1 MKENKRIN
9 NLDKNNTRFSIRKY
23 QGYGAT
29 SVAIIGFI
37 IISCFNEAKADSDKY
52 EIRSHQQSMTN
63 HLTTLPSDNQE
74 NTSNKEINNQNHDI
88 SQLSLNK
95 SIQMDELKKLIK
107 QYKAIDLN
115 DKTEESI
122 KLFQADLV
130 QAESLMNNPQN
141 QQNVDAFYH
150 KFLNSAGKLRKKET
164 VSYKHERSESS
175 TYRSGDE
182 VRSQTY
188 SHIRHKRNAV
198 SFRSADQSN
207 LSNDPLKANETN
219 PEIQNGNFS
228 QVSGGSLPTS
238 SKRLTVVTNVDNWH
252 SYSTDPNP
260 EYPMFY
266 TTTAV
271 NYPNFMSNGNAPYG
285 VILGRT
291 TDGWNRNVIDSKVAG
306 IYQDIDVVPGSE
318 LNVNFIS
325 TSPVF
330 SDGAAG
336 AKLKISNVEQN
347 RVLFDSRLNGMGPY
361 PTGKLSAMV
370 NIPNDI
376 NRVRISFLPVSS
388 TGRVSVQR
396 SSREHGFGD
405 NSSYYHG
412 GSVSDVRINS
422 GSYVTSKVTQRE
434 YTTQPNSSNDTFARA
449 TINLSVEN
457 KGHNQSKDTYYEVV
471 LPQNSRLISTRGGSG
486 NYNNAT
492 NKLSI
497 RLDNLNPGDRKDISY
512 TVDFESLSPKLINLN
527 AHVLYKTNATFR
539 GNDGQRT
546 GDNIVDLQS
555 IALLMNKDVLETELN
570 EIDKFIRDLNEA
582 DFTIDSW
589 SALQEKMTEGRNIL
603 NEQQNQVALDNQASQ
618 KTINN
623 VTQSLEILKNNLKY
637 NTPPQPIIKSNN
649 QIPNITISPAEKA
662 DKLTITYQN
671 IDNEKASIIA
681 NKLNNQW
688 SLNNNIPG
696 IEIEMQTGLVTI
708 DYKAVY
714 PESIIGANDKTGNSD
729 ASAESRITMPRKEA
743 TPLSPIVEVNEERV
757 NVTIVPNGEATQ
769 ITVKY
774 RTPDGQEATFIA
786 SKTNQQWTL
795 NKQIDH
801 VNIDENSE
809 KVTIDYQAV
818 QPESEIIAT
827 ETNGNSDASAE
838 SRITMPRKE
847 ATPLSPIVEAN
858 EEHVNVVIAPNG
870 EATQITVKYRTPD
883 GQEATFIASKTNQ
896 QWTLNKQIDHVNVDE
911 NSGKVTM
918 GYQAVQ
924 PESEIIA
931 TETKGNSDASAENR
945 VTMPRKE
952 ATPIPPT
959 LEASVQEASVTVTPN
974 ENATKVFIKYLD
986 INDEIST
993 IIASKNESSWT
1004 LNKDNFGIKIDPL
1017 TGKVIISYVAVQP
1030 ESDVIATESQGNS
1043 DLSEESRIIMPT
1055 KEEIPEPPILE
1066 SDSIE
1071 AKVNIFPNDE
1081 ATRVVIMYTSL
1092 DGQESTLVASK
1103 NESSWTL
1110 NKQIDHVNVDENS
1123 GKVTIDYQA
1132 VQPESEIIA
1141 TETNGNSDASAESR
1155 ITMPRKEATPLS
1167 PIVEAN
1173 EERVNVTIVPNG
1185 EATQIAIKYRT
1196 PDGQEATLIA
1206 SKNESSWTLNKQIDH
1221 VNVDENSGKVTSGY
1235 QAVQP
1240 ESEIIAT
1247 ETNGNSD
1254 ASAESRITMP
1264 RKEATPLSP
1273 IVEANE
1279 ERVNVTIAPNGEATQ
1294 IAIKYRTLDGQ
1305 EATLVASKNESS
1317 WTLNKQIDHVNVDEN
1332 SGKVTIDYQAVQPE
1346 SEVIATET
1354 KGNSDVS
1361 AESRVTM
1368 PRKEATPLSPIV
1380 EANEERVNVTI
1391 APNGEATQIAIKYR
1405 TPDGQEAT
1413 LIASKN
1419 ESSWTLNKQIDHVN
1433 VDENSGKVT
1442 MGYQA
1447 VQPESE
1453 VIATETKGNSDA
1465 STENRVTMPRKE
1477 VTPLSPIVEANEEH
1491 VNVVIAPNGEATQIT
1506 VKYRTPDGQEA
1517 TFIASKNESSWTLN
1531 KQIDH
1536 VNVDENSGKVT
1547 IDYQA
1552 VQPESEIIATETNGN
1567 SDASAENRVTMP
1579 VKEKTPAPPISI
1591 VNESNASVEIIP
1603 QVKVTRLS
1611 LQYIDAKGQQ
1621 QNLIATL
1628 NQNQWTLNKNV
1639 SHITLDNNT
1648 GKILINYQAVYPE
1661 SEVIARESKGNS
1673 DSSNVSMVIMPRK
1686 EATPLSP
1693 IVEANEERVNV
1704 TIAPNGEATQI
1715 AVKYRTPDGQKAT
1728 LVASKTNQ
1736 QWTLNKQID
1745 YVNVDENSGKVTM
1758 GYQAVQPESEI
1769 IATETK
1775 GNSDASAESRV
1786 IMPRKTATPK
1796 PPIIKV
1802 DEMNASLAIIPY
1814 KNTTAINIHYIDKKG
1829 IKSMVTAIK
1838 NNDQWQLDEKI
1849 KYVKIDKK
1857 TGTVI
1862 INYQIVQENSEIIA
1876 TAINGNSDKSEEV
1889 KVLIPIKEVTP
1900 LAPLLETNYKKATVS
1915 ILPQSNAT
1923 KLDFKYRDKKG
1934 DSKVLI
1940 VKRFK
1945 NIWKANEQI
1954 SGVTINPE
1962 FGQVVINYQAVY
1974 PESDI
1979 LAAQYVGNSDAS
1991 EWAKVKMPKKEL
2003 APHSPSLTYDN
2014 RNNKILIE
2022 PNSNATEMELS
2033 YVDKNNRSLKVK
2045 ALKINNR
2052 WKFDSS
2058 VSNISIDPNTGKIVL
2073 QPQFLL
2079 TNSKIIVFAKKG
2091 NSDASISV
2099 SLRVPVVKKIELE
2112 PTSNVPVPVSL
2123 NKKRIQFDDC
2133 RGVNNSLNKQIS
2145 KTQLPDTGYS
2155 DKASKSNIL
2164 SVLLLGFGFLSYSR
2178 KRKEKQ

>member
-207 LSNDPLKANETN
+207 LSNDPLKVNETN

-570 EIDKFIRDLNEA
+570 EIDKFIRDLNKA

-769 ITVKY
+769 IDVKY
-774 RTPDGQEATFIA
+774 RT
-786 SKTNQQWTL
+786 
-795 NKQIDH
+795 
-801 VNIDENSE
+801 
-809 KVTIDYQAV
+809 
-818 QPESEIIAT
+818 
-827 ETNGNSDASAE
+827 
-838 SRITMPRKE
+838 
-847 ATPLSPIVEAN
+847 
-858 EEHVNVVIAPNG
+858 
-870 EATQITVKYRTPD
+870 
-883 GQEATFIASKTNQ
+883 
-896 QWTLNKQIDHVNVDE
+896 
-911 NSGKVTM
+911 
-918 GYQAVQ
+918 
-924 PESEIIA
+924 
-931 TETKGNSDASAENR
+931 
-945 VTMPRKE
+945 
-952 ATPIPPT
+952 
-959 LEASVQEASVTVTPN
+959 
-974 ENATKVFIKYLD
+974 
-986 INDEIST
+986 
-993 IIASKNESSWT
+993 
-1004 LNKDNFGIKIDPL
+1004 
-1017 TGKVIISYVAVQP
+1017 
-1030 ESDVIATESQGNS
+1030 
-1043 DLSEESRIIMPT
+1043 
-1055 KEEIPEPPILE
+1055 
-1066 SDSIE
+1066 
-1071 AKVNIFPNDE
+1071 
-1081 ATRVVIMYTSL
+1081 L
-1092 DGQESTLVASK
+1092 DGQETTLIASK

-1123 GKVTIDYQA
+1123 GKVTMDYQA
-1132 VQPESEIIA
+1132 VQPQSEIIA
-1141 TETNGNSDASAESR
+1141 TETKGNSDVSAESR

-1173 EERVNVTIVPNG
+1173 EERVNVTIV
-1185 EATQIAIKYRT
+1185 
-1196 PDGQEATLIA
+1196 
-1206 SKNESSWTLNKQIDH
+1206 
-1221 VNVDENSGKVTSGY
+1221 
-1235 QAVQP
+1235 
-1240 ESEIIAT
+1240 
-1247 ETNGNSD
+1247 
-1254 ASAESRITMP
+1254 
-1264 RKEATPLSP
+1264 
-1273 IVEANE
+1273 
-1279 ERVNVTIAPNGEATQ
+1279 
-1294 IAIKYRTLDGQ
+1294 
-1305 EATLVASKNESS
+1305 
-1317 WTLNKQIDHVNVDEN
+1317 
-1332 SGKVTIDYQAVQPE
+1332 
-1346 SEVIATET
+1346 
-1354 KGNSDVS
+1354 
-1361 AESRVTM
+1361 
-1368 PRKEATPLSPIV
+1368 
-1380 EANEERVNVTI
+1380 
-1391 APNGEATQIAIKYR
+1391 PNGEATQIAIKYR

-1814 KNTTAINIHYIDKKG
+1814 KNNTAINIHYIDKKG

-1849 KYVKIDKK
+1849 KYVKIDAK

-1889 KVLIPIKEVTP
+1889 KVLMPIKEITP
-1900 LAPLLETNYKKATVS
+1900 LAPLLETNFKKATVS

-1934 DSKVLI
+1934 DSKVII

-1945 NIWKANEQI
+1945 DIWKANQQI
-1954 SGVTINPE
+1954 SGVSINPE

-1991 EWAKVKMPKKEL
+1991 EWAKVKMPKKEI

-2014 RNNKILIE
+2014 IKDTILIT

-2033 YVDKNNRSLKVK
+2033 YVDKNNKSLKVK

-2058 VSNISIDPNTGKIVL
+2058 ISNISINPNTGKIIL

-2079 TNSKIIVFAKKG
+2079 TNSKIIVSAKKG

-2112 PTSNVPVPVSL
+2112 PISNVPVPVSL
-2123 NKKRIQFDDC
+2123 NKKNIQFDDC
-2133 RGVNNSLNKQIS
+2133 SGVNNSLNKQIS
-2145 KTQLPDTGYS
+2145 KTQLSNTGYS
-2155 DKASKSNIL
+2155 DKTSKWNIL

>member
-1 MKENKRIN
+1 MKENKRKN

-37 IISCFNEAKADSDKY
+37 IISCFSEAKADSDKH
-52 EIRSHQQSMTN
+52 EIKSHQQSMTN

-74 NTSNKEINNQNHDI
+74 NTSNNEFNNRNHDI
-88 SQLSLNK
+88 SHLSLNK

-107 QYKAIDLN
+107 QYKAINLN

-122 KLFQADLV
+122 KLFQSDLV
-130 QAESLMNNPQN
+130 QAESLINNPQS
-141 QQNVDAFYH
+141 QQHVDAFYH

-164 VSYKHERSESS
+164 VSIKHERSESN
-175 TYRSGDE
+175 TYRLGDE
-182 VRSQTY
+182 VRSQTF

-198 SFRSADQSN
+198 SFRNADQSN
-207 LSNDPLKANETN
+207 LSTDPLKANEIN

-228 QVSGGSLPTS
+228 QVSGGPLPTS

-422 GSYVTSKVTQRE
+422 GSYVVSKVTQRE
-434 YTTQPNSSNDTFARA
+434 YTTRPNSSNDTFARA

-457 KGHNQSKDTYYEVV
+457 KGHNQSKDTYYEVI

-497 RLDNLNPGDRKDISY
+497 RLDNLNPGDRRDISY
-512 TVDFESLSPKLINLN
+512 TVDFESSSPKLINLN
-527 AHVLYKTNATFR
+527 AHLLYKTNATFR

-589 SALQEKMTEGRNIL
+589 SALQEKMTEGGNIL
-603 NEQQNQVALDNQASQ
+603 NEQQNQVALENQASQ
-618 KTINN
+618 ETINN

-637 NTPPQPIIKSNN
+637 KTPSQPIIKSNN
-649 QIPNITISPAEKA
+649 QIPNITISPADKA

-671 IDNEKASIIA
+671 TDNESASIIG

-696 IEIEMQTGLVTI
+696 IEIDMQTGLVTI

-714 PESIIGANDKTGNSD
+714 PESVVGANDKTGNSD

-743 TPLSPIVEVNEERV
+743 IP
-757 NVTIVPNGEATQ
+757 
-769 ITVKY
+769 
-774 RTPDGQEATFIA
+774 
-786 SKTNQQWTL
+786 
-795 NKQIDH
+795 H
-801 VNIDENSE
+801 
-809 KVTIDYQAV
+809 
-818 QPESEIIAT
+818 
-827 ETNGNSDASAE
+827 
-838 SRITMPRKE
+838 
-847 ATPLSPIVEAN
+847 SPIVEAN
-858 EEHVNVVIAPNG
+858 EEH
-870 EATQITVKYRTPD
+870 
-883 GQEATFIASKTNQ
+883 
-896 QWTLNKQIDHVNVDE
+896 
-911 NSGKVTM
+911 
-918 GYQAVQ
+918 
-924 PESEIIA
+924 
-931 TETKGNSDASAENR
+931 
-945 VTMPRKE
+945 
-952 ATPIPPT
+952 
-959 LEASVQEASVTVTPN
+959 
-974 ENATKVFIKYLD
+974 
-986 INDEIST
+986 
-993 IIASKNESSWT
+993 
-1004 LNKDNFGIKIDPL
+1004 
-1017 TGKVIISYVAVQP
+1017 
-1030 ESDVIATESQGNS
+1030 
-1043 DLSEESRIIMPT
+1043 
-1055 KEEIPEPPILE
+1055 
-1066 SDSIE
+1066 
-1071 AKVNIFPNDE
+1071 
-1081 ATRVVIMYTSL
+1081 
-1092 DGQESTLVASK
+1092 
-1103 NESSWTL
+1103 
-1110 NKQIDHVNVDENS
+1110 
-1123 GKVTIDYQA
+1123 
-1132 VQPESEIIA
+1132 
-1141 TETNGNSDASAESR
+1141 
-1155 ITMPRKEATPLS
+1155 
-1167 PIVEAN
+1167 
-1173 EERVNVTIVPNG
+1173 
-1185 EATQIAIKYRT
+1185 
-1196 PDGQEATLIA
+1196 
-1206 SKNESSWTLNKQIDH
+1206 
-1221 VNVDENSGKVTSGY
+1221 
-1235 QAVQP
+1235 
-1240 ESEIIAT
+1240 
-1247 ETNGNSD
+1247 
-1254 ASAESRITMP
+1254 
-1264 RKEATPLSP
+1264 
-1273 IVEANE
+1273 
-1279 ERVNVTIAPNGEATQ
+1279 
-1294 IAIKYRTLDGQ
+1294 
-1305 EATLVASKNESS
+1305 
-1317 WTLNKQIDHVNVDEN
+1317 
-1332 SGKVTIDYQAVQPE
+1332 
-1346 SEVIATET
+1346 
-1354 KGNSDVS
+1354 
-1361 AESRVTM
+1361 
-1368 PRKEATPLSPIV
+1368 
-1380 EANEERVNVTI
+1380 VNVTI

-1405 TPDGQEAT
+1405 TPDGQETT

-1419 ESSWTLNKQIDHVN
+1419 GSSWTLNKQIDHVN
-1433 VDENSGKVT
+1433 IDENSGKVT
-1442 MGYQA
+1442 IGYQA

-1465 STENRVTMPRKE
+1465 SAESRITMPRKE
-1477 VTPLSPIVEANEEH
+1477 AIPHSPIVEANEEH
-1491 VNVVIAPNGEATQIT
+1491 VNVTIAPNGEATQIAI
-1506 VKYRTPDGQEA
+1506 KYRTPDGQE
-1517 TFIASKNESSWTLN
+1517 TTLIASKNGSSWTLN

-1536 VNVDENSGKVT
+1536 VNIDENSGKVT
-1547 IDYQA
+1547 IGYQA
-1552 VQPESEIIATETNGN
+1552 VQPESEVIATETKGN
-1567 SDASAENRVTMP
+1567 SDASAESRITMPRKEAIPHSPIVEANEEHVNVTIAPNGEATQIAIKYRTPDGQETTLIASKNGSSWTLNKQIDHVNIDENSGKVTIGYQAVQPESEVIATETKGNSDASAESRITMPRKEAIPHSPIVEANEEHVNVTIAPNGEATQIAIKYRTPDGQETTLIASKNGSSWTLNKQIDHVNIDENSGKVTIGYQAVQPESEVIATETKGNSDASAESRITMPRKEAIPHSPIVEANEEHVNVTIAPNGEATQIAIKYRTPDGQETTLIASKNGSSWTLNKQIDHVNIDENSGKVTIGYQAVQPESEVIATETKGNSDASAESRITMPRKEAIPHSPIVEANEEHVNVTIAPNGEATQIAIKYRTPDGQETTLIASKNGSSWTLNKQIDHVNIDENSGKVTIGYQAVQPESEVIATETKGNSDASAESRITMPRKEAIPHSPIVEANEEHVNVTIAPNGEATQIAIKYRTPDGQETTLIASKNGSSWTLNKQIDHVNIDENSGKVTIGYQAVQPESEVIATETKGNSDASAESRITMP

-1591 VNESNASVEIIP
+1591 INESNASVEIIP
-1603 QVKVTRLS
+1603 QVNVTQLS

-1639 SHITLDNNT
+1639 SHITVDKNT
-1648 GKILINYQAVYPE
+1648 GKVLINYQAVYPE

-1686 EATPLSP
+1686 
-1693 IVEANEERVNV
+1693 
-1704 TIAPNGEATQI
+1704 
-1715 AVKYRTPDGQKAT
+1715 
-1728 LVASKTNQ
+1728 
-1736 QWTLNKQID
+1736 
-1745 YVNVDENSGKVTM
+1745 
-1758 GYQAVQPESEI
+1758 
-1769 IATETK
+1769 
-1775 GNSDASAESRV
+1775 
-1786 IMPRKTATPK
+1786 TATPK

-1814 KNTTAINIHYIDKKG
+1814 KNNTAINIHYIDKKG

-1849 KYVKIDKK
+1849 KYVKIDAK

-1889 KVLIPIKEVTP
+1889 KVLMPIKEFTP

-1934 DSKVLI
+1934 DSKIII

-2003 APHSPSLTYDN
+2003 APHSPSLIYDN
-2014 RNNKILIE
+2014 RNNKILIA

-2033 YVDKNNRSLKVK
+2033 YVDKNNQSLKVK

-2058 VSNISIDPNTGKIVL
+2058 VSNISINPNTGKIVL

-2099 SLRVPVVKKIELE
+2099 SLRVPAVKKIELE
-2112 PTSNVPVPVSL
+2112 PMFNVPVSVSL

-2133 RGVNNSLNKQIS
+2133 SGVKNCLNKQIS

>member
-175 TYRSGDE
+175 TYPSGDE

-207 LSNDPLKANETN
+207 LSNDPLKVNETN

-570 EIDKFIRDLNEA
+570 EIDKFIRDLNKA

-769 ITVKY
+769 IDVKY
-774 RTPDGQEATFIA
+774 RTLDGQETTLIA
-786 SKTNQQWTL
+786 SKNESSWTL

-801 VNIDENSE
+801 VNVDENSG
-809 KVTIDYQAV
+809 KITLGYQAV

-1103 NESSWTL
+1103 TNQQWTL

-1123 GKVTIDYQA
+1123 GKVTMDYQA
-1132 VQPESEIIA
+1132 VQPESEVIA
-1141 TETNGNSDASAESR
+1141 TETKGNSDVSAER
-1155 ITMPRKEATPLS
+1155 
-1167 PIVEAN
+1167 
-1173 EERVNVTIVPNG
+1173 
-1185 EATQIAIKYRT
+1185 
-1196 PDGQEATLIA
+1196 
-1206 SKNESSWTLNKQIDH
+1206 
-1221 VNVDENSGKVTSGY
+1221 
-1235 QAVQP
+1235 
-1240 ESEIIAT
+1240 
-1247 ETNGNSD
+1247 
-1254 ASAESRITMP
+1254 RITMP

-1332 SGKVTIDYQAVQPE
+1332 SV
-1346 SEVIATET
+1346 
-1354 KGNSDVS
+1354 
-1361 AESRVTM
+1361 
-1368 PRKEATPLSPIV
+1368 
-1380 EANEERVNVTI
+1380 
-1391 APNGEATQIAIKYR
+1391 
-1405 TPDGQEAT
+1405 
-1413 LIASKN
+1413 
-1419 ESSWTLNKQIDHVN
+1419 
-1433 VDENSGKVT
+1433 
-1442 MGYQA
+1442 
-1447 VQPESE
+1447 
-1453 VIATETKGNSDA
+1453 
-1465 STENRVTMPRKE
+1465 
-1477 VTPLSPIVEANEEH
+1477 
-1491 VNVVIAPNGEATQIT
+1491 
-1506 VKYRTPDGQEA
+1506 
-1517 TFIASKNESSWTLN
+1517 
-1531 KQIDH
+1531 
-1536 VNVDENSGKVT
+1536 KVT

-1814 KNTTAINIHYIDKKG
+1814 KNTTAINIHYIDEKG

-1849 KYVKIDKK
+1849 KYVKIDEK

-1889 KVLIPIKEVTP
+1889 KVLMPIKEVTP

-1940 VKRFK
+1940 VKKFK

-1962 FGQVVINYQAVY
+1962 FGQVVINHQAVY

-1979 LAAQYVGNSDAS
+1979 LAAQYVRNSDAS
-1991 EWAKVKMPKKEL
+1991 EWVKVKMPKKEI

-2014 RNNKILIE
+2014 RKNTVLIA

-2033 YVDKNNRSLKVK
+2033 YVDKNNQSLKVK

-2058 VSNISIDPNTGKIVL
+2058 VSYISIDPNTGKIVL

-2112 PTSNVPVPVSL
+2112 PMFNVPVSVSL
-2123 NKKRIQFDDC
+2123 NKKRIQFDEC
-2133 RGVNNSLNKQIS
+2133 SGVKNCLNKQIS

>member
-1 MKENKRIN
+1 MKENKRKN

-37 IISCFNEAKADSDKY
+37 IISCFSEAKADSDKH
-52 EIRSHQQSMTN
+52 EIKSHQQSMTN

-74 NTSNKEINNQNHDI
+74 NTSNNEFNNRNHDI
-88 SQLSLNK
+88 SHLSLNK

-107 QYKAIDLN
+107 QYKAINLN

-122 KLFQADLV
+122 KLFQSDLV
-130 QAESLMNNPQN
+130 QAESLINNPQS
-141 QQNVDAFYH
+141 QQHVDAFYH

-164 VSYKHERSESS
+164 VSIKHERSESN
-175 TYRSGDE
+175 TYRLGDE
-182 VRSQTY
+182 VRSQTF

-198 SFRSADQSN
+198 SFRNADQSN
-207 LSNDPLKANETN
+207 LSTDPLKANEIN

-228 QVSGGSLPTS
+228 QVSGGPLPTS

-336 AKLKISNVEQN
+336 AKLKIRNEEQN

-422 GSYVTSKVTQRE
+422 GSYVVSKVTQRE
-434 YTTQPNSSNDTFARA
+434 YTTRPNSSNDTFARA

-457 KGHNQSKDTYYEVV
+457 KGHNQSKDTYYEVI

-497 RLDNLNPGDRKDISY
+497 RLDNLNPGDRRDISY
-512 TVDFESLSPKLINLN
+512 TVDFESSSPKIINLN

-589 SALQEKMTEGRNIL
+589 SALQEKMTEGGNIL
-603 NEQQNQVALDNQASQ
+603 NEQQNQVALENQASQ
-618 KTINN
+618 ETINN

-637 NTPPQPIIKSNN
+637 KTPSQPIIKSNN
-649 QIPNITISPAEKA
+649 QIPNITISPADKA

-671 IDNEKASIIA
+671 TDNESASIIG

-696 IEIEMQTGLVTI
+696 IEIDMQTGLVTI

-714 PESIIGANDKTGNSD
+714 PESVVGANDKT
-729 ASAESRITMPRKEA
+729 
-743 TPLSPIVEVNEERV
+743 
-757 NVTIVPNGEATQ
+757 
-769 ITVKY
+769 
-774 RTPDGQEATFIA
+774 
-786 SKTNQQWTL
+786 
-795 NKQIDH
+795 
-801 VNIDENSE
+801 
-809 KVTIDYQAV
+809 
-818 QPESEIIAT
+818 
-827 ETNGNSDASAE
+827 
-838 SRITMPRKE
+838 
-847 ATPLSPIVEAN
+847 
-858 EEHVNVVIAPNG
+858 
-870 EATQITVKYRTPD
+870 
-883 GQEATFIASKTNQ
+883 
-896 QWTLNKQIDHVNVDE
+896 
-911 NSGKVTM
+911 
-918 GYQAVQ
+918 
-924 PESEIIA
+924 
-931 TETKGNSDASAENR
+931 
-945 VTMPRKE
+945 
-952 ATPIPPT
+952 
-959 LEASVQEASVTVTPN
+959 
-974 ENATKVFIKYLD
+974 
-986 INDEIST
+986 
-993 IIASKNESSWT
+993 
-1004 LNKDNFGIKIDPL
+1004 
-1017 TGKVIISYVAVQP
+1017 
-1030 ESDVIATESQGNS
+1030 
-1043 DLSEESRIIMPT
+1043 
-1055 KEEIPEPPILE
+1055 
-1066 SDSIE
+1066 
-1071 AKVNIFPNDE
+1071 
-1081 ATRVVIMYTSL
+1081 
-1092 DGQESTLVASK
+1092 
-1103 NESSWTL
+1103 
-1110 NKQIDHVNVDENS
+1110 
-1123 GKVTIDYQA
+1123 
-1132 VQPESEIIA
+1132 
-1141 TETNGNSDASAESR
+1141 GNSDASAESR

-1173 EERVNVTIVPNG
+1173 EERVNVV
-1185 EATQIAIKYRT
+1185 
-1196 PDGQEATLIA
+1196 
-1206 SKNESSWTLNKQIDH
+1206 
-1221 VNVDENSGKVTSGY
+1221 
-1235 QAVQP
+1235 
-1240 ESEIIAT
+1240 
-1247 ETNGNSD
+1247 
-1254 ASAESRITMP
+1254 
-1264 RKEATPLSP
+1264 
-1273 IVEANE
+1273 
-1279 ERVNVTIAPNGEATQ
+1279 IAPNGEATQ
-1294 IAIKYRTLDGQ
+1294 IAVKYRTPDGQ

-1317 WTLNKQIDHVNVDEN
+1317 WTLNKQIDHVNIDEN
-1332 SGKVTIDYQAVQPE
+1332 SGKVTIGYQAVQPE

-1354 KGNSDVS
+1354 KGNSDAS
-1361 AESRVTM
+1361 AESRITM
-1368 PRKEATPLSPIV
+1368 PRKEATPHSPIV
-1380 EANEERVNVTI
+1380 EANEEHVNVTI

-1413 LIASKN
+1413 LVASKN

-1433 VDENSGKVT
+1433 IDENSGKVT
-1442 MGYQA
+1442 IGYQA

-1465 STENRVTMPRKE
+1465 SAESRITMPRKE
-1477 VTPLSPIVEANEEH
+1477 ATPHSPIVEANEEH
-1491 VNVVIAPNGEATQIT
+1491 VNVTIAPNGEATQIAI
-1506 VKYRTPDGQEA
+1506 KYRTPDGQEA
-1517 TFIASKNESSWTLN
+1517 TLVASKNESSWTLN

-1536 VNVDENSGKVT
+1536 VNIDENSGKVT
-1547 IDYQA
+1547 IGYQA
-1552 VQPESEIIATETNGN
+1552 VQPESEVIATETKGN
-1567 SDASAENRVTMP
+1567 SDASAESRITMPRKEATPHSPIVEANEEHVNVTIAPNGEATQIAIKYRTPDGQEATLVASKNESSWTLNKQIDHVNIDENSGKVTIGYQAVQPESEVIATETKGNSDASAESRITMP

-1591 VNESNASVEIIP
+1591 INESNASVEIIP
-1603 QVKVTRLS
+1603 QVNVTQLS

-1639 SHITLDNNT
+1639 SHITVDKNT
-1648 GKILINYQAVYPE
+1648 GKVLINYQAVYPE

-1686 EATPLSP
+1686 
-1693 IVEANEERVNV
+1693 
-1704 TIAPNGEATQI
+1704 
-1715 AVKYRTPDGQKAT
+1715 
-1728 LVASKTNQ
+1728 
-1736 QWTLNKQID
+1736 
-1745 YVNVDENSGKVTM
+1745 
-1758 GYQAVQPESEI
+1758 
-1769 IATETK
+1769 
-1775 GNSDASAESRV
+1775 
-1786 IMPRKTATPK
+1786 TATPK

-1814 KNTTAINIHYIDKKG
+1814 KNNTAINIHYIDKKG

-1849 KYVKIDKK
+1849 KYVKIDAK

-1889 KVLIPIKEVTP
+1889 KVLMPIKEFTP

-1934 DSKVLI
+1934 DSKIII

-2003 APHSPSLTYDN
+2003 APHSPSLIYDN
-2014 RNNKILIE
+2014 RNNKILIA

-2033 YVDKNNRSLKVK
+2033 YVDKNNQSLKVK

-2058 VSNISIDPNTGKIVL
+2058 VSNISINPNTGKIVL

-2099 SLRVPVVKKIELE
+2099 SLRVPAVKKIELE
-2112 PTSNVPVPVSL
+2112 PMFNVPVSVSL

-2133 RGVNNSLNKQIS
+2133 SGVKNCLNKQIS

>member
-1 MKENKRIN
+1 MKENKRKN

-37 IISCFNEAKADSDKY
+37 IISCFSEAKADSDKH
-52 EIRSHQQSMTN
+52 EIKSHQQSMTN

-74 NTSNKEINNQNHDI
+74 NTSNNEFNNRNHDI
-88 SQLSLNK
+88 SHLSLNK

-107 QYKAIDLN
+107 QYKAINLN

-122 KLFQADLV
+122 KLFQSDLV
-130 QAESLMNNPQN
+130 QAESLINNPQS
-141 QQNVDAFYH
+141 QQHVDAFYH

-164 VSYKHERSESS
+164 VSIKHERSESN
-175 TYRSGDE
+175 TYRLGDE
-182 VRSQTY
+182 VRSQTF

-198 SFRSADQSN
+198 SFRNADQSN
-207 LSNDPLKANETN
+207 LSTDPLKANEIN

-228 QVSGGSLPTS
+228 QVSGGPLPTS

-422 GSYVTSKVTQRE
+422 GSYVVSKVTQRE
-434 YTTQPNSSNDTFARA
+434 YTTRPNSSNDTFARA

-457 KGHNQSKDTYYEVV
+457 KGHNQSKDTYYEVI

-497 RLDNLNPGDRKDISY
+497 RLDNLNPGDRRDISY
-512 TVDFESLSPKLINLN
+512 TVDFESSSPKLINLN
-527 AHVLYKTNATFR
+527 AHLLYKTNATFR

-589 SALQEKMTEGRNIL
+589 SALQEKMTEGGNIL
-603 NEQQNQVALDNQASQ
+603 NEQQNQVALENQASQ
-618 KTINN
+618 ETINN

-637 NTPPQPIIKSNN
+637 KTPSQPIIKSNN
-649 QIPNITISPAEKA
+649 QIPNITISPADKA

-671 IDNEKASIIA
+671 TDNESASIIG

-696 IEIEMQTGLVTI
+696 IEIDMQTGLVTI

-714 PESIIGANDKTGNSD
+714 PESVVGANDKTGNSD
-729 ASAESRITMPRKEA
+729 ASAESR
-743 TPLSPIVEVNEERV
+743 
-757 NVTIVPNGEATQ
+757 
-769 ITVKY
+769 
-774 RTPDGQEATFIA
+774 
-786 SKTNQQWTL
+786 
-795 NKQIDH
+795 
-801 VNIDENSE
+801 
-809 KVTIDYQAV
+809 
-818 QPESEIIAT
+818 
-827 ETNGNSDASAE
+827 
-838 SRITMPRKE
+838 
-847 ATPLSPIVEAN
+847 
-858 EEHVNVVIAPNG
+858 
-870 EATQITVKYRTPD
+870 
-883 GQEATFIASKTNQ
+883 
-896 QWTLNKQIDHVNVDE
+896 
-911 NSGKVTM
+911 
-918 GYQAVQ
+918 
-924 PESEIIA
+924 
-931 TETKGNSDASAENR
+931 

-952 ATPIPPT
+952 ATP
-959 LEASVQEASVTVTPN
+959 
-974 ENATKVFIKYLD
+974 
-986 INDEIST
+986 
-993 IIASKNESSWT
+993 
-1004 LNKDNFGIKIDPL
+1004 
-1017 TGKVIISYVAVQP
+1017 
-1030 ESDVIATESQGNS
+1030 
-1043 DLSEESRIIMPT
+1043 
-1055 KEEIPEPPILE
+1055 
-1066 SDSIE
+1066 
-1071 AKVNIFPNDE
+1071 
-1081 ATRVVIMYTSL
+1081 
-1092 DGQESTLVASK
+1092 
-1103 NESSWTL
+1103 
-1110 NKQIDHVNVDENS
+1110 H
-1123 GKVTIDYQA
+1123 
-1132 VQPESEIIA
+1132 
-1141 TETNGNSDASAESR
+1141 
-1155 ITMPRKEATPLS
+1155 S

-1173 EERVNVTIVPNG
+1173 EERVNVVIAPNG

-1196 PDGQEATLIA
+1196 PDGQETTLIA

-1221 VNVDENSGKVTSGY
+1221 VN
-1235 QAVQP
+1235 
-1240 ESEIIAT
+1240 I
-1247 ETNGNSD
+1247 
-1254 ASAESRITMP
+1254 
-1264 RKEATPLSP
+1264 
-1273 IVEANE
+1273 
-1279 ERVNVTIAPNGEATQ
+1279 
-1294 IAIKYRTLDGQ
+1294 
-1305 EATLVASKNESS
+1305 
-1317 WTLNKQIDHVNVDEN
+1317 DEN
-1332 SGKVTIDYQAVQPE
+1332 SGKVTI
-1346 SEVIATET
+1346 
-1354 KGNSDVS
+1354 
-1361 AESRVTM
+1361 
-1368 PRKEATPLSPIV
+1368 
-1380 EANEERVNVTI
+1380 
-1391 APNGEATQIAIKYR
+1391 
-1405 TPDGQEAT
+1405 
-1413 LIASKN
+1413 
-1419 ESSWTLNKQIDHVN
+1419 
-1433 VDENSGKVT
+1433 
-1442 MGYQA
+1442 GYQA

-1465 STENRVTMPRKE
+1465 S
-1477 VTPLSPIVEANEEH
+1477 A
-1491 VNVVIAPNGEATQIT
+1491 
-1506 VKYRTPDGQEA
+1506 
-1517 TFIASKNESSWTLN
+1517 ESR
-1531 KQIDH
+1531 I
-1536 VNVDENSGKVT
+1536 
-1547 IDYQA
+1547 
-1552 VQPESEIIATETNGN
+1552 
-1567 SDASAENRVTMP
+1567 TMP

-1591 VNESNASVEIIP
+1591 INESNASVEIIP
-1603 QVKVTRLS
+1603 QVNVTQLS

-1639 SHITLDNNT
+1639 SHITVDKNT
-1648 GKILINYQAVYPE
+1648 GKVLINYQAVYPE

-1686 EATPLSP
+1686 
-1693 IVEANEERVNV
+1693 
-1704 TIAPNGEATQI
+1704 
-1715 AVKYRTPDGQKAT
+1715 
-1728 LVASKTNQ
+1728 
-1736 QWTLNKQID
+1736 
-1745 YVNVDENSGKVTM
+1745 
-1758 GYQAVQPESEI
+1758 
-1769 IATETK
+1769 
-1775 GNSDASAESRV
+1775 
-1786 IMPRKTATPK
+1786 TATPK

-1814 KNTTAINIHYIDKKG
+1814 KNNTAINIHYIDKKG

-1849 KYVKIDKK
+1849 KYVKIDAK

-1889 KVLIPIKEVTP
+1889 KVLMPIKEFTP

-1934 DSKVLI
+1934 DSKIII

-2003 APHSPSLTYDN
+2003 APHSPSLIYDN
-2014 RNNKILIE
+2014 RNNKILIA

-2033 YVDKNNRSLKVK
+2033 YVDKNNQSLKVK

-2058 VSNISIDPNTGKIVL
+2058 VSNISINPNTGKIVL

-2099 SLRVPVVKKIELE
+2099 SLRVPAVKKIELE
-2112 PTSNVPVPVSL
+2112 PMFNVPVSVSL

-2133 RGVNNSLNKQIS
+2133 SGVKNCLNKQIS

>member
-1 MKENKRIN
+1 MKENKRKN

-37 IISCFNEAKADSDKY
+37 IISCFSEAKADSDKH
-52 EIRSHQQSMTN
+52 EIKSHQQSMTN

-74 NTSNKEINNQNHDI
+74 NTSNNEFNNRNHDI
-88 SQLSLNK
+88 SHLSLNK

-107 QYKAIDLN
+107 QYKAINLN

-122 KLFQADLV
+122 KLFQSDLV
-130 QAESLMNNPQN
+130 QAESLINNPQS
-141 QQNVDAFYH
+141 QQHVDAFYH

-164 VSYKHERSESS
+164 VSIKHERSESN
-175 TYRSGDE
+175 TYRLGDE
-182 VRSQTY
+182 VRSQTF

-198 SFRSADQSN
+198 SFRNADQSN
-207 LSNDPLKANETN
+207 LSTDPLKANEIN

-228 QVSGGSLPTS
+228 QVSGGPLPTS

-422 GSYVTSKVTQRE
+422 GSYVVSKVTQRE
-434 YTTQPNSSNDTFARA
+434 YTTRPNSSNDTFARA

-457 KGHNQSKDTYYEVV
+457 KGHNQSKDTYYEVI

-497 RLDNLNPGDRKDISY
+497 RLDNLNPGDRRDISY
-512 TVDFESLSPKLINLN
+512 TVDFESSSPKLINLN
-527 AHVLYKTNATFR
+527 AHLLYKTNATFR

-589 SALQEKMTEGRNIL
+589 SALQEKMTEGGNIL
-603 NEQQNQVALDNQASQ
+603 NEQQNQVALENQASQ
-618 KTINN
+618 ETINN

-637 NTPPQPIIKSNN
+637 KTPSQPIIKSNN
-649 QIPNITISPAEKA
+649 QIPNITISPADKA

-671 IDNEKASIIA
+671 TDNESASIIG

-696 IEIEMQTGLVTI
+696 IEIDMQTGLVTI

-714 PESIIGANDKTGNSD
+714 PESVVGANDKTGNSD

-743 TPLSPIVEVNEERV
+743 TPHSPIVEANEERV
-757 NVTIVPNGEATQ
+757 NVVIAPNGEATQ
-769 ITVKY
+769 IAIKY
-774 RTPDGQEATFIA
+774 RTPDGQETTLIA
-786 SKTNQQWTL
+786 SKNGSSWTL

-801 VNIDENSE
+801 VNIDENSG
-809 KVTIDYQAV
+809 KVTIGYQAV
-818 QPESEIIAT
+818 QPESEVIAT
-827 ETNGNSDASAE
+827 ETKGNSDESAE
-838 SRITMPRKE
+838 SRVTMPRKE
-847 ATPLSPIVEAN
+847 ATPHSPIVEAN
-858 EEHVNVVIAPNG
+858 EEHVNVTIAPNG
-870 EATQITVKYRTPD
+870 EATQIAIKYRTPD
-883 GQEATFIASKTNQ
+883 GQETTLIASKNGSS
-896 QWTLNKQIDHVNVDE
+896 WTLNKQIDHVNIDE
-911 NSGKVTM
+911 NSGKVTI

-931 TETKGNSDASAENR
+931 TETKGNSDASAE
-945 VTMPRKE
+945 
-952 ATPIPPT
+952 
-959 LEASVQEASVTVTPN
+959 
-974 ENATKVFIKYLD
+974 
-986 INDEIST
+986 
-993 IIASKNESSWT
+993 
-1004 LNKDNFGIKIDPL
+1004 
-1017 TGKVIISYVAVQP
+1017 
-1030 ESDVIATESQGNS
+1030 
-1043 DLSEESRIIMPT
+1043 
-1055 KEEIPEPPILE
+1055 
-1066 SDSIE
+1066 
-1071 AKVNIFPNDE
+1071 
-1081 ATRVVIMYTSL
+1081 
-1092 DGQESTLVASK
+1092 
-1103 NESSWTL
+1103 
-1110 NKQIDHVNVDENS
+1110 
-1123 GKVTIDYQA
+1123 
-1132 VQPESEIIA
+1132 
-1141 TETNGNSDASAESR
+1141 SR
-1155 ITMPRKEATPLS
+1155 ITMPRKEATPHS

-1173 EERVNVTIVPNG
+1173 EERVNVV
-1185 EATQIAIKYRT
+1185 
-1196 PDGQEATLIA
+1196 
-1206 SKNESSWTLNKQIDH
+1206 
-1221 VNVDENSGKVTSGY
+1221 
-1235 QAVQP
+1235 
-1240 ESEIIAT
+1240 
-1247 ETNGNSD
+1247 
-1254 ASAESRITMP
+1254 
-1264 RKEATPLSP
+1264 
-1273 IVEANE
+1273 
-1279 ERVNVTIAPNGEATQ
+1279 
-1294 IAIKYRTLDGQ
+1294 
-1305 EATLVASKNESS
+1305 
-1317 WTLNKQIDHVNVDEN
+1317 
-1332 SGKVTIDYQAVQPE
+1332 
-1346 SEVIATET
+1346 
-1354 KGNSDVS
+1354 
-1361 AESRVTM
+1361 
-1368 PRKEATPLSPIV
+1368 
-1380 EANEERVNVTI
+1380 I

-1405 TPDGQEAT
+1405 TPDGQETT

-1419 ESSWTLNKQIDHVN
+1419 GSSWTLNKQIDHVN
-1433 VDENSGKVT
+1433 
-1442 MGYQA
+1442 
-1447 VQPESE
+1447 
-1453 VIATETKGNSDA
+1453 I
-1465 STENRVTMPRKE
+1465 
-1477 VTPLSPIVEANEEH
+1477 
-1491 VNVVIAPNGEATQIT
+1491 
-1506 VKYRTPDGQEA
+1506 
-1517 TFIASKNESSWTLN
+1517 
-1531 KQIDH
+1531 
-1536 VNVDENSGKVT
+1536 DENSGKVT
-1547 IDYQA
+1547 IGYQA
-1552 VQPESEIIATETNGN
+1552 VQPESEIIATETKGN
-1567 SDASAENRVTMP
+1567 SDASAESRITMP

-1591 VNESNASVEIIP
+1591 INESNASVEIIP
-1603 QVKVTRLS
+1603 QVNVTQLS

-1639 SHITLDNNT
+1639 SHITVDKNT
-1648 GKILINYQAVYPE
+1648 GKVLINYQAVYPE

-1686 EATPLSP
+1686 
-1693 IVEANEERVNV
+1693 
-1704 TIAPNGEATQI
+1704 
-1715 AVKYRTPDGQKAT
+1715 
-1728 LVASKTNQ
+1728 
-1736 QWTLNKQID
+1736 
-1745 YVNVDENSGKVTM
+1745 
-1758 GYQAVQPESEI
+1758 
-1769 IATETK
+1769 
-1775 GNSDASAESRV
+1775 
-1786 IMPRKTATPK
+1786 TATPK

-1814 KNTTAINIHYIDKKG
+1814 KNNTAINIHYIDKKG

-1849 KYVKIDKK
+1849 KYVKIDAK

-1889 KVLIPIKEVTP
+1889 KVLMPIKEFTP

-1934 DSKVLI
+1934 DSKIII

-2003 APHSPSLTYDN
+2003 APHSPSLIYDN
-2014 RNNKILIE
+2014 RNNKILIA

-2033 YVDKNNRSLKVK
+2033 YVDKNNQSLKVK

-2058 VSNISIDPNTGKIVL
+2058 VSNISINPNTGKIVL

-2079 TNSKIIVFAKKG
+2079 TKSKIIVFAKKG

-2099 SLRVPVVKKIELE
+2099 SLRVPAVKKIELE
-2112 PTSNVPVPVSL
+2112 PMFNVPVSVSL

-2133 RGVNNSLNKQIS
+2133 SGVKNCLNKQIS

>member
-1 MKENKRIN
+1 MKENKRKN

-37 IISCFNEAKADSDKY
+37 IISCFSEAKADSDKH
-52 EIRSHQQSMTN
+52 EIKSHQQSMTN

-74 NTSNKEINNQNHDI
+74 NTSNNEFNNRNHDI
-88 SQLSLNK
+88 SHLSLNK

-107 QYKAIDLN
+107 QYKAINLN

-122 KLFQADLV
+122 KLFQSDLV
-130 QAESLMNNPQN
+130 QAESLINNPQS
-141 QQNVDAFYH
+141 QQHVDAFYH

-164 VSYKHERSESS
+164 VSIKHERSESN
-175 TYRSGDE
+175 TYRLGDE
-182 VRSQTY
+182 VRSQTF

-198 SFRSADQSN
+198 SFRNADQSN
-207 LSNDPLKANETN
+207 LSTDPLKANEIN

-228 QVSGGSLPTS
+228 QVSGGPLPTS

-422 GSYVTSKVTQRE
+422 GSYVVSKVTQRE
-434 YTTQPNSSNDTFARA
+434 YTTRPNSSNDTFARA

-457 KGHNQSKDTYYEVV
+457 KGHNQSKDTYYEVI

-497 RLDNLNPGDRKDISY
+497 RLDNLNPGDRRDISY
-512 TVDFESLSPKLINLN
+512 TVDFESSSPKLINLN
-527 AHVLYKTNATFR
+527 AHLLYKTNATFR

-589 SALQEKMTEGRNIL
+589 SALQEKMTEGGNIL
-603 NEQQNQVALDNQASQ
+603 NEQQNQVALENQASQ
-618 KTINN
+618 ETINN

-637 NTPPQPIIKSNN
+637 KTPSQPIIKSNN
-649 QIPNITISPAEKA
+649 QIPNITISPADKA

-671 IDNEKASIIA
+671 TDNESASIIG

-696 IEIEMQTGLVTI
+696 IEIDMQTGLVTI

-714 PESIIGANDKTGNSD
+714 PESVVGANDKTGNSD

-743 TPLSPIVEVNEERV
+743 TP
-757 NVTIVPNGEATQ
+757 
-769 ITVKY
+769 
-774 RTPDGQEATFIA
+774 
-786 SKTNQQWTL
+786 
-795 NKQIDH
+795 H
-801 VNIDENSE
+801 
-809 KVTIDYQAV
+809 
-818 QPESEIIAT
+818 
-827 ETNGNSDASAE
+827 
-838 SRITMPRKE
+838 
-847 ATPLSPIVEAN
+847 SPIVEAN
-858 EEHVNVVIAPNG
+858 EEH
-870 EATQITVKYRTPD
+870 
-883 GQEATFIASKTNQ
+883 
-896 QWTLNKQIDHVNVDE
+896 
-911 NSGKVTM
+911 
-918 GYQAVQ
+918 
-924 PESEIIA
+924 
-931 TETKGNSDASAENR
+931 
-945 VTMPRKE
+945 
-952 ATPIPPT
+952 
-959 LEASVQEASVTVTPN
+959 
-974 ENATKVFIKYLD
+974 
-986 INDEIST
+986 
-993 IIASKNESSWT
+993 
-1004 LNKDNFGIKIDPL
+1004 
-1017 TGKVIISYVAVQP
+1017 
-1030 ESDVIATESQGNS
+1030 
-1043 DLSEESRIIMPT
+1043 
-1055 KEEIPEPPILE
+1055 
-1066 SDSIE
+1066 
-1071 AKVNIFPNDE
+1071 
-1081 ATRVVIMYTSL
+1081 
-1092 DGQESTLVASK
+1092 
-1103 NESSWTL
+1103 
-1110 NKQIDHVNVDENS
+1110 
-1123 GKVTIDYQA
+1123 
-1132 VQPESEIIA
+1132 
-1141 TETNGNSDASAESR
+1141 
-1155 ITMPRKEATPLS
+1155 
-1167 PIVEAN
+1167 
-1173 EERVNVTIVPNG
+1173 
-1185 EATQIAIKYRT
+1185 
-1196 PDGQEATLIA
+1196 
-1206 SKNESSWTLNKQIDH
+1206 
-1221 VNVDENSGKVTSGY
+1221 
-1235 QAVQP
+1235 
-1240 ESEIIAT
+1240 
-1247 ETNGNSD
+1247 
-1254 ASAESRITMP
+1254 
-1264 RKEATPLSP
+1264 
-1273 IVEANE
+1273 
-1279 ERVNVTIAPNGEATQ
+1279 
-1294 IAIKYRTLDGQ
+1294 
-1305 EATLVASKNESS
+1305 
-1317 WTLNKQIDHVNVDEN
+1317 
-1332 SGKVTIDYQAVQPE
+1332 
-1346 SEVIATET
+1346 
-1354 KGNSDVS
+1354 
-1361 AESRVTM
+1361 
-1368 PRKEATPLSPIV
+1368 
-1380 EANEERVNVTI
+1380 VNVTI

-1413 LIASKN
+1413 LVASKN

-1433 VDENSGKVT
+1433 IDENSGKVT
-1442 MGYQA
+1442 IGYQA

-1453 VIATETKGNSDA
+1453 IIATETKGNSDA
-1465 STENRVTMPRKE
+1465 SAESRITMPRKE
-1477 VTPLSPIVEANEEH
+1477 ATPHSPIVEANEEH
-1491 VNVVIAPNGEATQIT
+1491 VNVTIAPNGEATQIAI
-1506 VKYRTPDGQEA
+1506 KYRTPDGQEA
-1517 TFIASKNESSWTLN
+1517 TLVASKNESSWTLN

-1536 VNVDENSGKVT
+1536 VNIDENSGKVT
-1547 IDYQA
+1547 IGYQA
-1552 VQPESEIIATETNGN
+1552 VQPESEIIATETKGN
-1567 SDASAENRVTMP
+1567 SDASAESRITMPRKEATPHSPIVEANEEHVNVTIAPNGEATQIAIKYRTPDGQEATLVASKNESSWTLNKQIDHVNIDENSGKVTIGYQAVQPESEIIATETKGNSDASAESRITMPRKEATPHSPIVEANEEHVNVTIAPNGEATQIAIKYRTPDGQEATLVASKNESSWTLNKQIDHVNIDENSGKVTIGYQAVQPESEIIATETKGNSDASAESRITMP

-1591 VNESNASVEIIP
+1591 INESNASVEIIP
-1603 QVKVTRLS
+1603 QVNVTQLS

-1639 SHITLDNNT
+1639 SHITVDKNT
-1648 GKILINYQAVYPE
+1648 GKVLINYQAVYPE

-1686 EATPLSP
+1686 
-1693 IVEANEERVNV
+1693 
-1704 TIAPNGEATQI
+1704 
-1715 AVKYRTPDGQKAT
+1715 
-1728 LVASKTNQ
+1728 
-1736 QWTLNKQID
+1736 
-1745 YVNVDENSGKVTM
+1745 
-1758 GYQAVQPESEI
+1758 
-1769 IATETK
+1769 
-1775 GNSDASAESRV
+1775 
-1786 IMPRKTATPK
+1786 TATPK

-1802 DEMNASLAIIPY
+1802 DEMNASLAIISY
-1814 KNTTAINIHYIDKKG
+1814 KNNTAINIHYIDKKG

-1849 KYVKIDKK
+1849 KYVKIDAK

-1889 KVLIPIKEVTP
+1889 KVLMPIKEFTP

-1934 DSKVLI
+1934 DSKIII

-2003 APHSPSLTYDN
+2003 APHSPSLIYDN
-2014 RNNKILIE
+2014 RNNKILIA

-2033 YVDKNNRSLKVK
+2033 YVDKNNQSLKVK

-2058 VSNISIDPNTGKIVL
+2058 VSNISINPNTGKIVL

-2099 SLRVPVVKKIELE
+2099 SLRVPAVKKIELE
-2112 PTSNVPVPVSL
+2112 PMFNVPVSVSL

-2133 RGVNNSLNKQIS
+2133 SGVKNCLNKQIS

>member
-1 MKENKRIN
+1 MKENKRKN

-37 IISCFNEAKADSDKY
+37 IISCFSEAKADSDKH
-52 EIRSHQQSMTN
+52 EIKSHQQSMTN

-74 NTSNKEINNQNHDI
+74 NTSNNEFNNRNHDI
-88 SQLSLNK
+88 SHLSLNK

-107 QYKAIDLN
+107 QYKAINLN

-122 KLFQADLV
+122 KLFQSDLV
-130 QAESLMNNPQN
+130 QAESLINNPQS
-141 QQNVDAFYH
+141 QQHVDAFYH

-164 VSYKHERSESS
+164 VSIKHERSESN
-175 TYRSGDE
+175 TYRLGDE
-182 VRSQTY
+182 VRSQTF

-198 SFRSADQSN
+198 SFRNADQSN
-207 LSNDPLKANETN
+207 LSTDPLKANEIN

-228 QVSGGSLPTS
+228 QVSGGPLPTS

-422 GSYVTSKVTQRE
+422 GSYVVSKVTQRE
-434 YTTQPNSSNDTFARA
+434 YTTRPNSSNDTFARA

-457 KGHNQSKDTYYEVV
+457 KGHNQSKDTYYEVI

-497 RLDNLNPGDRKDISY
+497 RLDNLNPGDRRDISY
-512 TVDFESLSPKLINLN
+512 TVDFESSSPKLINLN
-527 AHVLYKTNATFR
+527 AHLLYKTNATFR

-555 IALLMNKDVLETELN
+555 ITLLMNKDVLETELN

-589 SALQEKMTEGRNIL
+589 SALQEKMTEGGNIL
-603 NEQQNQVALDNQASQ
+603 NEQQNQVALENQASQ
-618 KTINN
+618 ETINN

-637 NTPPQPIIKSNN
+637 KTPSQPIIKSNN
-649 QIPNITISPAEKA
+649 QIPNITISPADKA

-671 IDNEKASIIA
+671 TDNESASIIG

-696 IEIEMQTGLVTI
+696 IEIDMQTGLVTI

-714 PESIIGANDKTGNSD
+714 PESVVGANDKTGNSD

-743 TPLSPIVEVNEERV
+743 TP
-757 NVTIVPNGEATQ
+757 
-769 ITVKY
+769 
-774 RTPDGQEATFIA
+774 
-786 SKTNQQWTL
+786 
-795 NKQIDH
+795 H
-801 VNIDENSE
+801 
-809 KVTIDYQAV
+809 
-818 QPESEIIAT
+818 
-827 ETNGNSDASAE
+827 
-838 SRITMPRKE
+838 
-847 ATPLSPIVEAN
+847 SPIVEAN
-858 EEHVNVVIAPNG
+858 EERVNVVIAPNG
-870 EATQITVKYRTPD
+870 EATQIAVKYRTP
-883 GQEATFIASKTNQ
+883 
-896 QWTLNKQIDHVNVDE
+896 
-911 NSGKVTM
+911 
-918 GYQAVQ
+918 
-924 PESEIIA
+924 
-931 TETKGNSDASAENR
+931 
-945 VTMPRKE
+945 
-952 ATPIPPT
+952 
-959 LEASVQEASVTVTPN
+959 
-974 ENATKVFIKYLD
+974 
-986 INDEIST
+986 
-993 IIASKNESSWT
+993 
-1004 LNKDNFGIKIDPL
+1004 
-1017 TGKVIISYVAVQP
+1017 
-1030 ESDVIATESQGNS
+1030 
-1043 DLSEESRIIMPT
+1043 
-1055 KEEIPEPPILE
+1055 
-1066 SDSIE
+1066 
-1071 AKVNIFPNDE
+1071 
-1081 ATRVVIMYTSL
+1081 
-1092 DGQESTLVASK
+1092 
-1103 NESSWTL
+1103 
-1110 NKQIDHVNVDENS
+1110 
-1123 GKVTIDYQA
+1123 
-1132 VQPESEIIA
+1132 
-1141 TETNGNSDASAESR
+1141 
-1155 ITMPRKEATPLS
+1155 
-1167 PIVEAN
+1167 
-1173 EERVNVTIVPNG
+1173 
-1185 EATQIAIKYRT
+1185 
-1196 PDGQEATLIA
+1196 
-1206 SKNESSWTLNKQIDH
+1206 
-1221 VNVDENSGKVTSGY
+1221 
-1235 QAVQP
+1235 
-1240 ESEIIAT
+1240 
-1247 ETNGNSD
+1247 
-1254 ASAESRITMP
+1254 
-1264 RKEATPLSP
+1264 
-1273 IVEANE
+1273 
-1279 ERVNVTIAPNGEATQ
+1279 
-1294 IAIKYRTLDGQ
+1294 DGQ

-1317 WTLNKQIDHVNVDEN
+1317 WTLNKQIDYVNIDEN
-1332 SGKVTIDYQAVQPE
+1332 SGKVTIGYQAVQPE

-1354 KGNSDVS
+1354 KGNSDES

-1368 PRKEATPLSPIV
+1368 PRKEATPHSPIV
-1380 EANEERVNVTI
+1380 EANEEHVNVTIAPNGEATQIAIKYRTPDGQETTLIASKNGSSWTLNKQIDYVNIEENSGKVTIGYQAVQLESEVIATETKGNSDASAESRITMPRKEATPHSPIVEANEEHVNVTI

-1413 LIASKN
+1413 LVASKN

-1433 VDENSGKVT
+1433 
-1442 MGYQA
+1442 
-1447 VQPESE
+1447 
-1453 VIATETKGNSDA
+1453 I
-1465 STENRVTMPRKE
+1465 
-1477 VTPLSPIVEANEEH
+1477 
-1491 VNVVIAPNGEATQIT
+1491 
-1506 VKYRTPDGQEA
+1506 
-1517 TFIASKNESSWTLN
+1517 
-1531 KQIDH
+1531 
-1536 VNVDENSGKVT
+1536 DENSGKVT
-1547 IDYQA
+1547 IGYQA
-1552 VQPESEIIATETNGN
+1552 VQPESEIIATETKGN
-1567 SDASAENRVTMP
+1567 SDASAESRITMP

-1591 VNESNASVEIIP
+1591 INESNASVEIIP
-1603 QVKVTRLS
+1603 QVNVTQLS

-1639 SHITLDNNT
+1639 SHITVDKNT
-1648 GKILINYQAVYPE
+1648 GKVLINYQAVYPE

-1686 EATPLSP
+1686 
-1693 IVEANEERVNV
+1693 
-1704 TIAPNGEATQI
+1704 
-1715 AVKYRTPDGQKAT
+1715 
-1728 LVASKTNQ
+1728 
-1736 QWTLNKQID
+1736 
-1745 YVNVDENSGKVTM
+1745 
-1758 GYQAVQPESEI
+1758 
-1769 IATETK
+1769 
-1775 GNSDASAESRV
+1775 
-1786 IMPRKTATPK
+1786 TATPK

-1814 KNTTAINIHYIDKKG
+1814 KNNTAINIHYIDKKG

-1849 KYVKIDKK
+1849 KYVKIDAK

-1889 KVLIPIKEVTP
+1889 KVLMPIKEFTP

-1934 DSKVLI
+1934 DSKIII

-2003 APHSPSLTYDN
+2003 APHSPSLIYDN
-2014 RNNKILIE
+2014 RNNKILIA

-2033 YVDKNNRSLKVK
+2033 YVDKNNQSLKVK

-2058 VSNISIDPNTGKIVL
+2058 VSNISINPNTGKIVL

-2099 SLRVPVVKKIELE
+2099 SLRVPAVKKIELE
-2112 PTSNVPVPVSL
+2112 PMFNVPVSVSL

-2133 RGVNNSLNKQIS
+2133 SGVKNCLNKQIS

>member
-1 MKENKRIN
+1 MKENKRKN

-37 IISCFNEAKADSDKY
+37 IISCFSEAKADSDKH
-52 EIRSHQQSMTN
+52 EIKSHQQSMTN

-74 NTSNKEINNQNHDI
+74 NTSNNEFNNRNHDI
-88 SQLSLNK
+88 SHLSLNK

-107 QYKAIDLN
+107 QYKAINLN

-122 KLFQADLV
+122 KLFQSDLV
-130 QAESLMNNPQN
+130 QAESLINNPQS
-141 QQNVDAFYH
+141 QQHVDAFYH

-164 VSYKHERSESS
+164 VSIKHERSESN
-175 TYRSGDE
+175 TYRLGDE
-182 VRSQTY
+182 VRSQTF

-198 SFRSADQSN
+198 SFRNADQSN
-207 LSNDPLKANETN
+207 LSTDPLKANEIN

-228 QVSGGSLPTS
+228 QVSGGPLPTS

-422 GSYVTSKVTQRE
+422 GSYVVSKVTQRE
-434 YTTQPNSSNDTFARA
+434 YTTRPNSSNDTFARA

-457 KGHNQSKDTYYEVV
+457 KGHNQSKDTYYEVI

-497 RLDNLNPGDRKDISY
+497 RLDNLNPGDRRDISY
-512 TVDFESLSPKLINLN
+512 TVDFESSSPKLINLN
-527 AHVLYKTNATFR
+527 AHLLYKTNATFR

-589 SALQEKMTEGRNIL
+589 SALQEKMTEGGNIL
-603 NEQQNQVALDNQASQ
+603 NEQQNQVALENQASQ
-618 KTINN
+618 ETINN

-637 NTPPQPIIKSNN
+637 KTPSQPIIKSNN
-649 QIPNITISPAEKA
+649 QIPNITISPADKA

-671 IDNEKASIIA
+671 TDNESASIIG

-696 IEIEMQTGLVTI
+696 IEIDMQTGLVTI

-714 PESIIGANDKTGNSD
+714 PESVVGANDKTGNSD

-743 TPLSPIVEVNEERV
+743 TP
-757 NVTIVPNGEATQ
+757 
-769 ITVKY
+769 
-774 RTPDGQEATFIA
+774 
-786 SKTNQQWTL
+786 
-795 NKQIDH
+795 H
-801 VNIDENSE
+801 
-809 KVTIDYQAV
+809 
-818 QPESEIIAT
+818 
-827 ETNGNSDASAE
+827 
-838 SRITMPRKE
+838 
-847 ATPLSPIVEAN
+847 SPIVEAN
-858 EEHVNVVIAPNG
+858 EEH
-870 EATQITVKYRTPD
+870 
-883 GQEATFIASKTNQ
+883 
-896 QWTLNKQIDHVNVDE
+896 
-911 NSGKVTM
+911 
-918 GYQAVQ
+918 
-924 PESEIIA
+924 
-931 TETKGNSDASAENR
+931 
-945 VTMPRKE
+945 
-952 ATPIPPT
+952 
-959 LEASVQEASVTVTPN
+959 
-974 ENATKVFIKYLD
+974 
-986 INDEIST
+986 
-993 IIASKNESSWT
+993 
-1004 LNKDNFGIKIDPL
+1004 
-1017 TGKVIISYVAVQP
+1017 
-1030 ESDVIATESQGNS
+1030 
-1043 DLSEESRIIMPT
+1043 
-1055 KEEIPEPPILE
+1055 
-1066 SDSIE
+1066 
-1071 AKVNIFPNDE
+1071 
-1081 ATRVVIMYTSL
+1081 
-1092 DGQESTLVASK
+1092 
-1103 NESSWTL
+1103 
-1110 NKQIDHVNVDENS
+1110 
-1123 GKVTIDYQA
+1123 
-1132 VQPESEIIA
+1132 
-1141 TETNGNSDASAESR
+1141 
-1155 ITMPRKEATPLS
+1155 
-1167 PIVEAN
+1167 
-1173 EERVNVTIVPNG
+1173 
-1185 EATQIAIKYRT
+1185 
-1196 PDGQEATLIA
+1196 
-1206 SKNESSWTLNKQIDH
+1206 
-1221 VNVDENSGKVTSGY
+1221 
-1235 QAVQP
+1235 
-1240 ESEIIAT
+1240 
-1247 ETNGNSD
+1247 
-1254 ASAESRITMP
+1254 
-1264 RKEATPLSP
+1264 
-1273 IVEANE
+1273 
-1279 ERVNVTIAPNGEATQ
+1279 
-1294 IAIKYRTLDGQ
+1294 
-1305 EATLVASKNESS
+1305 
-1317 WTLNKQIDHVNVDEN
+1317 
-1332 SGKVTIDYQAVQPE
+1332 
-1346 SEVIATET
+1346 
-1354 KGNSDVS
+1354 
-1361 AESRVTM
+1361 
-1368 PRKEATPLSPIV
+1368 
-1380 EANEERVNVTI
+1380 VNVTI

-1413 LIASKN
+1413 LVASKN

-1433 VDENSGKVT
+1433 IDENSGKVT
-1442 MGYQA
+1442 IGYQA

-1453 VIATETKGNSDA
+1453 IIATETKGNSDA
-1465 STENRVTMPRKE
+1465 SAESRITMPRKE
-1477 VTPLSPIVEANEEH
+1477 ATPHSPIVEANEEH
-1491 VNVVIAPNGEATQIT
+1491 VNVTIAPNGEATQIAI
-1506 VKYRTPDGQEA
+1506 KYRTPDGQEA
-1517 TFIASKNESSWTLN
+1517 TLVASKNESSWTLN

-1536 VNVDENSGKVT
+1536 VNIDENSGKVT
-1547 IDYQA
+1547 IGYQA
-1552 VQPESEIIATETNGN
+1552 VQPESEIIATETKGN
-1567 SDASAENRVTMP
+1567 SDASAESRITMPRKEATPHSPIVEANEEHVNVTIAPNGEATQIAIKYRTPDGQEATLVASKNESSWTLNKQIDHVNIDENSGKVTIGYQAVQPESEIIATETKGNSDASAESRITMP

-1591 VNESNASVEIIP
+1591 INESNASVEIIP
-1603 QVKVTRLS
+1603 QVNVTQLS

-1639 SHITLDNNT
+1639 SHITVDKNT
-1648 GKILINYQAVYPE
+1648 GKVLINYQAVYPE

-1686 EATPLSP
+1686 
-1693 IVEANEERVNV
+1693 
-1704 TIAPNGEATQI
+1704 
-1715 AVKYRTPDGQKAT
+1715 
-1728 LVASKTNQ
+1728 
-1736 QWTLNKQID
+1736 
-1745 YVNVDENSGKVTM
+1745 
-1758 GYQAVQPESEI
+1758 
-1769 IATETK
+1769 
-1775 GNSDASAESRV
+1775 
-1786 IMPRKTATPK
+1786 TATPK

-1802 DEMNASLAIIPY
+1802 DEMNASLAIISY
-1814 KNTTAINIHYIDKKG
+1814 KNNTAINIHYIDKKG

-1849 KYVKIDKK
+1849 KYVKIDAK

-1889 KVLIPIKEVTP
+1889 KVLMPIKEFTP

-1934 DSKVLI
+1934 DSKIII

-2003 APHSPSLTYDN
+2003 APHSPSLIYDN
-2014 RNNKILIE
+2014 RNNKILIA

-2033 YVDKNNRSLKVK
+2033 YVDKNNQSLKVK

-2058 VSNISIDPNTGKIVL
+2058 VSNISINPNTGKIVL

-2099 SLRVPVVKKIELE
+2099 SLRVPAVKKIELE
-2112 PTSNVPVPVSL
+2112 PMFNVPVSVSL

-2133 RGVNNSLNKQIS
+2133 SGVKNCLNKQIS

>member
-801 VNIDENSE
+801 VNIDENSG

-1123 GKVTIDYQA
+1123 GKVTID
-1132 VQPESEIIA
+1132 
-1141 TETNGNSDASAESR
+1141 
-1155 ITMPRKEATPLS
+1155 
-1167 PIVEAN
+1167 
-1173 EERVNVTIVPNG
+1173 
-1185 EATQIAIKYRT
+1185 
-1196 PDGQEATLIA
+1196 
-1206 SKNESSWTLNKQIDH
+1206 
-1221 VNVDENSGKVTSGY
+1221 Y

>member
-1 MKENKRIN
+1 MKENKRKN

-37 IISCFNEAKADSDKY
+37 IISCFSEAKADSDKH
-52 EIRSHQQSMTN
+52 EIKSHQQSMTN

-74 NTSNKEINNQNHDI
+74 NTSNNEFNNRNHDI
-88 SQLSLNK
+88 SHLSLNK

-107 QYKAIDLN
+107 QYKAINLN

-122 KLFQADLV
+122 KLFQSDLV
-130 QAESLMNNPQN
+130 QAESLINNPQS
-141 QQNVDAFYH
+141 QQHVDAFYH

-164 VSYKHERSESS
+164 VSIKHERSESN
-175 TYRSGDE
+175 TYRLGDE
-182 VRSQTY
+182 VRSQTF

-198 SFRSADQSN
+198 SFRNADQSN
-207 LSNDPLKANETN
+207 LSTDPLKANEIN

-228 QVSGGSLPTS
+228 QVSGGPLPTS

-422 GSYVTSKVTQRE
+422 GSYVVSKVTQRE
-434 YTTQPNSSNDTFARA
+434 YTTRPNSSNDTFARA

-457 KGHNQSKDTYYEVV
+457 KGHNQSKDTYYEVI

-497 RLDNLNPGDRKDISY
+497 RLDNLNPGDRRDISY
-512 TVDFESLSPKLINLN
+512 TVDFESSSPKLINLN
-527 AHVLYKTNATFR
+527 AHLLYKTNATFR

-589 SALQEKMTEGRNIL
+589 SALQEKMTEGGNIL
-603 NEQQNQVALDNQASQ
+603 NEQQNQVALENQASQ
-618 KTINN
+618 ETINN

-637 NTPPQPIIKSNN
+637 KTPSQPIIKSNN
-649 QIPNITISPAEKA
+649 QIPNITISPADKA

-671 IDNEKASIIA
+671 TDNESASIIG

-696 IEIEMQTGLVTI
+696 IEIDMQTGLVTI

-714 PESIIGANDKTGNSD
+714 PESVVGANDKTGNSD

-743 TPLSPIVEVNEERV
+743 TP
-757 NVTIVPNGEATQ
+757 
-769 ITVKY
+769 
-774 RTPDGQEATFIA
+774 
-786 SKTNQQWTL
+786 
-795 NKQIDH
+795 H
-801 VNIDENSE
+801 
-809 KVTIDYQAV
+809 
-818 QPESEIIAT
+818 
-827 ETNGNSDASAE
+827 
-838 SRITMPRKE
+838 
-847 ATPLSPIVEAN
+847 SPIVEAN
-858 EEHVNVVIAPNG
+858 EERVNVVIAPNG
-870 EATQITVKYRTPD
+870 EATQIAVKYRTP
-883 GQEATFIASKTNQ
+883 
-896 QWTLNKQIDHVNVDE
+896 
-911 NSGKVTM
+911 
-918 GYQAVQ
+918 
-924 PESEIIA
+924 
-931 TETKGNSDASAENR
+931 
-945 VTMPRKE
+945 
-952 ATPIPPT
+952 
-959 LEASVQEASVTVTPN
+959 
-974 ENATKVFIKYLD
+974 
-986 INDEIST
+986 
-993 IIASKNESSWT
+993 
-1004 LNKDNFGIKIDPL
+1004 
-1017 TGKVIISYVAVQP
+1017 
-1030 ESDVIATESQGNS
+1030 
-1043 DLSEESRIIMPT
+1043 
-1055 KEEIPEPPILE
+1055 
-1066 SDSIE
+1066 
-1071 AKVNIFPNDE
+1071 
-1081 ATRVVIMYTSL
+1081 
-1092 DGQESTLVASK
+1092 
-1103 NESSWTL
+1103 
-1110 NKQIDHVNVDENS
+1110 
-1123 GKVTIDYQA
+1123 
-1132 VQPESEIIA
+1132 
-1141 TETNGNSDASAESR
+1141 
-1155 ITMPRKEATPLS
+1155 
-1167 PIVEAN
+1167 
-1173 EERVNVTIVPNG
+1173 
-1185 EATQIAIKYRT
+1185 
-1196 PDGQEATLIA
+1196 
-1206 SKNESSWTLNKQIDH
+1206 
-1221 VNVDENSGKVTSGY
+1221 
-1235 QAVQP
+1235 
-1240 ESEIIAT
+1240 
-1247 ETNGNSD
+1247 
-1254 ASAESRITMP
+1254 
-1264 RKEATPLSP
+1264 
-1273 IVEANE
+1273 
-1279 ERVNVTIAPNGEATQ
+1279 
-1294 IAIKYRTLDGQ
+1294 DGQ

-1317 WTLNKQIDHVNVDEN
+1317 WTLNKQIDHVNIDEN
-1332 SGKVTIDYQAVQPE
+1332 SGKVTIGYQAVQPE

-1354 KGNSDVS
+1354 KGNSDES

-1368 PRKEATPLSPIV
+1368 PRKEATPHSPIV
-1380 EANEERVNVTI
+1380 EANEEHVNVTI

-1413 LIASKN
+1413 LVASKN

-1433 VDENSGKVT
+1433 
-1442 MGYQA
+1442 
-1447 VQPESE
+1447 
-1453 VIATETKGNSDA
+1453 I
-1465 STENRVTMPRKE
+1465 
-1477 VTPLSPIVEANEEH
+1477 
-1491 VNVVIAPNGEATQIT
+1491 
-1506 VKYRTPDGQEA
+1506 
-1517 TFIASKNESSWTLN
+1517 
-1531 KQIDH
+1531 
-1536 VNVDENSGKVT
+1536 DENSGKVT
-1547 IDYQA
+1547 IGYQA
-1552 VQPESEIIATETNGN
+1552 VQPESEIIATETKGN
-1567 SDASAENRVTMP
+1567 SDASAESRITMP

-1591 VNESNASVEIIP
+1591 INESNASVEIIP
-1603 QVKVTRLS
+1603 QVNVTQLS

-1639 SHITLDNNT
+1639 SHITVDKNT
-1648 GKILINYQAVYPE
+1648 GKVLINYQAVYPE

-1686 EATPLSP
+1686 
-1693 IVEANEERVNV
+1693 
-1704 TIAPNGEATQI
+1704 
-1715 AVKYRTPDGQKAT
+1715 
-1728 LVASKTNQ
+1728 
-1736 QWTLNKQID
+1736 
-1745 YVNVDENSGKVTM
+1745 
-1758 GYQAVQPESEI
+1758 
-1769 IATETK
+1769 
-1775 GNSDASAESRV
+1775 
-1786 IMPRKTATPK
+1786 TATPK

-1814 KNTTAINIHYIDKKG
+1814 KNNTAINIHYIDKKG

-1849 KYVKIDKK
+1849 KYVKIDAK

-1889 KVLIPIKEVTP
+1889 KVLMPIKEFTP

-1934 DSKVLI
+1934 DSKIII

-2003 APHSPSLTYDN
+2003 APHSPSLIYDN
-2014 RNNKILIE
+2014 RNNKILIA

-2033 YVDKNNRSLKVK
+2033 YVDKNNQSLKVK

-2058 VSNISIDPNTGKIVL
+2058 VSNISINPNTGKIVL

-2099 SLRVPVVKKIELE
+2099 SLRVPAVKKIELE
-2112 PTSNVPVPVSL
+2112 PMFNVPVSVSL

-2133 RGVNNSLNKQIS
+2133 SGVKNCLNKQIS

>member
-9 NLDKNNTRFSIRKY
+9 NLDKNNTCFSIRKY

-141 QQNVDAFYH
+141 RQNVDAFYH

-207 LSNDPLKANETN
+207 LSNDPLKVNETN

-570 EIDKFIRDLNEA
+570 EIDKFIRDLNKA

-769 ITVKY
+769 IDVKY
-774 RTPDGQEATFIA
+774 RT
-786 SKTNQQWTL
+786 
-795 NKQIDH
+795 
-801 VNIDENSE
+801 
-809 KVTIDYQAV
+809 
-818 QPESEIIAT
+818 
-827 ETNGNSDASAE
+827 
-838 SRITMPRKE
+838 
-847 ATPLSPIVEAN
+847 
-858 EEHVNVVIAPNG
+858 
-870 EATQITVKYRTPD
+870 
-883 GQEATFIASKTNQ
+883 
-896 QWTLNKQIDHVNVDE
+896 
-911 NSGKVTM
+911 
-918 GYQAVQ
+918 
-924 PESEIIA
+924 
-931 TETKGNSDASAENR
+931 
-945 VTMPRKE
+945 
-952 ATPIPPT
+952 
-959 LEASVQEASVTVTPN
+959 
-974 ENATKVFIKYLD
+974 
-986 INDEIST
+986 
-993 IIASKNESSWT
+993 
-1004 LNKDNFGIKIDPL
+1004 
-1017 TGKVIISYVAVQP
+1017 
-1030 ESDVIATESQGNS
+1030 
-1043 DLSEESRIIMPT
+1043 
-1055 KEEIPEPPILE
+1055 
-1066 SDSIE
+1066 
-1071 AKVNIFPNDE
+1071 
-1081 ATRVVIMYTSL
+1081 L
-1092 DGQESTLVASK
+1092 DGQETTLIASK

-1123 GKVTIDYQA
+1123 GKVTMDYQA
-1132 VQPESEIIA
+1132 VQPQSEIIA
-1141 TETNGNSDASAESR
+1141 TETKGNSDVSAESR

-1173 EERVNVTIVPNG
+1173 EERVNVTIV
-1185 EATQIAIKYRT
+1185 
-1196 PDGQEATLIA
+1196 
-1206 SKNESSWTLNKQIDH
+1206 
-1221 VNVDENSGKVTSGY
+1221 
-1235 QAVQP
+1235 
-1240 ESEIIAT
+1240 
-1247 ETNGNSD
+1247 
-1254 ASAESRITMP
+1254 
-1264 RKEATPLSP
+1264 
-1273 IVEANE
+1273 
-1279 ERVNVTIAPNGEATQ
+1279 
-1294 IAIKYRTLDGQ
+1294 
-1305 EATLVASKNESS
+1305 
-1317 WTLNKQIDHVNVDEN
+1317 
-1332 SGKVTIDYQAVQPE
+1332 
-1346 SEVIATET
+1346 
-1354 KGNSDVS
+1354 
-1361 AESRVTM
+1361 
-1368 PRKEATPLSPIV
+1368 
-1380 EANEERVNVTI
+1380 
-1391 APNGEATQIAIKYR
+1391 PNGEATQIAIKYR

-1814 KNTTAINIHYIDKKG
+1814 KNNTAINIHYIDKKG

-1849 KYVKIDKK
+1849 KYVKIDAK

-1889 KVLIPIKEVTP
+1889 KVLMPIKEITP
-1900 LAPLLETNYKKATVS
+1900 LAPLLETNFKKATVS

-1934 DSKVLI
+1934 DSKVII

-1945 NIWKANEQI
+1945 DIWKANQQI
-1954 SGVTINPE
+1954 SGVSINPE

-1991 EWAKVKMPKKEL
+1991 EWAKVKMPKKEI

-2014 RNNKILIE
+2014 IKDTILIT

-2033 YVDKNNRSLKVK
+2033 YVDKNNKSLKVK

-2058 VSNISIDPNTGKIVL
+2058 ISNISINPNTGKIIL

-2079 TNSKIIVFAKKG
+2079 TNSKIIVSAKKG

-2112 PTSNVPVPVSL
+2112 PISNVPVPVSL
-2123 NKKRIQFDDC
+2123 NKKNIQFDDC
-2133 RGVNNSLNKQIS
+2133 SGVNNSLNKQIS
-2145 KTQLPDTGYS
+2145 KTQLPNTGYS
-2155 DKASKSNIL
+2155 DKTSKWNIL

>member
-207 LSNDPLKANETN
+207 LSNDPLKVNETN

-570 EIDKFIRDLNEA
+570 EIDKFIRDLNKA

-769 ITVKY
+769 I
-774 RTPDGQEATFIA
+774 
-786 SKTNQQWTL
+786 
-795 NKQIDH
+795 
-801 VNIDENSE
+801 
-809 KVTIDYQAV
+809 
-818 QPESEIIAT
+818 
-827 ETNGNSDASAE
+827 
-838 SRITMPRKE
+838 
-847 ATPLSPIVEAN
+847 
-858 EEHVNVVIAPNG
+858 
-870 EATQITVKYRTPD
+870 
-883 GQEATFIASKTNQ
+883 
-896 QWTLNKQIDHVNVDE
+896 
-911 NSGKVTM
+911 
-918 GYQAVQ
+918 
-924 PESEIIA
+924 
-931 TETKGNSDASAENR
+931 
-945 VTMPRKE
+945 
-952 ATPIPPT
+952 
-959 LEASVQEASVTVTPN
+959 
-974 ENATKVFIKYLD
+974 
-986 INDEIST
+986 
-993 IIASKNESSWT
+993 
-1004 LNKDNFGIKIDPL
+1004 
-1017 TGKVIISYVAVQP
+1017 
-1030 ESDVIATESQGNS
+1030 DV
-1043 DLSEESRIIMPT
+1043 
-1055 KEEIPEPPILE
+1055 
-1066 SDSIE
+1066 
-1071 AKVNIFPNDE
+1071 
-1081 ATRVVIMYTSL
+1081 
-1092 DGQESTLVASK
+1092 
-1103 NESSWTL
+1103 
-1110 NKQIDHVNVDENS
+1110 
-1123 GKVTIDYQA
+1123 
-1132 VQPESEIIA
+1132 
-1141 TETNGNSDASAESR
+1141 
-1155 ITMPRKEATPLS
+1155 
-1167 PIVEAN
+1167 
-1173 EERVNVTIVPNG
+1173 
-1185 EATQIAIKYRT
+1185 
-1196 PDGQEATLIA
+1196 
-1206 SKNESSWTLNKQIDH
+1206 
-1221 VNVDENSGKVTSGY
+1221 
-1235 QAVQP
+1235 
-1240 ESEIIAT
+1240 
-1247 ETNGNSD
+1247 
-1254 ASAESRITMP
+1254 
-1264 RKEATPLSP
+1264 
-1273 IVEANE
+1273 
-1279 ERVNVTIAPNGEATQ
+1279 
-1294 IAIKYRTLDGQ
+1294 KYRTLDGQ
-1305 EATLVASKNESS
+1305 ETTL
-1317 WTLNKQIDHVNVDEN
+1317 
-1332 SGKVTIDYQAVQPE
+1332 
-1346 SEVIATET
+1346 
-1354 KGNSDVS
+1354 
-1361 AESRVTM
+1361 
-1368 PRKEATPLSPIV
+1368 
-1380 EANEERVNVTI
+1380 
-1391 APNGEATQIAIKYR
+1391 
-1405 TPDGQEAT
+1405 
-1413 LIASKN
+1413 
-1419 ESSWTLNKQIDHVN
+1419 
-1433 VDENSGKVT
+1433 
-1442 MGYQA
+1442 
-1447 VQPESE
+1447 
-1453 VIATETKGNSDA
+1453 
-1465 STENRVTMPRKE
+1465 
-1477 VTPLSPIVEANEEH
+1477 
-1491 VNVVIAPNGEATQIT
+1491 
-1506 VKYRTPDGQEA
+1506 
-1517 TFIASKNESSWTLN
+1517 IASKNESSWTLN

-1814 KNTTAINIHYIDKKG
+1814 KNNTAINIHYIDKKG

-1849 KYVKIDKK
+1849 KYVKIDAK

-1889 KVLIPIKEVTP
+1889 KVLMPIKEITP
-1900 LAPLLETNYKKATVS
+1900 LAPLLETNFKKATVS

-1934 DSKVLI
+1934 DSKVII

-1945 NIWKANEQI
+1945 DIWKANQQI
-1954 SGVTINPE
+1954 SGVSINPE

-1991 EWAKVKMPKKEL
+1991 EWAKVKMPKKEI

-2014 RNNKILIE
+2014 IKDTILIT

-2033 YVDKNNRSLKVK
+2033 YVDKNNKSLKVK

-2058 VSNISIDPNTGKIVL
+2058 ISNISINPNTGKIIL

-2079 TNSKIIVFAKKG
+2079 TNSKIIVSAKKG

-2112 PTSNVPVPVSL
+2112 PISNVPVPVSL
-2123 NKKRIQFDDC
+2123 NKKNIQFDDC
-2133 RGVNNSLNKQIS
+2133 SGVNNSLNKQIS
-2145 KTQLPDTGYS
+2145 KTQLPNTGYS
-2155 DKASKSNIL
+2155 DKTSKWNIL

>member
-1 MKENKRIN
+1 
-9 NLDKNNTRFSIRKY
+9 
-23 QGYGAT
+23 
-29 SVAIIGFI
+29 
-37 IISCFNEAKADSDKY
+37 
-52 EIRSHQQSMTN
+52 
-63 HLTTLPSDNQE
+63 
-74 NTSNKEINNQNHDI
+74 
-88 SQLSLNK
+88 
-95 SIQMDELKKLIK
+95 MDELKKLIK

-141 QQNVDAFYH
+141 QQHVDAFYH

-207 LSNDPLKANETN
+207 LSNDPLKANESN

-449 TINLSVEN
+449 TINFSVEN

-471 LPQNSRLISTRGGSG
+471 LPQNSRLISTSGGSG

-497 RLDNLNPGDRKDISY
+497 RLDNLNPGDRRDISY

-527 AHVLYKTNATFR
+527 AHVLYKTNAIFR

-546 GDNIVDLQS
+546 GDNMVDLQS
-555 IALLMNKDVLETELN
+555 IALLMNKDVLETKLN

-589 SALQEKMTEGRNIL
+589 RALQEKMTEGRNIL
-603 NEQQNQVALDNQASQ
+603 NEQQNQVALENQASQ
-618 KTINN
+618 ETINN
-623 VTQSLEILKNNLKY
+623 VTQSLEILKNDLKY
-637 NTPPQPIIKSNN
+637 NTPSQPIINSNN

-671 IDNEKASIIA
+671 TDNESASIIA

-696 IEIEMQTGLVTI
+696 IEIDMQTGLVTI

-714 PESIIGANDKTGNSD
+714 PESVVGANDKTGNSD

-743 TPLSPIVEVNEERV
+743 TPHSPIVEANEEHV
-757 NVTIVPNGEATQ
+757 NVTIAPNGETTQ
-769 ITVKY
+769 IAIKY
-774 RTPDGQEATFIA
+774 RTPDGLEATLIA
-786 SKTNQQWTL
+786 SKNGSSWTL

-801 VNIDENSE
+801 VNIDENS
-809 KVTIDYQAV
+809 
-818 QPESEIIAT
+818 
-827 ETNGNSDASAE
+827 
-838 SRITMPRKE
+838 
-847 ATPLSPIVEAN
+847 
-858 EEHVNVVIAPNG
+858 
-870 EATQITVKYRTPD
+870 
-883 GQEATFIASKTNQ
+883 
-896 QWTLNKQIDHVNVDE
+896 
-911 NSGKVTM
+911 
-918 GYQAVQ
+918 
-924 PESEIIA
+924 
-931 TETKGNSDASAENR
+931 
-945 VTMPRKE
+945 
-952 ATPIPPT
+952 
-959 LEASVQEASVTVTPN
+959 
-974 ENATKVFIKYLD
+974 
-986 INDEIST
+986 
-993 IIASKNESSWT
+993 
-1004 LNKDNFGIKIDPL
+1004 
-1017 TGKVIISYVAVQP
+1017 
-1030 ESDVIATESQGNS
+1030 
-1043 DLSEESRIIMPT
+1043 
-1055 KEEIPEPPILE
+1055 
-1066 SDSIE
+1066 
-1071 AKVNIFPNDE
+1071 
-1081 ATRVVIMYTSL
+1081 
-1092 DGQESTLVASK
+1092 
-1103 NESSWTL
+1103 
-1110 NKQIDHVNVDENS
+1110 
-1123 GKVTIDYQA
+1123 GKVTI
-1132 VQPESEIIA
+1132 
-1141 TETNGNSDASAESR
+1141 
-1155 ITMPRKEATPLS
+1155 
-1167 PIVEAN
+1167 
-1173 EERVNVTIVPNG
+1173 
-1185 EATQIAIKYRT
+1185 
-1196 PDGQEATLIA
+1196 
-1206 SKNESSWTLNKQIDH
+1206 
-1221 VNVDENSGKVTSGY
+1221 
-1235 QAVQP
+1235 
-1240 ESEIIAT
+1240 
-1247 ETNGNSD
+1247 
-1254 ASAESRITMP
+1254 
-1264 RKEATPLSP
+1264 
-1273 IVEANE
+1273 
-1279 ERVNVTIAPNGEATQ
+1279 
-1294 IAIKYRTLDGQ
+1294 
-1305 EATLVASKNESS
+1305 
-1317 WTLNKQIDHVNVDEN
+1317 
-1332 SGKVTIDYQAVQPE
+1332 
-1346 SEVIATET
+1346 
-1354 KGNSDVS
+1354 
-1361 AESRVTM
+1361 
-1368 PRKEATPLSPIV
+1368 
-1380 EANEERVNVTI
+1380 
-1391 APNGEATQIAIKYR
+1391 
-1405 TPDGQEAT
+1405 
-1413 LIASKN
+1413 
-1419 ESSWTLNKQIDHVN
+1419 
-1433 VDENSGKVT
+1433 
-1442 MGYQA
+1442 GYQA

-1453 VIATETKGNSDA
+1453 V
-1465 STENRVTMPRKE
+1465 
-1477 VTPLSPIVEANEEH
+1477 
-1491 VNVVIAPNGEATQIT
+1491 
-1506 VKYRTPDGQEA
+1506 
-1517 TFIASKNESSWTLN
+1517 
-1531 KQIDH
+1531 
-1536 VNVDENSGKVT
+1536 
-1547 IDYQA
+1547 
-1552 VQPESEIIATETNGN
+1552 
-1567 SDASAENRVTMP
+1567 
-1579 VKEKTPAPPISI
+1579 
-1591 VNESNASVEIIP
+1591 
-1603 QVKVTRLS
+1603 
-1611 LQYIDAKGQQ
+1611 
-1621 QNLIATL
+1621 
-1628 NQNQWTLNKNV
+1628 
-1639 SHITLDNNT
+1639 
-1648 GKILINYQAVYPE
+1648 
-1661 SEVIARESKGNS
+1661 
-1673 DSSNVSMVIMPRK
+1673 
-1686 EATPLSP
+1686 
-1693 IVEANEERVNV
+1693 
-1704 TIAPNGEATQI
+1704 
-1715 AVKYRTPDGQKAT
+1715 
-1728 LVASKTNQ
+1728 
-1736 QWTLNKQID
+1736 
-1745 YVNVDENSGKVTM
+1745 
-1758 GYQAVQPESEI
+1758 

-1889 KVLIPIKEVTP
+1889 KVLMPIKEVTP

-1962 FGQVVINYQAVY
+1962 FGQVVINYQVVY

-2112 PTSNVPVPVSL
+2112 PISNVPVPVSL

-2133 RGVNNSLNKQIS
+2133 SGVNYSLNKQLS

-2155 DKASKSNIL
+2155 EKTSKSNIL
-2164 SVLLLGFGFLSYSR
+2164 SVLLLGLGLLSYSR

>member
-1 MKENKRIN
+1 MKENKRKN

-37 IISCFNEAKADSDKY
+37 IISCFSEAKADSDKH
-52 EIRSHQQSMTN
+52 EIKSHQQSMTN

-74 NTSNKEINNQNHDI
+74 NTSNNEFNNRNHDI
-88 SQLSLNK
+88 SHLSLNK

-107 QYKAIDLN
+107 QYKAINLN

-122 KLFQADLV
+122 KLFQSDLV
-130 QAESLMNNPQN
+130 QAESLINNPQS
-141 QQNVDAFYH
+141 QQHVDAFYH

-164 VSYKHERSESS
+164 VSIKHERSESN
-175 TYRSGDE
+175 TYRLGDE
-182 VRSQTY
+182 VRSQTF

-198 SFRSADQSN
+198 SFRNADQSN
-207 LSNDPLKANETN
+207 LSTDPLKANEIN

-228 QVSGGSLPTS
+228 QVSGGPLPTS

-422 GSYVTSKVTQRE
+422 GSYVVSKVTQRE
-434 YTTQPNSSNDTFARA
+434 YTTRPNSSNDTFARA

-457 KGHNQSKDTYYEVV
+457 KGHNQSKDTYYEVI

-497 RLDNLNPGDRKDISY
+497 RLDNLNPGDRRDISY
-512 TVDFESLSPKLINLN
+512 TVDFESSSPKLINLN
-527 AHVLYKTNATFR
+527 AHLLYKTNATFR

-589 SALQEKMTEGRNIL
+589 SALQEKMTEGGNIL
-603 NEQQNQVALDNQASQ
+603 NEQQNQVALENQASQ
-618 KTINN
+618 ETINN

-637 NTPPQPIIKSNN
+637 KTPSQPIIKSNN
-649 QIPNITISPAEKA
+649 QIPNITISPADKA

-671 IDNEKASIIA
+671 TDNESASIIG

-696 IEIEMQTGLVTI
+696 IEIDMQTGLVTI

-714 PESIIGANDKTGNSD
+714 PESVVGANDKTGNSD

-743 TPLSPIVEVNEERV
+743 TPLSPIVEANEERV
-757 NVTIVPNGEATQ
+757 NVVIAPNGEATQ
-769 ITVKY
+769 IAIKY
-774 RTPDGQEATFIA
+774 RTPDGQEATLVA
-786 SKTNQQWTL
+786 SKNGSSWTL
-795 NKQIDH
+795 NKQIDY
-801 VNIDENSE
+801 VNIEENSG
-809 KVTIDYQAV
+809 KVTIGYQAV
-818 QPESEIIAT
+818 QPESEVIAT
-827 ETNGNSDASAE
+827 ETKGNSDESAESRVTMPRKEATPHSPIVEANEEHVNVTIAPNGEATQIAIKYRTPDGQETTLIASKNGSSWTLNKQIDYVNIEENSGKVTIGYQAVQLESEVIATETKGNSDASAE

-847 ATPLSPIVEAN
+847 ATPHSPIVEAN
-858 EEHVNVVIAPNG
+858 EEHVNVTIAPNG
-870 EATQITVKYRTPD
+870 EATQIAIKYRTPD
-883 GQEATFIASKTNQ
+883 GQEATLVASKNESS
-896 QWTLNKQIDHVNVDE
+896 WTLNKQIDHVNIDE
-911 NSGKVTM
+911 NSGKVTI

-931 TETKGNSDASAENR
+931 TETKGNSDASAESR
-945 VTMPRKE
+945 ITMPRKE

-993 IIASKNESSWT
+993 IIASKINQQWT
-1004 LNKDNFGIKIDPL
+1004 LNKDNFGIKINPL

-1030 ESDVIATESQGNS
+1030 ESDVIAIESQGNS
-1043 DLSEESRIIMPT
+1043 DLSEESRIIMST
-1055 KEEIPEPPILE
+1055 KEEPPEPPILE

-1081 ATRVVIMYTSL
+1081 ATRIVIMYTSL
-1092 DGQESTLVASK
+1092 EGQEATLVASK

-1110 NKQIDHVNVDENS
+1110 NKQIDHVNIDENS
-1123 GKVTIDYQA
+1123 GKVTIGYQAVQPESEVIATETKGNSDASAESRVTMPRKEATPHSPIVETNEERVNVVIAPNGEATQIAIKYRTPDGQETTLIASKNGSSWTLNKQIDHVNIDENSGKVTIGYQA

-1141 TETNGNSDASAESR
+1141 TETKGNSDASAESR
-1155 ITMPRKEATPLS
+1155 ITMPRKEAIPHS

-1173 EERVNVTIVPNG
+1173 EEHVNVTIAPNG
-1185 EATQIAIKYRT
+1185 ETTQIAVKYRT

-1221 VNVDENSGKVTSGY
+1221 VN
-1235 QAVQP
+1235 
-1240 ESEIIAT
+1240 I
-1247 ETNGNSD
+1247 
-1254 ASAESRITMP
+1254 
-1264 RKEATPLSP
+1264 
-1273 IVEANE
+1273 
-1279 ERVNVTIAPNGEATQ
+1279 
-1294 IAIKYRTLDGQ
+1294 
-1305 EATLVASKNESS
+1305 
-1317 WTLNKQIDHVNVDEN
+1317 DEN
-1332 SGKVTIDYQAVQPE
+1332 SGKVTI
-1346 SEVIATET
+1346 
-1354 KGNSDVS
+1354 
-1361 AESRVTM
+1361 
-1368 PRKEATPLSPIV
+1368 
-1380 EANEERVNVTI
+1380 
-1391 APNGEATQIAIKYR
+1391 
-1405 TPDGQEAT
+1405 
-1413 LIASKN
+1413 
-1419 ESSWTLNKQIDHVN
+1419 
-1433 VDENSGKVT
+1433 
-1442 MGYQA
+1442 GYQA

-1465 STENRVTMPRKE
+1465 S
-1477 VTPLSPIVEANEEH
+1477 A
-1491 VNVVIAPNGEATQIT
+1491 
-1506 VKYRTPDGQEA
+1506 
-1517 TFIASKNESSWTLN
+1517 ESR
-1531 KQIDH
+1531 I
-1536 VNVDENSGKVT
+1536 
-1547 IDYQA
+1547 
-1552 VQPESEIIATETNGN
+1552 
-1567 SDASAENRVTMP
+1567 TMP

-1591 VNESNASVEIIP
+1591 INESNASVEIIP
-1603 QVKVTRLS
+1603 QVNVTQLS

-1639 SHITLDNNT
+1639 SHITVDKNT
-1648 GKILINYQAVYPE
+1648 GKVLINYQAVYPE

-1686 EATPLSP
+1686 
-1693 IVEANEERVNV
+1693 
-1704 TIAPNGEATQI
+1704 
-1715 AVKYRTPDGQKAT
+1715 
-1728 LVASKTNQ
+1728 
-1736 QWTLNKQID
+1736 
-1745 YVNVDENSGKVTM
+1745 
-1758 GYQAVQPESEI
+1758 
-1769 IATETK
+1769 
-1775 GNSDASAESRV
+1775 
-1786 IMPRKTATPK
+1786 TATPK

-1814 KNTTAINIHYIDKKG
+1814 KNNTAINIHYIDKKG

-1849 KYVKIDKK
+1849 KYVKIDAK

-1889 KVLIPIKEVTP
+1889 KVLMPIKEFTP
-1900 LAPLLETNYKKATVS
+1900 LAPLLETNYKK
-1915 ILPQSNAT
+1915 
-1923 KLDFKYRDKKG
+1923 R
-1934 DSKVLI
+1934 
-1940 VKRFK
+1940 
-1945 NIWKANEQI
+1945 
-1954 SGVTINPE
+1954 
-1962 FGQVVINYQAVY
+1962 
-1974 PESDI
+1974 
-1979 LAAQYVGNSDAS
+1979 
-1991 EWAKVKMPKKEL
+1991 
-2003 APHSPSLTYDN
+2003 
-2014 RNNKILIE
+2014 
-2022 PNSNATEMELS
+2022 
-2033 YVDKNNRSLKVK
+2033 
-2045 ALKINNR
+2045 
-2052 WKFDSS
+2052 
-2058 VSNISIDPNTGKIVL
+2058 
-2073 QPQFLL
+2073 QFLYY
-2079 TNSKIIVFAKKG
+2079 
-2091 NSDASISV
+2091 
-2099 SLRVPVVKKIELE
+2099 
-2112 PTSNVPVPVSL
+2112 L
-2123 NKKRIQFDDC
+2123 NRMLQNWILNTEIKREIQ
-2133 RGVNNSLNKQIS
+2133 K
-2145 KTQLPDTGYS
+2145 
-2155 DKASKSNIL
+2155 
-2164 SVLLLGFGFLSYSR
+2164 
-2178 KRKEKQ
+2178 

>member
-1 MKENKRIN
+1 MKENKRKN

-37 IISCFNEAKADSDKY
+37 IISCFSEAKADSDKH
-52 EIRSHQQSMTN
+52 EIKSHQQSMTN

-74 NTSNKEINNQNHDI
+74 NTSNNEFNNRNHDI
-88 SQLSLNK
+88 SHLSLNK

-107 QYKAIDLN
+107 QYKAINLN

-122 KLFQADLV
+122 KLFQSDLV
-130 QAESLMNNPQN
+130 QAESLINNPQS
-141 QQNVDAFYH
+141 QQHVDAFYH

-164 VSYKHERSESS
+164 VSIKHERSESN
-175 TYRSGDE
+175 TYRLGDE
-182 VRSQTY
+182 VRSQTF

-198 SFRSADQSN
+198 SFRNADQSN
-207 LSNDPLKANETN
+207 LSTDPLKANEIN

-228 QVSGGSLPTS
+228 QVSGGPLPTS

-422 GSYVTSKVTQRE
+422 GSYVVSKVTQRE
-434 YTTQPNSSNDTFARA
+434 YTTRPNSSNDTFARA

-457 KGHNQSKDTYYEVV
+457 KGHNQSKDTYYEVI

-497 RLDNLNPGDRKDISY
+497 RLDNLNPGDRRDISY
-512 TVDFESLSPKLINLN
+512 TVDFESSSPKLINLN
-527 AHVLYKTNATFR
+527 AHLLYKTNATFR

-589 SALQEKMTEGRNIL
+589 SALQEKMTEGGNIL
-603 NEQQNQVALDNQASQ
+603 NEQQNQVALENQASQ
-618 KTINN
+618 ETINN

-637 NTPPQPIIKSNN
+637 KTPSQPIIKSNN
-649 QIPNITISPAEKA
+649 QIPNITISPADKA

-671 IDNEKASIIA
+671 TDNESASIIG

-696 IEIEMQTGLVTI
+696 IEIDMQTGLVTI

-714 PESIIGANDKTGNSD
+714 PESVVGANDKTGNSD
-729 ASAESRITMPRKEA
+729 ASAESRVTMPRKEA
-743 TPLSPIVEVNEERV
+743 TP
-757 NVTIVPNGEATQ
+757 
-769 ITVKY
+769 
-774 RTPDGQEATFIA
+774 
-786 SKTNQQWTL
+786 
-795 NKQIDH
+795 H
-801 VNIDENSE
+801 
-809 KVTIDYQAV
+809 
-818 QPESEIIAT
+818 
-827 ETNGNSDASAE
+827 
-838 SRITMPRKE
+838 
-847 ATPLSPIVEAN
+847 SPIVEAN
-858 EEHVNVVIAPNG
+858 EERVNVVIAPNG
-870 EATQITVKYRTPD
+870 EATQIAIKYRTPD
-883 GQEATFIASKTNQ
+883 GQETTLVASKNESS
-896 QWTLNKQIDHVNVDE
+896 WTLNKQIDYVNIEE
-911 NSGKVTM
+911 NSGKVTI

-931 TETKGNSDASAENR
+931 TETKGNSDASAESR
-945 VTMPRKE
+945 ITMPRKE

-993 IIASKNESSWT
+993 IIASKINQQWT
-1004 LNKDNFGIKIDPL
+1004 LNKDNFGIKINPL

-1030 ESDVIATESQGNS
+1030 ESDVIAIESQGNS

-1055 KEEIPEPPILE
+1055 KEEPPEPPILE

-1071 AKVNIFPNDE
+1071 AKVNIFPN
-1081 ATRVVIMYTSL
+1081 
-1092 DGQESTLVASK
+1092 
-1103 NESSWTL
+1103 
-1110 NKQIDHVNVDENS
+1110 
-1123 GKVTIDYQA
+1123 
-1132 VQPESEIIA
+1132 
-1141 TETNGNSDASAESR
+1141 
-1155 ITMPRKEATPLS
+1155 
-1167 PIVEAN
+1167 
-1173 EERVNVTIVPNG
+1173 G

-1196 PDGQEATLIA
+1196 PDGQETTLIA
-1206 SKNESSWTLNKQIDH
+1206 SKNGSSWTLNKQIDH
-1221 VNVDENSGKVTSGY
+1221 VN
-1235 QAVQP
+1235 
-1240 ESEIIAT
+1240 I
-1247 ETNGNSD
+1247 
-1254 ASAESRITMP
+1254 
-1264 RKEATPLSP
+1264 
-1273 IVEANE
+1273 
-1279 ERVNVTIAPNGEATQ
+1279 
-1294 IAIKYRTLDGQ
+1294 
-1305 EATLVASKNESS
+1305 
-1317 WTLNKQIDHVNVDEN
+1317 DEN
-1332 SGKVTIDYQAVQPE
+1332 SGKVTI
-1346 SEVIATET
+1346 
-1354 KGNSDVS
+1354 
-1361 AESRVTM
+1361 
-1368 PRKEATPLSPIV
+1368 
-1380 EANEERVNVTI
+1380 
-1391 APNGEATQIAIKYR
+1391 
-1405 TPDGQEAT
+1405 
-1413 LIASKN
+1413 
-1419 ESSWTLNKQIDHVN
+1419 
-1433 VDENSGKVT
+1433 
-1442 MGYQA
+1442 GYQA

-1465 STENRVTMPRKE
+1465 S
-1477 VTPLSPIVEANEEH
+1477 A
-1491 VNVVIAPNGEATQIT
+1491 
-1506 VKYRTPDGQEA
+1506 
-1517 TFIASKNESSWTLN
+1517 ESR
-1531 KQIDH
+1531 I
-1536 VNVDENSGKVT
+1536 
-1547 IDYQA
+1547 
-1552 VQPESEIIATETNGN
+1552 
-1567 SDASAENRVTMP
+1567 TMP

-1591 VNESNASVEIIP
+1591 INESNASVEIIP
-1603 QVKVTRLS
+1603 QVNVTQLS

-1639 SHITLDNNT
+1639 SHITVDKNT
-1648 GKILINYQAVYPE
+1648 GKVLINYQAVYPE

-1686 EATPLSP
+1686 
-1693 IVEANEERVNV
+1693 
-1704 TIAPNGEATQI
+1704 
-1715 AVKYRTPDGQKAT
+1715 
-1728 LVASKTNQ
+1728 
-1736 QWTLNKQID
+1736 
-1745 YVNVDENSGKVTM
+1745 
-1758 GYQAVQPESEI
+1758 
-1769 IATETK
+1769 
-1775 GNSDASAESRV
+1775 
-1786 IMPRKTATPK
+1786 TATPK

-1814 KNTTAINIHYIDKKG
+1814 KNNTAINIHYIDKKG

-1849 KYVKIDKK
+1849 KYVKIDAK
-1857 TGTVI
+1857 TGIVI

-1889 KVLIPIKEVTP
+1889 KVLMPIKEFTP

-1934 DSKVLI
+1934 DSKIII

-2003 APHSPSLTYDN
+2003 APHSPSLIYDN
-2014 RNNKILIE
+2014 RNNKILIA

-2033 YVDKNNRSLKVK
+2033 YVDKNNQSLKVK

-2058 VSNISIDPNTGKIVL
+2058 VSNISINPNTGKIVL

-2099 SLRVPVVKKIELE
+2099 SLRVPAVKKIELE
-2112 PTSNVPVPVSL
+2112 PMFNVPVSVSL

-2133 RGVNNSLNKQIS
+2133 SGVKNCLNKQIS

>member
-1 MKENKRIN
+1 MKENKRKN

-37 IISCFNEAKADSDKY
+37 IISCFSEAKADSDKH
-52 EIRSHQQSMTN
+52 EIKSHQQSMTN

-74 NTSNKEINNQNHDI
+74 NTSNNEFNNRNHDI
-88 SQLSLNK
+88 SHLSLNK

-107 QYKAIDLN
+107 QYKAINLN

-122 KLFQADLV
+122 KLFQSDLV
-130 QAESLMNNPQN
+130 QAESLINNPQS
-141 QQNVDAFYH
+141 QQHVDAFYH

-164 VSYKHERSESS
+164 VSIKHERSESN
-175 TYRSGDE
+175 TYRLGDE
-182 VRSQTY
+182 VRSQTF

-198 SFRSADQSN
+198 SFRNADQSN
-207 LSNDPLKANETN
+207 LSTDPLKANEIN

-228 QVSGGSLPTS
+228 QVSGGPLPTS

-271 NYPNFMSNGNAPYG
+271 NYPNSMSNGNAPYG

-422 GSYVTSKVTQRE
+422 GSYVVSKVTQRE
-434 YTTQPNSSNDTFARA
+434 YTTRPNSSNDTFARA

-457 KGHNQSKDTYYEVV
+457 KGHNQSKDTYYEVI

-497 RLDNLNPGDRKDISY
+497 RLDNLNPGDRRDISY
-512 TVDFESLSPKLINLN
+512 TVDFESSSPKLINLN
-527 AHVLYKTNATFR
+527 AHLLYKTNATFR

-589 SALQEKMTEGRNIL
+589 SALQEKMTEGGNIL
-603 NEQQNQVALDNQASQ
+603 NEQQNQVALENQASQ
-618 KTINN
+618 ETINN

-637 NTPPQPIIKSNN
+637 KTPSQPIIKSNN
-649 QIPNITISPAEKA
+649 QIPNITISPADKA

-671 IDNEKASIIA
+671 TDNESASIIG

-696 IEIEMQTGLVTI
+696 IEIDMQTGLVTI

-714 PESIIGANDKTGNSD
+714 PESVVGANDKT
-729 ASAESRITMPRKEA
+729 
-743 TPLSPIVEVNEERV
+743 
-757 NVTIVPNGEATQ
+757 
-769 ITVKY
+769 
-774 RTPDGQEATFIA
+774 
-786 SKTNQQWTL
+786 
-795 NKQIDH
+795 
-801 VNIDENSE
+801 
-809 KVTIDYQAV
+809 
-818 QPESEIIAT
+818 
-827 ETNGNSDASAE
+827 
-838 SRITMPRKE
+838 
-847 ATPLSPIVEAN
+847 
-858 EEHVNVVIAPNG
+858 
-870 EATQITVKYRTPD
+870 
-883 GQEATFIASKTNQ
+883 
-896 QWTLNKQIDHVNVDE
+896 
-911 NSGKVTM
+911 
-918 GYQAVQ
+918 
-924 PESEIIA
+924 
-931 TETKGNSDASAENR
+931 
-945 VTMPRKE
+945 
-952 ATPIPPT
+952 
-959 LEASVQEASVTVTPN
+959 
-974 ENATKVFIKYLD
+974 
-986 INDEIST
+986 
-993 IIASKNESSWT
+993 
-1004 LNKDNFGIKIDPL
+1004 
-1017 TGKVIISYVAVQP
+1017 
-1030 ESDVIATESQGNS
+1030 
-1043 DLSEESRIIMPT
+1043 
-1055 KEEIPEPPILE
+1055 
-1066 SDSIE
+1066 
-1071 AKVNIFPNDE
+1071 
-1081 ATRVVIMYTSL
+1081 
-1092 DGQESTLVASK
+1092 
-1103 NESSWTL
+1103 
-1110 NKQIDHVNVDENS
+1110 
-1123 GKVTIDYQA
+1123 
-1132 VQPESEIIA
+1132 
-1141 TETNGNSDASAESR
+1141 GNSDASAESR

-1173 EERVNVTIVPNG
+1173 EERVNVVIAPNG
-1185 EATQIAIKYRT
+1185 EATQIAVKYRTPDGQEATLVASKNESSWTLNKQIDHVNIDENSGKVTIGYQAVQPESEIIATETKGNSDASAESRITMPRKEATPHSPIVEANEEHVNVTIAPNGETTQIAVKYRT

-1221 VNVDENSGKVTSGY
+1221 VN
-1235 QAVQP
+1235 
-1240 ESEIIAT
+1240 I
-1247 ETNGNSD
+1247 
-1254 ASAESRITMP
+1254 
-1264 RKEATPLSP
+1264 
-1273 IVEANE
+1273 
-1279 ERVNVTIAPNGEATQ
+1279 
-1294 IAIKYRTLDGQ
+1294 
-1305 EATLVASKNESS
+1305 
-1317 WTLNKQIDHVNVDEN
+1317 DEN
-1332 SGKVTIDYQAVQPE
+1332 SGKVTI
-1346 SEVIATET
+1346 
-1354 KGNSDVS
+1354 
-1361 AESRVTM
+1361 
-1368 PRKEATPLSPIV
+1368 
-1380 EANEERVNVTI
+1380 
-1391 APNGEATQIAIKYR
+1391 
-1405 TPDGQEAT
+1405 
-1413 LIASKN
+1413 
-1419 ESSWTLNKQIDHVN
+1419 
-1433 VDENSGKVT
+1433 
-1442 MGYQA
+1442 GYQV

-1465 STENRVTMPRKE
+1465 S
-1477 VTPLSPIVEANEEH
+1477 A
-1491 VNVVIAPNGEATQIT
+1491 
-1506 VKYRTPDGQEA
+1506 
-1517 TFIASKNESSWTLN
+1517 ESRIS
-1531 KQIDH
+1531 
-1536 VNVDENSGKVT
+1536 
-1547 IDYQA
+1547 
-1552 VQPESEIIATETNGN
+1552 
-1567 SDASAENRVTMP
+1567 MP

-1591 VNESNASVEIIP
+1591 INESNASVEIIP
-1603 QVKVTRLS
+1603 QVNVTQLS

-1639 SHITLDNNT
+1639 SHITVDKNT
-1648 GKILINYQAVYPE
+1648 GKVLINYQAVYPE

-1686 EATPLSP
+1686 
-1693 IVEANEERVNV
+1693 
-1704 TIAPNGEATQI
+1704 
-1715 AVKYRTPDGQKAT
+1715 
-1728 LVASKTNQ
+1728 
-1736 QWTLNKQID
+1736 
-1745 YVNVDENSGKVTM
+1745 
-1758 GYQAVQPESEI
+1758 
-1769 IATETK
+1769 
-1775 GNSDASAESRV
+1775 
-1786 IMPRKTATPK
+1786 TATPK

-1814 KNTTAINIHYIDKKG
+1814 KNNTAINIHYIDKKG

-1849 KYVKIDKK
+1849 KYVKIDAK

-1889 KVLIPIKEVTP
+1889 KVLMPIKEFTP

-1934 DSKVLI
+1934 DSKIII

-2003 APHSPSLTYDN
+2003 APHSPSLIYDN
-2014 RNNKILIE
+2014 RNNKILIA

-2033 YVDKNNRSLKVK
+2033 YVDKNNQSLKVK
-2045 ALKINNR
+2045 ALKINIR

-2058 VSNISIDPNTGKIVL
+2058 VSNISINPNTGKIVL

-2099 SLRVPVVKKIELE
+2099 SLRVPAVKKIELE
-2112 PTSNVPVPVSL
+2112 PMFNVPVSVSL

-2133 RGVNNSLNKQIS
+2133 SGVKNCLNKQIS

>member
-207 LSNDPLKANETN
+207 LSNDPLKVNETN

-570 EIDKFIRDLNEA
+570 EIDKFIRDLNKA

-769 ITVKY
+769 IDVKY
-774 RTPDGQEATFIA
+774 RT
-786 SKTNQQWTL
+786 
-795 NKQIDH
+795 
-801 VNIDENSE
+801 
-809 KVTIDYQAV
+809 
-818 QPESEIIAT
+818 
-827 ETNGNSDASAE
+827 
-838 SRITMPRKE
+838 
-847 ATPLSPIVEAN
+847 
-858 EEHVNVVIAPNG
+858 
-870 EATQITVKYRTPD
+870 
-883 GQEATFIASKTNQ
+883 
-896 QWTLNKQIDHVNVDE
+896 
-911 NSGKVTM
+911 
-918 GYQAVQ
+918 
-924 PESEIIA
+924 
-931 TETKGNSDASAENR
+931 
-945 VTMPRKE
+945 
-952 ATPIPPT
+952 
-959 LEASVQEASVTVTPN
+959 
-974 ENATKVFIKYLD
+974 
-986 INDEIST
+986 
-993 IIASKNESSWT
+993 
-1004 LNKDNFGIKIDPL
+1004 
-1017 TGKVIISYVAVQP
+1017 
-1030 ESDVIATESQGNS
+1030 
-1043 DLSEESRIIMPT
+1043 
-1055 KEEIPEPPILE
+1055 
-1066 SDSIE
+1066 
-1071 AKVNIFPNDE
+1071 
-1081 ATRVVIMYTSL
+1081 L
-1092 DGQESTLVASK
+1092 DGQETTLIASK

-1123 GKVTIDYQA
+1123 GKVTMDYQA
-1132 VQPESEIIA
+1132 VQPQSEIIA
-1141 TETNGNSDASAESR
+1141 TETKGNSDVSAESR

-1173 EERVNVTIVPNG
+1173 EERVNVTIV
-1185 EATQIAIKYRT
+1185 
-1196 PDGQEATLIA
+1196 
-1206 SKNESSWTLNKQIDH
+1206 
-1221 VNVDENSGKVTSGY
+1221 
-1235 QAVQP
+1235 
-1240 ESEIIAT
+1240 
-1247 ETNGNSD
+1247 
-1254 ASAESRITMP
+1254 
-1264 RKEATPLSP
+1264 
-1273 IVEANE
+1273 
-1279 ERVNVTIAPNGEATQ
+1279 
-1294 IAIKYRTLDGQ
+1294 
-1305 EATLVASKNESS
+1305 
-1317 WTLNKQIDHVNVDEN
+1317 
-1332 SGKVTIDYQAVQPE
+1332 
-1346 SEVIATET
+1346 
-1354 KGNSDVS
+1354 
-1361 AESRVTM
+1361 
-1368 PRKEATPLSPIV
+1368 
-1380 EANEERVNVTI
+1380 
-1391 APNGEATQIAIKYR
+1391 PNGEATQIAIKYR

-1814 KNTTAINIHYIDKKG
+1814 KNNTAINIHYIDKKG

-1849 KYVKIDKK
+1849 KYVKIDAK

-1889 KVLIPIKEVTP
+1889 KVLMPIKEITP
-1900 LAPLLETNYKKATVS
+1900 LAPLLETNFKKATVS

-1934 DSKVLI
+1934 DSKVII

-1945 NIWKANEQI
+1945 DIWKANQQI
-1954 SGVTINPE
+1954 SGVSINPE

-1991 EWAKVKMPKKEL
+1991 EWAKVKMPKKEI

-2014 RNNKILIE
+2014 IKDTILIT

-2033 YVDKNNRSLKVK
+2033 YVDKNNKSLKVK

-2058 VSNISIDPNTGKIVL
+2058 ISNISINPNTGKIIL

-2079 TNSKIIVFAKKG
+2079 TNSKIIVSAKKG

-2112 PTSNVPVPVSL
+2112 PISNVPVPVSL
-2123 NKKRIQFDDC
+2123 NKKNIQFDDC
-2133 RGVNNSLNKQIS
+2133 SGVNNSLNKQIS
-2145 KTQLPDTGYS
+2145 KTQLPNTGYS
-2155 DKASKSNIL
+2155 DKTSKWNIL

>member
-1 MKENKRIN
+1 MKENKRKN

-37 IISCFNEAKADSDKY
+37 IISCFSEAKADSDKH
-52 EIRSHQQSMTN
+52 EIKSHQQSMTN

-74 NTSNKEINNQNHDI
+74 NTSNNEFNNRNHDI
-88 SQLSLNK
+88 SHLSLNK

-107 QYKAIDLN
+107 QYKAINLN

-122 KLFQADLV
+122 KLFQSDLV
-130 QAESLMNNPQN
+130 QAESLINNPQS
-141 QQNVDAFYH
+141 QQHVDAFYH

-164 VSYKHERSESS
+164 VSIKHERSESN
-175 TYRSGDE
+175 TYRLGDE
-182 VRSQTY
+182 VRSQTF

-198 SFRSADQSN
+198 SFRNADQSN
-207 LSNDPLKANETN
+207 LSTDPLKANEIN

-228 QVSGGSLPTS
+228 QVSGGPLPTS

-336 AKLKISNVEQN
+336 AKLKISNEEQN

-422 GSYVTSKVTQRE
+422 GSYVVSKVTQRE
-434 YTTQPNSSNDTFARA
+434 YTTRPNSSNDTFARA

-457 KGHNQSKDTYYEVV
+457 KGHNQSKDTYYEVI

-497 RLDNLNPGDRKDISY
+497 RLDNLNPGDRRDISY
-512 TVDFESLSPKLINLN
+512 TVDFESSSPKIINLN

-589 SALQEKMTEGRNIL
+589 SALQEKMTEGGNIL
-603 NEQQNQVALDNQASQ
+603 NEQQNQVALENQASQ
-618 KTINN
+618 ETINN

-637 NTPPQPIIKSNN
+637 KTPSQPIIKSNN
-649 QIPNITISPAEKA
+649 QIPNITISPADKA

-671 IDNEKASIIA
+671 TDNESASIIG

-696 IEIEMQTGLVTI
+696 IEIDMQTGLVTI

-714 PESIIGANDKTGNSD
+714 PESVVGANDKT
-729 ASAESRITMPRKEA
+729 
-743 TPLSPIVEVNEERV
+743 
-757 NVTIVPNGEATQ
+757 
-769 ITVKY
+769 
-774 RTPDGQEATFIA
+774 
-786 SKTNQQWTL
+786 
-795 NKQIDH
+795 
-801 VNIDENSE
+801 
-809 KVTIDYQAV
+809 
-818 QPESEIIAT
+818 
-827 ETNGNSDASAE
+827 
-838 SRITMPRKE
+838 
-847 ATPLSPIVEAN
+847 
-858 EEHVNVVIAPNG
+858 
-870 EATQITVKYRTPD
+870 
-883 GQEATFIASKTNQ
+883 
-896 QWTLNKQIDHVNVDE
+896 
-911 NSGKVTM
+911 
-918 GYQAVQ
+918 
-924 PESEIIA
+924 
-931 TETKGNSDASAENR
+931 
-945 VTMPRKE
+945 
-952 ATPIPPT
+952 
-959 LEASVQEASVTVTPN
+959 
-974 ENATKVFIKYLD
+974 
-986 INDEIST
+986 
-993 IIASKNESSWT
+993 
-1004 LNKDNFGIKIDPL
+1004 
-1017 TGKVIISYVAVQP
+1017 
-1030 ESDVIATESQGNS
+1030 
-1043 DLSEESRIIMPT
+1043 
-1055 KEEIPEPPILE
+1055 
-1066 SDSIE
+1066 
-1071 AKVNIFPNDE
+1071 
-1081 ATRVVIMYTSL
+1081 
-1092 DGQESTLVASK
+1092 
-1103 NESSWTL
+1103 
-1110 NKQIDHVNVDENS
+1110 
-1123 GKVTIDYQA
+1123 
-1132 VQPESEIIA
+1132 
-1141 TETNGNSDASAESR
+1141 GNSDASAESR

-1173 EERVNVTIVPNG
+1173 EERVNVV
-1185 EATQIAIKYRT
+1185 
-1196 PDGQEATLIA
+1196 
-1206 SKNESSWTLNKQIDH
+1206 
-1221 VNVDENSGKVTSGY
+1221 
-1235 QAVQP
+1235 
-1240 ESEIIAT
+1240 
-1247 ETNGNSD
+1247 
-1254 ASAESRITMP
+1254 
-1264 RKEATPLSP
+1264 
-1273 IVEANE
+1273 
-1279 ERVNVTIAPNGEATQ
+1279 IAPNGEATQ
-1294 IAIKYRTLDGQ
+1294 IAVKYRTPDGQ

-1317 WTLNKQIDHVNVDEN
+1317 WTLNKQIDYVNIDEN
-1332 SGKVTIDYQAVQPE
+1332 SGKVTIGYQAVQPE

-1354 KGNSDVS
+1354 KGNSDES
-1361 AESRVTM
+1361 AESRITM
-1368 PRKEATPLSPIV
+1368 PRKEATPHSPIV
-1380 EANEERVNVTI
+1380 EANEEHVNVTI

-1433 VDENSGKVT
+1433 IDENSGKVT
-1442 MGYQA
+1442 IGYQA

-1465 STENRVTMPRKE
+1465 S
-1477 VTPLSPIVEANEEH
+1477 A
-1491 VNVVIAPNGEATQIT
+1491 
-1506 VKYRTPDGQEA
+1506 
-1517 TFIASKNESSWTLN
+1517 ESR
-1531 KQIDH
+1531 I
-1536 VNVDENSGKVT
+1536 
-1547 IDYQA
+1547 
-1552 VQPESEIIATETNGN
+1552 
-1567 SDASAENRVTMP
+1567 TMP

-1591 VNESNASVEIIP
+1591 INESNASVEIIP
-1603 QVKVTRLS
+1603 QVNVTQLS

-1639 SHITLDNNT
+1639 SHITVDKNT
-1648 GKILINYQAVYPE
+1648 GKVLINYQAVYPE

-1686 EATPLSP
+1686 
-1693 IVEANEERVNV
+1693 
-1704 TIAPNGEATQI
+1704 
-1715 AVKYRTPDGQKAT
+1715 
-1728 LVASKTNQ
+1728 
-1736 QWTLNKQID
+1736 
-1745 YVNVDENSGKVTM
+1745 
-1758 GYQAVQPESEI
+1758 
-1769 IATETK
+1769 
-1775 GNSDASAESRV
+1775 
-1786 IMPRKTATPK
+1786 TATPK

-1814 KNTTAINIHYIDKKG
+1814 KNNTAINIHYIDKKG

-1849 KYVKIDKK
+1849 KYVKIDAK

-1889 KVLIPIKEVTP
+1889 KVLMPIKEFTP

-1923 KLDFKYRDKKG
+1923 KLDFKYQDKKG
-1934 DSKVLI
+1934 DSKIII

-2003 APHSPSLTYDN
+2003 APHSPSLIYDN
-2014 RNNKILIE
+2014 RNNKILIA

-2033 YVDKNNRSLKVK
+2033 YVDKNNQSLKVK

-2058 VSNISIDPNTGKIVL
+2058 VSNISINPNTGKIVL

-2099 SLRVPVVKKIELE
+2099 SLRVPAVKKIELE
-2112 PTSNVPVPVSL
+2112 PMFNVPVSVSL

-2133 RGVNNSLNKQIS
+2133 SGVKNCLNKQIS

>member
-1 MKENKRIN
+1 
-9 NLDKNNTRFSIRKY
+9 
-23 QGYGAT
+23 
-29 SVAIIGFI
+29 
-37 IISCFNEAKADSDKY
+37 
-52 EIRSHQQSMTN
+52 
-63 HLTTLPSDNQE
+63 
-74 NTSNKEINNQNHDI
+74 
-88 SQLSLNK
+88 
-95 SIQMDELKKLIK
+95 
-107 QYKAIDLN
+107 
-115 DKTEESI
+115 
-122 KLFQADLV
+122 
-130 QAESLMNNPQN
+130 
-141 QQNVDAFYH
+141 
-150 KFLNSAGKLRKKET
+150 
-164 VSYKHERSESS
+164 
-175 TYRSGDE
+175 
-182 VRSQTY
+182 
-188 SHIRHKRNAV
+188 
-198 SFRSADQSN
+198 
-207 LSNDPLKANETN
+207 
-219 PEIQNGNFS
+219 
-228 QVSGGSLPTS
+228 
-238 SKRLTVVTNVDNWH
+238 
-252 SYSTDPNP
+252 
-260 EYPMFY
+260 
-266 TTTAV
+266 
-271 NYPNFMSNGNAPYG
+271 
-285 VILGRT
+285 
-291 TDGWNRNVIDSKVAG
+291 
-306 IYQDIDVVPGSE
+306 
-318 LNVNFIS
+318 
-325 TSPVF
+325 
-330 SDGAAG
+330 
-336 AKLKISNVEQN
+336 
-347 RVLFDSRLNGMGPY
+347 
-361 PTGKLSAMV
+361 
-370 NIPNDI
+370 
-376 NRVRISFLPVSS
+376 
-388 TGRVSVQR
+388 
-396 SSREHGFGD
+396 
-405 NSSYYHG
+405 
-412 GSVSDVRINS
+412 
-422 GSYVTSKVTQRE
+422 
-434 YTTQPNSSNDTFARA
+434 
-449 TINLSVEN
+449 
-457 KGHNQSKDTYYEVV
+457 
-471 LPQNSRLISTRGGSG
+471 
-486 NYNNAT
+486 
-492 NKLSI
+492 
-497 RLDNLNPGDRKDISY
+497 
-512 TVDFESLSPKLINLN
+512 
-527 AHVLYKTNATFR
+527 
-539 GNDGQRT
+539 
-546 GDNIVDLQS
+546 
-555 IALLMNKDVLETELN
+555 MNKDVLETELN

-801 VNIDENSE
+801 VNIDENS
-809 KVTIDYQAV
+809 
-818 QPESEIIAT
+818 
-827 ETNGNSDASAE
+827 
-838 SRITMPRKE
+838 
-847 ATPLSPIVEAN
+847 
-858 EEHVNVVIAPNG
+858 
-870 EATQITVKYRTPD
+870 
-883 GQEATFIASKTNQ
+883 
-896 QWTLNKQIDHVNVDE
+896 
-911 NSGKVTM
+911 
-918 GYQAVQ
+918 
-924 PESEIIA
+924 
-931 TETKGNSDASAENR
+931 
-945 VTMPRKE
+945 
-952 ATPIPPT
+952 
-959 LEASVQEASVTVTPN
+959 
-974 ENATKVFIKYLD
+974 
-986 INDEIST
+986 
-993 IIASKNESSWT
+993 
-1004 LNKDNFGIKIDPL
+1004 
-1017 TGKVIISYVAVQP
+1017 
-1030 ESDVIATESQGNS
+1030 
-1043 DLSEESRIIMPT
+1043 
-1055 KEEIPEPPILE
+1055 
-1066 SDSIE
+1066 
-1071 AKVNIFPNDE
+1071 
-1081 ATRVVIMYTSL
+1081 
-1092 DGQESTLVASK
+1092 
-1103 NESSWTL
+1103 
-1110 NKQIDHVNVDENS
+1110 
-1123 GKVTIDYQA
+1123 GKVTID
-1132 VQPESEIIA
+1132 
-1141 TETNGNSDASAESR
+1141 
-1155 ITMPRKEATPLS
+1155 
-1167 PIVEAN
+1167 
-1173 EERVNVTIVPNG
+1173 
-1185 EATQIAIKYRT
+1185 
-1196 PDGQEATLIA
+1196 
-1206 SKNESSWTLNKQIDH
+1206 
-1221 VNVDENSGKVTSGY
+1221 Y

-1305 EATLVASKNESS
+1305 EATLV
-1317 WTLNKQIDHVNVDEN
+1317 
-1332 SGKVTIDYQAVQPE
+1332 
-1346 SEVIATET
+1346 
-1354 KGNSDVS
+1354 
-1361 AESRVTM
+1361 
-1368 PRKEATPLSPIV
+1368 
-1380 EANEERVNVTI
+1380 
-1391 APNGEATQIAIKYR
+1391 
-1405 TPDGQEAT
+1405 
-1413 LIASKN
+1413 
-1419 ESSWTLNKQIDHVN
+1419 
-1433 VDENSGKVT
+1433 
-1442 MGYQA
+1442 
-1447 VQPESE
+1447 
-1453 VIATETKGNSDA
+1453 
-1465 STENRVTMPRKE
+1465 
-1477 VTPLSPIVEANEEH
+1477 
-1491 VNVVIAPNGEATQIT
+1491 
-1506 VKYRTPDGQEA
+1506 
-1517 TFIASKNESSWTLN
+1517 ASKNESSWTLN

>member
-1 MKENKRIN
+1 MKENKRKN

-37 IISCFNEAKADSDKY
+37 IISCFSEAKADSDKH
-52 EIRSHQQSMTN
+52 EIKSHQQSMTN

-74 NTSNKEINNQNHDI
+74 NTSNNEFNNRNHDI
-88 SQLSLNK
+88 SHLSLNK

-107 QYKAIDLN
+107 QYKAINLN

-122 KLFQADLV
+122 KLFQSDLV
-130 QAESLMNNPQN
+130 QAESLINNPQS
-141 QQNVDAFYH
+141 QQHVDAFYH

-164 VSYKHERSESS
+164 VSIKHERSESN
-175 TYRSGDE
+175 TYRLGDE
-182 VRSQTY
+182 VRSQTF

-198 SFRSADQSN
+198 SFRNADQSN
-207 LSNDPLKANETN
+207 LSTDPLKANEIN

-228 QVSGGSLPTS
+228 QVSGGPLPTS

-422 GSYVTSKVTQRE
+422 GSYVVSKVTQRE
-434 YTTQPNSSNDTFARA
+434 YTTRPNSSNDTFARA

-457 KGHNQSKDTYYEVV
+457 KGHNQSKDTYYEVI

-497 RLDNLNPGDRKDISY
+497 RLDNLNPGDRRDISY
-512 TVDFESLSPKLINLN
+512 TVDFESSSPKLINLN
-527 AHVLYKTNATFR
+527 AHLLYKTNATFR

-589 SALQEKMTEGRNIL
+589 SALQEKMTEGGNIL
-603 NEQQNQVALDNQASQ
+603 NEQQNQVALENQASQ
-618 KTINN
+618 ETINN

-637 NTPPQPIIKSNN
+637 KTPSQPIIKSNN
-649 QIPNITISPAEKA
+649 QIPNITISPADKA

-671 IDNEKASIIA
+671 TDNESASIIG

-696 IEIEMQTGLVTI
+696 IEIDMQTGLVTI

-714 PESIIGANDKTGNSD
+714 PESVVGANDKTGNSD
-729 ASAESRITMPRKEA
+729 ASAESRIT
-743 TPLSPIVEVNEERV
+743 I
-757 NVTIVPNGEATQ
+757 
-769 ITVKY
+769 
-774 RTPDGQEATFIA
+774 
-786 SKTNQQWTL
+786 
-795 NKQIDH
+795 
-801 VNIDENSE
+801 
-809 KVTIDYQAV
+809 
-818 QPESEIIAT
+818 
-827 ETNGNSDASAE
+827 
-838 SRITMPRKE
+838 
-847 ATPLSPIVEAN
+847 
-858 EEHVNVVIAPNG
+858 
-870 EATQITVKYRTPD
+870 
-883 GQEATFIASKTNQ
+883 
-896 QWTLNKQIDHVNVDE
+896 
-911 NSGKVTM
+911 
-918 GYQAVQ
+918 
-924 PESEIIA
+924 
-931 TETKGNSDASAENR
+931 
-945 VTMPRKE
+945 
-952 ATPIPPT
+952 
-959 LEASVQEASVTVTPN
+959 
-974 ENATKVFIKYLD
+974 
-986 INDEIST
+986 
-993 IIASKNESSWT
+993 
-1004 LNKDNFGIKIDPL
+1004 
-1017 TGKVIISYVAVQP
+1017 
-1030 ESDVIATESQGNS
+1030 
-1043 DLSEESRIIMPT
+1043 
-1055 KEEIPEPPILE
+1055 
-1066 SDSIE
+1066 
-1071 AKVNIFPNDE
+1071 
-1081 ATRVVIMYTSL
+1081 
-1092 DGQESTLVASK
+1092 
-1103 NESSWTL
+1103 
-1110 NKQIDHVNVDENS
+1110 
-1123 GKVTIDYQA
+1123 
-1132 VQPESEIIA
+1132 
-1141 TETNGNSDASAESR
+1141 
-1155 ITMPRKEATPLS
+1155 PRKEATPLS

-1173 EERVNVTIVPNG
+1173 EERVNVV
-1185 EATQIAIKYRT
+1185 
-1196 PDGQEATLIA
+1196 
-1206 SKNESSWTLNKQIDH
+1206 
-1221 VNVDENSGKVTSGY
+1221 
-1235 QAVQP
+1235 
-1240 ESEIIAT
+1240 
-1247 ETNGNSD
+1247 
-1254 ASAESRITMP
+1254 
-1264 RKEATPLSP
+1264 
-1273 IVEANE
+1273 
-1279 ERVNVTIAPNGEATQ
+1279 
-1294 IAIKYRTLDGQ
+1294 
-1305 EATLVASKNESS
+1305 
-1317 WTLNKQIDHVNVDEN
+1317 
-1332 SGKVTIDYQAVQPE
+1332 
-1346 SEVIATET
+1346 
-1354 KGNSDVS
+1354 
-1361 AESRVTM
+1361 
-1368 PRKEATPLSPIV
+1368 
-1380 EANEERVNVTI
+1380 I

-1413 LIASKN
+1413 LVASKN
-1419 ESSWTLNKQIDHVN
+1419 GSSWTLNKQIDYVN
-1433 VDENSGKVT
+1433 IEENSGKVT
-1442 MGYQA
+1442 IGYQA

-1465 STENRVTMPRKE
+1465 S
-1477 VTPLSPIVEANEEH
+1477 A
-1491 VNVVIAPNGEATQIT
+1491 
-1506 VKYRTPDGQEA
+1506 
-1517 TFIASKNESSWTLN
+1517 ESR
-1531 KQIDH
+1531 I
-1536 VNVDENSGKVT
+1536 
-1547 IDYQA
+1547 
-1552 VQPESEIIATETNGN
+1552 
-1567 SDASAENRVTMP
+1567 TMP

-1591 VNESNASVEIIP
+1591 INESNASVEIIP
-1603 QVKVTRLS
+1603 QVNVTQLS

-1639 SHITLDNNT
+1639 SHITVDKNT
-1648 GKILINYQAVYPE
+1648 GKVLINYQAVYPE

-1686 EATPLSP
+1686 
-1693 IVEANEERVNV
+1693 
-1704 TIAPNGEATQI
+1704 
-1715 AVKYRTPDGQKAT
+1715 
-1728 LVASKTNQ
+1728 
-1736 QWTLNKQID
+1736 
-1745 YVNVDENSGKVTM
+1745 
-1758 GYQAVQPESEI
+1758 
-1769 IATETK
+1769 
-1775 GNSDASAESRV
+1775 
-1786 IMPRKTATPK
+1786 TATPK

-1814 KNTTAINIHYIDKKG
+1814 KNNTAINIHYIDKKG

-1849 KYVKIDKK
+1849 KYVKIDAK

-1889 KVLIPIKEVTP
+1889 KVLMPIKEFTP

-1934 DSKVLI
+1934 DSKIII

-2003 APHSPSLTYDN
+2003 APHSPSLIYDN
-2014 RNNKILIE
+2014 RNNKILIA

-2033 YVDKNNRSLKVK
+2033 YVDKNNQSLKVK

-2058 VSNISIDPNTGKIVL
+2058 VSNISINPNTGKIVL

-2099 SLRVPVVKKIELE
+2099 SLRVPAVKKIELE
-2112 PTSNVPVPVSL
+2112 PMFNVPVSVSL

-2133 RGVNNSLNKQIS
+2133 SGVKNCLNKQIS

>member
-1 MKENKRIN
+1 MKENKRKN

-37 IISCFNEAKADSDKY
+37 IISCFSEAKADSDKH
-52 EIRSHQQSMTN
+52 EIKSHQQSMTN

-74 NTSNKEINNQNHDI
+74 NTSNNEFNNRNHDI
-88 SQLSLNK
+88 SHLSLNK

-107 QYKAIDLN
+107 QYKAINLN

-122 KLFQADLV
+122 KLFQSDLV
-130 QAESLMNNPQN
+130 QAESLINNPQS
-141 QQNVDAFYH
+141 QQHVDAFYH

-164 VSYKHERSESS
+164 VSIKHERSESN
-175 TYRSGDE
+175 TYRLGDE
-182 VRSQTY
+182 VRSQTF

-198 SFRSADQSN
+198 SFRNADQSN
-207 LSNDPLKANETN
+207 LSTDPLKANEIN

-228 QVSGGSLPTS
+228 QVSGGPLPTS

-347 RVLFDSRLNGMGPY
+347 RVLFDSLLNGMGPY

-422 GSYVTSKVTQRE
+422 GSYVVSKVTQRE
-434 YTTQPNSSNDTFARA
+434 YTTRPNSSNDTFARA

-457 KGHNQSKDTYYEVV
+457 KGHNQSKDTYYEVI

-497 RLDNLNPGDRKDISY
+497 RLDNLNPGDRRDISY
-512 TVDFESLSPKLINLN
+512 TVDFESSSPKLINLN
-527 AHVLYKTNATFR
+527 AHLLYKTNATFR

-589 SALQEKMTEGRNIL
+589 SALQEKMTEGGNIL
-603 NEQQNQVALDNQASQ
+603 NEQQNQVALENQASQ
-618 KTINN
+618 ETINN

-637 NTPPQPIIKSNN
+637 KTPSQPIIKSNN
-649 QIPNITISPAEKA
+649 QIPNITISPADKA

-671 IDNEKASIIA
+671 TDNESASIIG

-696 IEIEMQTGLVTI
+696 IEIDMQTGLVTI

-714 PESIIGANDKTGNSD
+714 PESVVGANDKTGNSD

-743 TPLSPIVEVNEERV
+743 TP
-757 NVTIVPNGEATQ
+757 
-769 ITVKY
+769 
-774 RTPDGQEATFIA
+774 
-786 SKTNQQWTL
+786 
-795 NKQIDH
+795 H
-801 VNIDENSE
+801 
-809 KVTIDYQAV
+809 
-818 QPESEIIAT
+818 
-827 ETNGNSDASAE
+827 
-838 SRITMPRKE
+838 
-847 ATPLSPIVEAN
+847 SPIVEAN
-858 EEHVNVVIAPNG
+858 EERVNVVIAPNG
-870 EATQITVKYRTPD
+870 EATQIAVKYRTP
-883 GQEATFIASKTNQ
+883 
-896 QWTLNKQIDHVNVDE
+896 
-911 NSGKVTM
+911 
-918 GYQAVQ
+918 
-924 PESEIIA
+924 
-931 TETKGNSDASAENR
+931 
-945 VTMPRKE
+945 
-952 ATPIPPT
+952 
-959 LEASVQEASVTVTPN
+959 
-974 ENATKVFIKYLD
+974 
-986 INDEIST
+986 
-993 IIASKNESSWT
+993 
-1004 LNKDNFGIKIDPL
+1004 
-1017 TGKVIISYVAVQP
+1017 
-1030 ESDVIATESQGNS
+1030 
-1043 DLSEESRIIMPT
+1043 
-1055 KEEIPEPPILE
+1055 
-1066 SDSIE
+1066 
-1071 AKVNIFPNDE
+1071 
-1081 ATRVVIMYTSL
+1081 
-1092 DGQESTLVASK
+1092 
-1103 NESSWTL
+1103 
-1110 NKQIDHVNVDENS
+1110 
-1123 GKVTIDYQA
+1123 
-1132 VQPESEIIA
+1132 
-1141 TETNGNSDASAESR
+1141 
-1155 ITMPRKEATPLS
+1155 
-1167 PIVEAN
+1167 
-1173 EERVNVTIVPNG
+1173 
-1185 EATQIAIKYRT
+1185 
-1196 PDGQEATLIA
+1196 
-1206 SKNESSWTLNKQIDH
+1206 
-1221 VNVDENSGKVTSGY
+1221 
-1235 QAVQP
+1235 
-1240 ESEIIAT
+1240 
-1247 ETNGNSD
+1247 
-1254 ASAESRITMP
+1254 
-1264 RKEATPLSP
+1264 
-1273 IVEANE
+1273 
-1279 ERVNVTIAPNGEATQ
+1279 
-1294 IAIKYRTLDGQ
+1294 DGQ

-1317 WTLNKQIDHVNVDEN
+1317 WTLNKQIDYVNIDEN
-1332 SGKVTIDYQAVQPE
+1332 SGKVTIGYQAVQPE

-1354 KGNSDVS
+1354 KGNSDES

-1368 PRKEATPLSPIV
+1368 PRKEATPHSPIV
-1380 EANEERVNVTI
+1380 EANEEHVNVTIAPNGEATQIAIKYRTPDGQETTLIASKNGSSWTLNKQIDYVNIEENSGKVTIGYQAVQLESEVIATETKGNSDASAESRITMPRKEATPHSPIVEANEEHVNVTI

-1413 LIASKN
+1413 LVASKN

-1433 VDENSGKVT
+1433 
-1442 MGYQA
+1442 
-1447 VQPESE
+1447 
-1453 VIATETKGNSDA
+1453 I
-1465 STENRVTMPRKE
+1465 
-1477 VTPLSPIVEANEEH
+1477 
-1491 VNVVIAPNGEATQIT
+1491 
-1506 VKYRTPDGQEA
+1506 
-1517 TFIASKNESSWTLN
+1517 
-1531 KQIDH
+1531 
-1536 VNVDENSGKVT
+1536 DENSGKVT
-1547 IDYQA
+1547 IGYQA
-1552 VQPESEIIATETNGN
+1552 VQPESEIIATETKGN
-1567 SDASAENRVTMP
+1567 SDASAESRITMP

-1591 VNESNASVEIIP
+1591 INESDASVEIIP
-1603 QVKVTRLS
+1603 QVNVTQLS

-1639 SHITLDNNT
+1639 SHITVDKNT
-1648 GKILINYQAVYPE
+1648 GKVLINYQAVYPE

-1686 EATPLSP
+1686 
-1693 IVEANEERVNV
+1693 
-1704 TIAPNGEATQI
+1704 
-1715 AVKYRTPDGQKAT
+1715 
-1728 LVASKTNQ
+1728 
-1736 QWTLNKQID
+1736 
-1745 YVNVDENSGKVTM
+1745 
-1758 GYQAVQPESEI
+1758 
-1769 IATETK
+1769 
-1775 GNSDASAESRV
+1775 
-1786 IMPRKTATPK
+1786 TATPK

-1814 KNTTAINIHYIDKKG
+1814 KNNTAINIHYIDKKG

-1849 KYVKIDKK
+1849 KYVKIDAK

-1889 KVLIPIKEVTP
+1889 KVLMPIKEFTP

-1934 DSKVLI
+1934 DSKIII

-2003 APHSPSLTYDN
+2003 APHSPSLIYDN
-2014 RNNKILIE
+2014 RNNKILIA

-2033 YVDKNNRSLKVK
+2033 YVDKNNQSLKVK

-2058 VSNISIDPNTGKIVL
+2058 VSNISINPNTGKIVL

-2079 TNSKIIVFAKKG
+2079 TKSKIIVFAKKG

-2099 SLRVPVVKKIELE
+2099 SLRVPAVKKIELE
-2112 PTSNVPVPVSL
+2112 PMFNVPVSVSL

-2133 RGVNNSLNKQIS
+2133 SGVKNCLNKQIS

>member
-570 EIDKFIRDLNEA
+570 EIDKFIRDLNEV

-743 TPLSPIVEVNEERV
+743 TPLSPIVEANEERV

-769 ITVKY
+769 IAIKY
-774 RTPDGQEATFIA
+774 RTPDGQEATLIA
-786 SKTNQQWTL
+786 SKNESSWTL

-801 VNIDENSE
+801 VNVDENSG
-809 KVTIDYQAV
+809 KVTLGYQAV

-1092 DGQESTLVASK
+1092 DGQEATLVASK
-1103 NESSWTL
+1103 TNQQWTL

-1123 GKVTIDYQA
+1123 GKVTMDYQA
-1132 VQPESEIIA
+1132 VQPESEVIA
-1141 TETNGNSDASAESR
+1141 TETKGNSD
-1155 ITMPRKEATPLS
+1155 
-1167 PIVEAN
+1167 V
-1173 EERVNVTIVPNG
+1173 
-1185 EATQIAIKYRT
+1185 
-1196 PDGQEATLIA
+1196 
-1206 SKNESSWTLNKQIDH
+1206 
-1221 VNVDENSGKVTSGY
+1221 
-1235 QAVQP
+1235 
-1240 ESEIIAT
+1240 
-1247 ETNGNSD
+1247 
-1254 ASAESRITMP
+1254 SAESRITMP

-1305 EATLVASKNESS
+1305 EATLIASKNESSWTLNKQIDHVNIDENSGKVTIDYQAVQPESEVIATETKGNSDVSAESRITMPRKEATPLSPIVEANEERVNVTIAPNGEATQIAIKYRTLDGQEATLIASKNESS

-1354 KGNSDVS
+1354 NGNSDAS
-1361 AESRVTM
+1361 AESRITM
-1368 PRKEATPLSPIV
+1368 PRKEATALSPIV

-1405 TPDGQEAT
+1405 TLDGQEAT
-1413 LIASKN
+1413 L
-1419 ESSWTLNKQIDHVN
+1419 
-1433 VDENSGKVT
+1433 
-1442 MGYQA
+1442 
-1447 VQPESE
+1447 
-1453 VIATETKGNSDA
+1453 
-1465 STENRVTMPRKE
+1465 
-1477 VTPLSPIVEANEEH
+1477 
-1491 VNVVIAPNGEATQIT
+1491 
-1506 VKYRTPDGQEA
+1506 
-1517 TFIASKNESSWTLN
+1517 IASKNESSWTLN

-1814 KNTTAINIHYIDKKG
+1814 KNTTAINIHYIDEKG

-1849 KYVKIDKK
+1849 KYVKIDEK

-1889 KVLIPIKEVTP
+1889 KVLMPIKEVTP

-1940 VKRFK
+1940 VKKFK

-1962 FGQVVINYQAVY
+1962 FGQVVINHQAVY

-1979 LAAQYVGNSDAS
+1979 LAAQYVRNSDAS
-1991 EWAKVKMPKKEL
+1991 EWVKVKMPKKEI

-2014 RNNKILIE
+2014 RKNTVLIA

-2033 YVDKNNRSLKVK
+2033 YVDKNNQSLKVK

>member
-471 LPQNSRLISTRGGSG
+471 LPQNSRLISTRGGSD

-743 TPLSPIVEVNEERV
+743 T
-757 NVTIVPNGEATQ
+757 A
-769 ITVKY
+769 
-774 RTPDGQEATFIA
+774 
-786 SKTNQQWTL
+786 
-795 NKQIDH
+795 
-801 VNIDENSE
+801 
-809 KVTIDYQAV
+809 
-818 QPESEIIAT
+818 
-827 ETNGNSDASAE
+827 
-838 SRITMPRKE
+838 
-847 ATPLSPIVEAN
+847 LSPIVEAN
-858 EEHVNVVIAPNG
+858 EERVNVTIAPNG
-870 EATQITVKYRTPD
+870 EATQIAIKYRTLD
-883 GQEATFIASKTNQ
+883 GQEATLIASKNESS
-896 QWTLNKQIDHVNVDE
+896 WTLNKQIDHVNVDE

-1092 DGQESTLVASK
+1092 DGQEATLVASK
-1103 NESSWTL
+1103 TNQQWTL

-1123 GKVTIDYQA
+1123 GKVTMDYQA
-1132 VQPESEIIA
+1132 VQPESEVIA
-1141 TETNGNSDASAESR
+1141 TETKGNSDVSAESR
-1155 ITMPRKEATPLS
+1155 ITMPRKEAT
-1167 PIVEAN
+1167 A
-1173 EERVNVTIVPNG
+1173 
-1185 EATQIAIKYRT
+1185 
-1196 PDGQEATLIA
+1196 
-1206 SKNESSWTLNKQIDH
+1206 
-1221 VNVDENSGKVTSGY
+1221 
-1235 QAVQP
+1235 
-1240 ESEIIAT
+1240 
-1247 ETNGNSD
+1247 
-1254 ASAESRITMP
+1254 
-1264 RKEATPLSP
+1264 LSP

-1305 EATLVASKNESS
+1305 EATLIASKNESS

-1361 AESRVTM
+1361 AESRITM
-1368 PRKEATPLSPIV
+1368 PRKEATALSPIV

-1405 TPDGQEAT
+1405 TLDGQEAT

-1442 MGYQA
+1442 IDYQA

-1453 VIATETKGNSDA
+1453 VIATETNGNSDA
-1465 STENRVTMPRKE
+1465 SAESRITMPRKE
-1477 VTPLSPIVEANEEH
+1477 ATALSPIVEANEER
-1491 VNVVIAPNGEATQIT
+1491 VNVTIAPNGEATQIAI
-1506 VKYRTPDGQEA
+1506 KYRTLDGQEA
-1517 TFIASKNESSWTLN
+1517 TLIASKNESSWTLN

-1814 KNTTAINIHYIDKKG
+1814 KNTTAINIHYIDEKG

-1849 KYVKIDKK
+1849 KYVKIDEK

-1889 KVLIPIKEVTP
+1889 KVLMPIKEVTP

-1940 VKRFK
+1940 VKKFK

-1962 FGQVVINYQAVY
+1962 FGQVVINHQAVY

-1979 LAAQYVGNSDAS
+1979 LAAQYVRNSDAS
-1991 EWAKVKMPKKEL
+1991 EWVKVKMPKKEI

-2014 RNNKILIE
+2014 RKNTVLIA

-2033 YVDKNNRSLKVK
+2033 YVDKNNQSLKVK

>member
-1 MKENKRIN
+1 MKENNRIN

-570 EIDKFIRDLNEA
+570 EIDKFIRDLNEV

-743 TPLSPIVEVNEERV
+743 TPLSPIVEANEERV

-769 ITVKY
+769 IAIKY
-774 RTPDGQEATFIA
+774 RTPDGQEATLIA
-786 SKTNQQWTL
+786 SKNESSWTL

-801 VNIDENSE
+801 VNVDENSG
-809 KVTIDYQAV
+809 KVTLGYQAV

-1092 DGQESTLVASK
+1092 DGQEATLVASK
-1103 NESSWTL
+1103 TNQQWTL

-1123 GKVTIDYQA
+1123 GKVTMDYQA
-1132 VQPESEIIA
+1132 VQPESEVIA
-1141 TETNGNSDASAESR
+1141 TETKGNSD
-1155 ITMPRKEATPLS
+1155 
-1167 PIVEAN
+1167 V
-1173 EERVNVTIVPNG
+1173 
-1185 EATQIAIKYRT
+1185 
-1196 PDGQEATLIA
+1196 
-1206 SKNESSWTLNKQIDH
+1206 
-1221 VNVDENSGKVTSGY
+1221 
-1235 QAVQP
+1235 
-1240 ESEIIAT
+1240 
-1247 ETNGNSD
+1247 
-1254 ASAESRITMP
+1254 SAESRITMP

-1305 EATLVASKNESS
+1305 EATLIASKNESSWTLNKQIDHVNIDENSGKVTIDYQAVQPESEVIATETKGNSDVSAESRITMPRKEATPLSPIVEANEERVNVTIAPNGEATQIAIKYRTLDGQEATLIASKNESS

-1354 KGNSDVS
+1354 NGNSDAS
-1361 AESRVTM
+1361 AESRITM
-1368 PRKEATPLSPIV
+1368 PRKEATALSPIV

-1405 TPDGQEAT
+1405 TLDGQEAT
-1413 LIASKN
+1413 L
-1419 ESSWTLNKQIDHVN
+1419 
-1433 VDENSGKVT
+1433 
-1442 MGYQA
+1442 
-1447 VQPESE
+1447 
-1453 VIATETKGNSDA
+1453 
-1465 STENRVTMPRKE
+1465 
-1477 VTPLSPIVEANEEH
+1477 
-1491 VNVVIAPNGEATQIT
+1491 
-1506 VKYRTPDGQEA
+1506 
-1517 TFIASKNESSWTLN
+1517 IASKNESSWTLN

-1814 KNTTAINIHYIDKKG
+1814 KNTTAINIHYIDEKG

-1849 KYVKIDKK
+1849 KYVKIDEK

-1889 KVLIPIKEVTP
+1889 KVLMPIKEVTP

-1940 VKRFK
+1940 VKKFK

-1962 FGQVVINYQAVY
+1962 FGQVVINHQAVY

-1979 LAAQYVGNSDAS
+1979 LAAQYVRNSDAS
-1991 EWAKVKMPKKEL
+1991 EWVKVKMPKKEI

-2014 RNNKILIE
+2014 RKNTVLIA

-2033 YVDKNNRSLKVK
+2033 YVDKNNQSLKVK

>member
-63 HLTTLPSDNQE
+63 HLTTLPSDNQK
-74 NTSNKEINNQNHDI
+74 NTSNNEFNNRNQDI

-107 QYKAIDLN
+107 QYKAINLN

-130 QAESLMNNPQN
+130 QAESLINNPQS
-141 QQNVDAFYH
+141 QQHVDEFYH

-164 VSYKHERSESS
+164 ASIKHERSESN
-175 TYRSGDE
+175 TYRLGDE
-182 VRSQTY
+182 VRSQTF

-207 LSNDPLKANETN
+207 LSTDPLKANETN

-228 QVSGGSLPTS
+228 QVSGGPLPTS

-361 PTGKLSAMV
+361 PTGKLSAMI

-422 GSYVTSKVTQRE
+422 GSYVISKVTQRE
-434 YTTQPNSSNDTFARA
+434 YTTRPNSSNDTFARA

-457 KGHNQSKDTYYEVV
+457 KGHNQSKDTYYEVI

-497 RLDNLNPGDRKDISY
+497 RLDNLNPGDRRDISY

-603 NEQQNQVALDNQASQ
+603 NEQQNQVALEDQASQ
-618 KTINN
+618 ETINN

-637 NTPPQPIIKSNN
+637 KTPSQPVIKSNN
-649 QIPNITISPAEKA
+649 QIPNITISSAEKA

-671 IDNEKASIIA
+671 TDNESASIIA

-696 IEIEMQTGLVTI
+696 IEIDMQTGLVTI

-714 PESIIGANDKTGNSD
+714 PESVVGANDKTGNSD

-743 TPLSPIVEVNEERV
+743 TPHSPIVEANEEHV
-757 NVTIVPNGEATQ
+757 NVTIAPNGETTQ
-769 ITVKY
+769 IAIKY
-774 RTPDGQEATFIA
+774 RTPDGLEATLIA
-786 SKTNQQWTL
+786 SKNGSSWTL

-801 VNIDENSE
+801 VNIDENSG
-809 KVTIDYQAV
+809 KVTI
-818 QPESEIIAT
+818 
-827 ETNGNSDASAE
+827 
-838 SRITMPRKE
+838 
-847 ATPLSPIVEAN
+847 
-858 EEHVNVVIAPNG
+858 
-870 EATQITVKYRTPD
+870 
-883 GQEATFIASKTNQ
+883 
-896 QWTLNKQIDHVNVDE
+896 
-911 NSGKVTM
+911 

-924 PESEIIA
+924 PESEVIA
-931 TETKGNSDASAENR
+931 TETK
-945 VTMPRKE
+945 
-952 ATPIPPT
+952 
-959 LEASVQEASVTVTPN
+959 
-974 ENATKVFIKYLD
+974 
-986 INDEIST
+986 
-993 IIASKNESSWT
+993 
-1004 LNKDNFGIKIDPL
+1004 
-1017 TGKVIISYVAVQP
+1017 
-1030 ESDVIATESQGNS
+1030 
-1043 DLSEESRIIMPT
+1043 
-1055 KEEIPEPPILE
+1055 
-1066 SDSIE
+1066 
-1071 AKVNIFPNDE
+1071 
-1081 ATRVVIMYTSL
+1081 
-1092 DGQESTLVASK
+1092 
-1103 NESSWTL
+1103 
-1110 NKQIDHVNVDENS
+1110 
-1123 GKVTIDYQA
+1123 
-1132 VQPESEIIA
+1132 
-1141 TETNGNSDASAESR
+1141 
-1155 ITMPRKEATPLS
+1155 
-1167 PIVEAN
+1167 
-1173 EERVNVTIVPNG
+1173 
-1185 EATQIAIKYRT
+1185 
-1196 PDGQEATLIA
+1196 
-1206 SKNESSWTLNKQIDH
+1206 
-1221 VNVDENSGKVTSGY
+1221 
-1235 QAVQP
+1235 
-1240 ESEIIAT
+1240 
-1247 ETNGNSD
+1247 GNSD

-1305 EATLVASKNESS
+1305 EATLVASKTNQQ

-1332 SGKVTIDYQAVQPE
+1332 T
-1346 SEVIATET
+1346 
-1354 KGNSDVS
+1354 
-1361 AESRVTM
+1361 
-1368 PRKEATPLSPIV
+1368 
-1380 EANEERVNVTI
+1380 
-1391 APNGEATQIAIKYR
+1391 
-1405 TPDGQEAT
+1405 
-1413 LIASKN
+1413 
-1419 ESSWTLNKQIDHVN
+1419 
-1433 VDENSGKVT
+1433 GKVT

-1453 VIATETKGNSDA
+1453 IIATETKGNSDA

-1491 VNVVIAPNGEATQIT
+1491 VNVTIVPNGEATQIAI
-1506 VKYRTPDGQEA
+1506 KYRTPDGQEA
-1517 TFIASKNESSWTLN
+1517 TLIASKNESSWTLN

-1567 SDASAENRVTMP
+1567 SDASAESRITMP

-1673 DSSNVSMVIMPRK
+1673 DSSNVSMVTMPRK
-1686 EATPLSP
+1686 EATPLSPIVEANEERVNVTIASNDEVTQIAIKYRTLDGQEATLVASKNESSWTLNKQIDHVNVDENSGNVTIDYQAVQPESEVIATETKGNSDASAENRVTMPRKKVTPLSP

-1715 AVKYRTPDGQKAT
+1715 AVKYRTPDGQEST

-1745 YVNVDENSGKVTM
+1745 HVNVDENSGKVTM
-1758 GYQAVQPESEI
+1758 GYQAVQPESEV

-1889 KVLIPIKEVTP
+1889 KVLMPIKEVTP

-1962 FGQVVINYQAVY
+1962 FGQVVINYQVVY

-2112 PTSNVPVPVSL
+2112 PISNVPVPVSL

-2133 RGVNNSLNKQIS
+2133 SGVNYSLNKQLS

-2155 DKASKSNIL
+2155 EKTSKSNIL
-2164 SVLLLGFGFLSYSR
+2164 SVLLLGLGLLSYSR

>member
-1 MKENKRIN
+1 MKENKRKN

-37 IISCFNEAKADSDKY
+37 IISCFSEAKADSDKH
-52 EIRSHQQSMTN
+52 EIKSHQQSMTN

-74 NTSNKEINNQNHDI
+74 NTSNNEFNNRNHDI
-88 SQLSLNK
+88 SHLSLNK

-107 QYKAIDLN
+107 QYKAINLN

-122 KLFQADLV
+122 KLFQSDLV
-130 QAESLMNNPQN
+130 QAESLINNPQS
-141 QQNVDAFYH
+141 QQHVDAFYH

-164 VSYKHERSESS
+164 VSIKHERSESN
-175 TYRSGDE
+175 TYRLGDE
-182 VRSQTY
+182 VRSQTF

-198 SFRSADQSN
+198 SFRNADQSN
-207 LSNDPLKANETN
+207 LSTDPLKANEIN

-228 QVSGGSLPTS
+228 QVSGGPLPTS

-422 GSYVTSKVTQRE
+422 GSYVVSKVTQRE
-434 YTTQPNSSNDTFARA
+434 YTTRPNSSNDTFARA

-457 KGHNQSKDTYYEVV
+457 KGHNQSKDTYYEVI

-497 RLDNLNPGDRKDISY
+497 RLDNLNPGDRRDISY
-512 TVDFESLSPKLINLN
+512 TVDFESSSPKLINLN
-527 AHVLYKTNATFR
+527 AHLLYKTNATFR

-589 SALQEKMTEGRNIL
+589 SALQEKMTEGGNIL
-603 NEQQNQVALDNQASQ
+603 NEQQNQVALENQASQ
-618 KTINN
+618 ETINN

-637 NTPPQPIIKSNN
+637 KTPSQPIIKSNN
-649 QIPNITISPAEKA
+649 QIPNITISPADKA

-671 IDNEKASIIA
+671 TDNESASIIG

-696 IEIEMQTGLVTI
+696 IEIDMQTGLVTI

-714 PESIIGANDKTGNSD
+714 PESVVGANDKTGNSD

-743 TPLSPIVEVNEERV
+743 TPLSPIVEANEERV
-757 NVTIVPNGEATQ
+757 NVVIAPNGEATQ
-769 ITVKY
+769 IAIKY
-774 RTPDGQEATFIA
+774 RTPDGQEATLVA
-786 SKTNQQWTL
+786 SKNGSSWTL
-795 NKQIDH
+795 NKQIDY
-801 VNIDENSE
+801 VNIEENSG
-809 KVTIDYQAV
+809 KVTIGYQAV
-818 QPESEIIAT
+818 QPESEVIAT
-827 ETNGNSDASAE
+827 ETKGNSDESAESRVTMPRKEATPHSPIVEANEEHVNVTIAPNGEATQIAIKYRTPDGQETTLIASKNGSSWTLNKQIDYVNIEENSGKVTIGYQAVQLESEVIATETKGNSDASAE

-847 ATPLSPIVEAN
+847 ATPHSPIVEAN
-858 EEHVNVVIAPNG
+858 EEHVNVTIAPNG
-870 EATQITVKYRTPD
+870 EATQIAIKYRTPD
-883 GQEATFIASKTNQ
+883 GQEATLVASKNESS
-896 QWTLNKQIDHVNVDE
+896 WTLNKQIDHVNIDE
-911 NSGKVTM
+911 NSGKVTI

-931 TETKGNSDASAENR
+931 TETKGNSDASAESR
-945 VTMPRKE
+945 ITMPRKE

-993 IIASKNESSWT
+993 IIASKINQQWT
-1004 LNKDNFGIKIDPL
+1004 LNKDNFGIKINPL

-1030 ESDVIATESQGNS
+1030 ESDVIAIESQGNS

-1055 KEEIPEPPILE
+1055 KEEPPEPPILE

-1081 ATRVVIMYTSL
+1081 ATRIVIMYTSL
-1092 DGQESTLVASK
+1092 E
-1103 NESSWTL
+1103 
-1110 NKQIDHVNVDENS
+1110 
-1123 GKVTIDYQA
+1123 
-1132 VQPESEIIA
+1132 
-1141 TETNGNSDASAESR
+1141 
-1155 ITMPRKEATPLS
+1155 
-1167 PIVEAN
+1167 
-1173 EERVNVTIVPNG
+1173 
-1185 EATQIAIKYRT
+1185 
-1196 PDGQEATLIA
+1196 
-1206 SKNESSWTLNKQIDH
+1206 
-1221 VNVDENSGKVTSGY
+1221 
-1235 QAVQP
+1235 
-1240 ESEIIAT
+1240 
-1247 ETNGNSD
+1247 
-1254 ASAESRITMP
+1254 
-1264 RKEATPLSP
+1264 
-1273 IVEANE
+1273 
-1279 ERVNVTIAPNGEATQ
+1279 
-1294 IAIKYRTLDGQ
+1294 GQ

-1317 WTLNKQIDHVNVDEN
+1317 WTLNKQIDHVNIDEN
-1332 SGKVTIDYQAVQPE
+1332 SGKVTI
-1346 SEVIATET
+1346 
-1354 KGNSDVS
+1354 
-1361 AESRVTM
+1361 
-1368 PRKEATPLSPIV
+1368 
-1380 EANEERVNVTI
+1380 
-1391 APNGEATQIAIKYR
+1391 
-1405 TPDGQEAT
+1405 
-1413 LIASKN
+1413 
-1419 ESSWTLNKQIDHVN
+1419 
-1433 VDENSGKVT
+1433 
-1442 MGYQA
+1442 GYQA

-1465 STENRVTMPRKE
+1465 S
-1477 VTPLSPIVEANEEH
+1477 A
-1491 VNVVIAPNGEATQIT
+1491 
-1506 VKYRTPDGQEA
+1506 
-1517 TFIASKNESSWTLN
+1517 ESR
-1531 KQIDH
+1531 I
-1536 VNVDENSGKVT
+1536 
-1547 IDYQA
+1547 
-1552 VQPESEIIATETNGN
+1552 
-1567 SDASAENRVTMP
+1567 TMP

-1591 VNESNASVEIIP
+1591 INESNASVEIIP
-1603 QVKVTRLS
+1603 QVNVTQLS

-1639 SHITLDNNT
+1639 SHITVDKNT
-1648 GKILINYQAVYPE
+1648 GKVLINYQAVYPE

-1686 EATPLSP
+1686 
-1693 IVEANEERVNV
+1693 
-1704 TIAPNGEATQI
+1704 
-1715 AVKYRTPDGQKAT
+1715 
-1728 LVASKTNQ
+1728 
-1736 QWTLNKQID
+1736 
-1745 YVNVDENSGKVTM
+1745 
-1758 GYQAVQPESEI
+1758 
-1769 IATETK
+1769 
-1775 GNSDASAESRV
+1775 
-1786 IMPRKTATPK
+1786 TATPK

-1814 KNTTAINIHYIDKKG
+1814 KNNTAINIHYIDKKG

-1849 KYVKIDKK
+1849 KYVKIDAK

-1889 KVLIPIKEVTP
+1889 KVLMPIKEFTP

-1934 DSKVLI
+1934 DSKIII

-2003 APHSPSLTYDN
+2003 APHSPSLIYDN
-2014 RNNKILIE
+2014 RNNKILIA

-2033 YVDKNNRSLKVK
+2033 YVDKNNQSLKVK

-2058 VSNISIDPNTGKIVL
+2058 VSNISINPNTGKIVL

-2099 SLRVPVVKKIELE
+2099 SLRVPAVKKIELE
-2112 PTSNVPVPVSL
+2112 PMFNVPVLVSL

-2133 RGVNNSLNKQIS
+2133 SGVKNCLNKQIS

>member
-1 MKENKRIN
+1 MKENKRKN

-37 IISCFNEAKADSDKY
+37 IISCFSEAKADSDKH
-52 EIRSHQQSMTN
+52 EIKSHQQSMTN

-74 NTSNKEINNQNHDI
+74 NTSNNEFNNRNHDI
-88 SQLSLNK
+88 SHLSLNK

-107 QYKAIDLN
+107 QYKAINLN

-122 KLFQADLV
+122 KLFQSDLV
-130 QAESLMNNPQN
+130 QAESLINNPQS
-141 QQNVDAFYH
+141 QQHVDAFYH

-164 VSYKHERSESS
+164 VSIKHERSESN
-175 TYRSGDE
+175 TYRLGDE
-182 VRSQTY
+182 VRSQTF

-198 SFRSADQSN
+198 SFRNADQSN
-207 LSNDPLKANETN
+207 LSTDPLKANEIN

-228 QVSGGSLPTS
+228 QVSGGPLPTS

-422 GSYVTSKVTQRE
+422 GSYVVSKVTQRE
-434 YTTQPNSSNDTFARA
+434 YTTRPNSSNDTFARA

-457 KGHNQSKDTYYEVV
+457 KGHNQSKDTYYEVI

-497 RLDNLNPGDRKDISY
+497 RLDNLNPGDRRDISY
-512 TVDFESLSPKLINLN
+512 TVDFESSSPKLINLN
-527 AHVLYKTNATFR
+527 AHLLYKTNATFR

-589 SALQEKMTEGRNIL
+589 SALQEKMTEGGNIL
-603 NEQQNQVALDNQASQ
+603 NEQQNQVALENQASQ
-618 KTINN
+618 ETINN

-637 NTPPQPIIKSNN
+637 KTPSQPIIKSNN
-649 QIPNITISPAEKA
+649 QIPNITISPADKA

-671 IDNEKASIIA
+671 TDNESASIIG

-696 IEIEMQTGLVTI
+696 IEIDMQTGLVTI

-714 PESIIGANDKTGNSD
+714 PESVVGANDKTGNSD

-743 TPLSPIVEVNEERV
+743 TPHSPIVEANEEHV
-757 NVTIVPNGEATQ
+757 NVTIAPNGETTQ
-769 ITVKY
+769 IAVKY
-774 RTPDGQEATFIA
+774 RTPDGQEATLIA
-786 SKTNQQWTL
+786 SKNGSSWTL

-801 VNIDENSE
+801 VNIDENSG
-809 KVTIDYQAV
+809 KVTI
-818 QPESEIIAT
+818 
-827 ETNGNSDASAE
+827 
-838 SRITMPRKE
+838 
-847 ATPLSPIVEAN
+847 
-858 EEHVNVVIAPNG
+858 
-870 EATQITVKYRTPD
+870 
-883 GQEATFIASKTNQ
+883 
-896 QWTLNKQIDHVNVDE
+896 
-911 NSGKVTM
+911 

-931 TETKGNSDASAENR
+931 TETKGNSDASAE
-945 VTMPRKE
+945 
-952 ATPIPPT
+952 
-959 LEASVQEASVTVTPN
+959 
-974 ENATKVFIKYLD
+974 
-986 INDEIST
+986 
-993 IIASKNESSWT
+993 
-1004 LNKDNFGIKIDPL
+1004 
-1017 TGKVIISYVAVQP
+1017 
-1030 ESDVIATESQGNS
+1030 
-1043 DLSEESRIIMPT
+1043 SRI
-1055 KEEIPEPPILE
+1055 
-1066 SDSIE
+1066 
-1071 AKVNIFPNDE
+1071 
-1081 ATRVVIMYTSL
+1081 
-1092 DGQESTLVASK
+1092 
-1103 NESSWTL
+1103 
-1110 NKQIDHVNVDENS
+1110 
-1123 GKVTIDYQA
+1123 
-1132 VQPESEIIA
+1132 
-1141 TETNGNSDASAESR
+1141 
-1155 ITMPRKEATPLS
+1155 
-1167 PIVEAN
+1167 
-1173 EERVNVTIVPNG
+1173 
-1185 EATQIAIKYRT
+1185 
-1196 PDGQEATLIA
+1196 
-1206 SKNESSWTLNKQIDH
+1206 
-1221 VNVDENSGKVTSGY
+1221 
-1235 QAVQP
+1235 
-1240 ESEIIAT
+1240 
-1247 ETNGNSD
+1247 
-1254 ASAESRITMP
+1254 
-1264 RKEATPLSP
+1264 
-1273 IVEANE
+1273 
-1279 ERVNVTIAPNGEATQ
+1279 
-1294 IAIKYRTLDGQ
+1294 
-1305 EATLVASKNESS
+1305 
-1317 WTLNKQIDHVNVDEN
+1317 
-1332 SGKVTIDYQAVQPE
+1332 
-1346 SEVIATET
+1346 
-1354 KGNSDVS
+1354 
-1361 AESRVTM
+1361 
-1368 PRKEATPLSPIV
+1368 
-1380 EANEERVNVTI
+1380 
-1391 APNGEATQIAIKYR
+1391 
-1405 TPDGQEAT
+1405 
-1413 LIASKN
+1413 
-1419 ESSWTLNKQIDHVN
+1419 
-1433 VDENSGKVT
+1433 
-1442 MGYQA
+1442 
-1447 VQPESE
+1447 
-1453 VIATETKGNSDA
+1453 
-1465 STENRVTMPRKE
+1465 
-1477 VTPLSPIVEANEEH
+1477 
-1491 VNVVIAPNGEATQIT
+1491 
-1506 VKYRTPDGQEA
+1506 
-1517 TFIASKNESSWTLN
+1517 
-1531 KQIDH
+1531 
-1536 VNVDENSGKVT
+1536 
-1547 IDYQA
+1547 
-1552 VQPESEIIATETNGN
+1552 
-1567 SDASAENRVTMP
+1567 TMP

-1591 VNESNASVEIIP
+1591 INESNASVEIIP
-1603 QVKVTRLS
+1603 QVNVTQLS

-1639 SHITLDNNT
+1639 SHITVDKNT
-1648 GKILINYQAVYPE
+1648 GKVLINYQAVYPE

-1686 EATPLSP
+1686 
-1693 IVEANEERVNV
+1693 
-1704 TIAPNGEATQI
+1704 
-1715 AVKYRTPDGQKAT
+1715 
-1728 LVASKTNQ
+1728 
-1736 QWTLNKQID
+1736 
-1745 YVNVDENSGKVTM
+1745 
-1758 GYQAVQPESEI
+1758 
-1769 IATETK
+1769 
-1775 GNSDASAESRV
+1775 
-1786 IMPRKTATPK
+1786 TATPK

-1814 KNTTAINIHYIDKKG
+1814 KNNTAINIHYIDKKG

-1849 KYVKIDKK
+1849 KYVKIDAK

-1889 KVLIPIKEVTP
+1889 KVLMPIKEFTP

-1934 DSKVLI
+1934 DSKIII

-2003 APHSPSLTYDN
+2003 APHSPSLIYDN
-2014 RNNKILIE
+2014 RNNKILIA

-2033 YVDKNNRSLKVK
+2033 YVDKNNQSLKVK

-2058 VSNISIDPNTGKIVL
+2058 VSNISINPNTGKIVL

-2099 SLRVPVVKKIELE
+2099 SLRVPAVKKIELE
-2112 PTSNVPVPVSL
+2112 PMFNVPVSVSL

-2133 RGVNNSLNKQIS
+2133 SGVKNCLNKQIS

>member
-1 MKENKRIN
+1 MKENKRKN

-37 IISCFNEAKADSDKY
+37 IISCFSEAKADSDKH
-52 EIRSHQQSMTN
+52 EIKSHQQSMTN

-74 NTSNKEINNQNHDI
+74 NTSNNEFNNRNHDI
-88 SQLSLNK
+88 SHLSLNK

-107 QYKAIDLN
+107 QYKAINLN

-122 KLFQADLV
+122 KLFQSDLV
-130 QAESLMNNPQN
+130 QAESLINNPQS
-141 QQNVDAFYH
+141 QQHVDAFYH

-164 VSYKHERSESS
+164 VSIKHERSESN
-175 TYRSGDE
+175 TYRLGDE
-182 VRSQTY
+182 VRSQTF

-198 SFRSADQSN
+198 SFRNADQSN
-207 LSNDPLKANETN
+207 LSTDPLKANEIN

-228 QVSGGSLPTS
+228 QVSGGPLPTS

-336 AKLKISNVEQN
+336 AKLKIRNEEQN

-422 GSYVTSKVTQRE
+422 GSYVVSKVTQRE
-434 YTTQPNSSNDTFARA
+434 YTTRPNSSNDTFARA

-457 KGHNQSKDTYYEVV
+457 KGHNQSKDTYYEVI

-497 RLDNLNPGDRKDISY
+497 RLDNLNPGDRRDISY
-512 TVDFESLSPKLINLN
+512 TVDFESSSPKIINLN

-589 SALQEKMTEGRNIL
+589 SALQEKMTEGGNIL
-603 NEQQNQVALDNQASQ
+603 NEQQNQVALENQASQ
-618 KTINN
+618 ETINN

-637 NTPPQPIIKSNN
+637 KTPSQPIIKSNN
-649 QIPNITISPAEKA
+649 QIPNITISPADKA

-671 IDNEKASIIA
+671 TDNESASIIG

-696 IEIEMQTGLVTI
+696 IEIDMQTGLVTI

-714 PESIIGANDKTGNSD
+714 PESVVGANDKT
-729 ASAESRITMPRKEA
+729 
-743 TPLSPIVEVNEERV
+743 
-757 NVTIVPNGEATQ
+757 
-769 ITVKY
+769 
-774 RTPDGQEATFIA
+774 
-786 SKTNQQWTL
+786 
-795 NKQIDH
+795 
-801 VNIDENSE
+801 
-809 KVTIDYQAV
+809 
-818 QPESEIIAT
+818 
-827 ETNGNSDASAE
+827 
-838 SRITMPRKE
+838 
-847 ATPLSPIVEAN
+847 
-858 EEHVNVVIAPNG
+858 
-870 EATQITVKYRTPD
+870 
-883 GQEATFIASKTNQ
+883 
-896 QWTLNKQIDHVNVDE
+896 
-911 NSGKVTM
+911 
-918 GYQAVQ
+918 
-924 PESEIIA
+924 
-931 TETKGNSDASAENR
+931 
-945 VTMPRKE
+945 
-952 ATPIPPT
+952 
-959 LEASVQEASVTVTPN
+959 
-974 ENATKVFIKYLD
+974 
-986 INDEIST
+986 
-993 IIASKNESSWT
+993 
-1004 LNKDNFGIKIDPL
+1004 
-1017 TGKVIISYVAVQP
+1017 
-1030 ESDVIATESQGNS
+1030 
-1043 DLSEESRIIMPT
+1043 
-1055 KEEIPEPPILE
+1055 
-1066 SDSIE
+1066 
-1071 AKVNIFPNDE
+1071 
-1081 ATRVVIMYTSL
+1081 
-1092 DGQESTLVASK
+1092 
-1103 NESSWTL
+1103 
-1110 NKQIDHVNVDENS
+1110 
-1123 GKVTIDYQA
+1123 
-1132 VQPESEIIA
+1132 
-1141 TETNGNSDASAESR
+1141 GNSDASAESR

-1173 EERVNVTIVPNG
+1173 EERVNVVIAPNG
-1185 EATQIAIKYRT
+1185 EATQIAVKYRT

-1221 VNVDENSGKVTSGY
+1221 VN
-1235 QAVQP
+1235 
-1240 ESEIIAT
+1240 I
-1247 ETNGNSD
+1247 
-1254 ASAESRITMP
+1254 
-1264 RKEATPLSP
+1264 
-1273 IVEANE
+1273 
-1279 ERVNVTIAPNGEATQ
+1279 
-1294 IAIKYRTLDGQ
+1294 
-1305 EATLVASKNESS
+1305 
-1317 WTLNKQIDHVNVDEN
+1317 DEN
-1332 SGKVTIDYQAVQPE
+1332 SGKVTI
-1346 SEVIATET
+1346 
-1354 KGNSDVS
+1354 
-1361 AESRVTM
+1361 
-1368 PRKEATPLSPIV
+1368 
-1380 EANEERVNVTI
+1380 
-1391 APNGEATQIAIKYR
+1391 
-1405 TPDGQEAT
+1405 
-1413 LIASKN
+1413 
-1419 ESSWTLNKQIDHVN
+1419 
-1433 VDENSGKVT
+1433 
-1442 MGYQA
+1442 GYQA

-1465 STENRVTMPRKE
+1465 S
-1477 VTPLSPIVEANEEH
+1477 A
-1491 VNVVIAPNGEATQIT
+1491 
-1506 VKYRTPDGQEA
+1506 
-1517 TFIASKNESSWTLN
+1517 ESR
-1531 KQIDH
+1531 I
-1536 VNVDENSGKVT
+1536 
-1547 IDYQA
+1547 
-1552 VQPESEIIATETNGN
+1552 
-1567 SDASAENRVTMP
+1567 TMP

-1591 VNESNASVEIIP
+1591 INESNASVEIIP
-1603 QVKVTRLS
+1603 QVNVTQLS

-1639 SHITLDNNT
+1639 SHITVDKNT
-1648 GKILINYQAVYPE
+1648 GKVLINYQAVYPE

-1686 EATPLSP
+1686 
-1693 IVEANEERVNV
+1693 
-1704 TIAPNGEATQI
+1704 
-1715 AVKYRTPDGQKAT
+1715 
-1728 LVASKTNQ
+1728 
-1736 QWTLNKQID
+1736 
-1745 YVNVDENSGKVTM
+1745 
-1758 GYQAVQPESEI
+1758 
-1769 IATETK
+1769 
-1775 GNSDASAESRV
+1775 
-1786 IMPRKTATPK
+1786 TATPK

-1814 KNTTAINIHYIDKKG
+1814 KNNTAINIHYIDKKG

-1849 KYVKIDKK
+1849 KYVKIDAK

-1889 KVLIPIKEVTP
+1889 KVLMPIKEFTP

-1934 DSKVLI
+1934 DSKIII

-2003 APHSPSLTYDN
+2003 APHSPSLIYDN
-2014 RNNKILIE
+2014 RNNKILIA

-2033 YVDKNNRSLKVK
+2033 YVDKNNQSLKVK

-2058 VSNISIDPNTGKIVL
+2058 VSNISINPNTGKIVL

-2099 SLRVPVVKKIELE
+2099 SLRVPAVKKIELE
-2112 PTSNVPVPVSL
+2112 PMFNVPVSVSL

-2133 RGVNNSLNKQIS
+2133 SGVKNCLNKQIS

>member
-743 TPLSPIVEVNEERV
+743 TPLSPIVEANEEHV
-757 NVTIVPNGEATQ
+757 NVVIAPNGEATQ

-809 KVTIDYQAV
+809 KVTID
-818 QPESEIIAT
+818 
-827 ETNGNSDASAE
+827 
-838 SRITMPRKE
+838 
-847 ATPLSPIVEAN
+847 
-858 EEHVNVVIAPNG
+858 
-870 EATQITVKYRTPD
+870 
-883 GQEATFIASKTNQ
+883 
-896 QWTLNKQIDHVNVDE
+896 
-911 NSGKVTM
+911 
-918 GYQAVQ
+918 YQAVQ

-1092 DGQESTLVASK
+1092 DGQEATFIASK

-1221 VNVDENSGKVTSGY
+1221 VNVDENSGKV
-1235 QAVQP
+1235 
-1240 ESEIIAT
+1240 
-1247 ETNGNSD
+1247 
-1254 ASAESRITMP
+1254 
-1264 RKEATPLSP
+1264 
-1273 IVEANE
+1273 
-1279 ERVNVTIAPNGEATQ
+1279 
-1294 IAIKYRTLDGQ
+1294 
-1305 EATLVASKNESS
+1305 
-1317 WTLNKQIDHVNVDEN
+1317 
-1332 SGKVTIDYQAVQPE
+1332 
-1346 SEVIATET
+1346 
-1354 KGNSDVS
+1354 
-1361 AESRVTM
+1361 
-1368 PRKEATPLSPIV
+1368 
-1380 EANEERVNVTI
+1380 
-1391 APNGEATQIAIKYR
+1391 
-1405 TPDGQEAT
+1405 
-1413 LIASKN
+1413 
-1419 ESSWTLNKQIDHVN
+1419 
-1433 VDENSGKVT
+1433 
-1442 MGYQA
+1442 
-1447 VQPESE
+1447 
-1453 VIATETKGNSDA
+1453 
-1465 STENRVTMPRKE
+1465 
-1477 VTPLSPIVEANEEH
+1477 
-1491 VNVVIAPNGEATQIT
+1491 
-1506 VKYRTPDGQEA
+1506 
-1517 TFIASKNESSWTLN
+1517 
-1531 KQIDH
+1531 
-1536 VNVDENSGKVT
+1536 
-1547 IDYQA
+1547 
-1552 VQPESEIIATETNGN
+1552 
-1567 SDASAENRVTMP
+1567 
-1579 VKEKTPAPPISI
+1579 
-1591 VNESNASVEIIP
+1591 
-1603 QVKVTRLS
+1603 
-1611 LQYIDAKGQQ
+1611 
-1621 QNLIATL
+1621 
-1628 NQNQWTLNKNV
+1628 
-1639 SHITLDNNT
+1639 
-1648 GKILINYQAVYPE
+1648 
-1661 SEVIARESKGNS
+1661 
-1673 DSSNVSMVIMPRK
+1673 
-1686 EATPLSP
+1686 
-1693 IVEANEERVNV
+1693 
-1704 TIAPNGEATQI
+1704 
-1715 AVKYRTPDGQKAT
+1715 
-1728 LVASKTNQ
+1728 
-1736 QWTLNKQID
+1736 
-1745 YVNVDENSGKVTM
+1745 
-1758 GYQAVQPESEI
+1758 
-1769 IATETK
+1769 
-1775 GNSDASAESRV
+1775 
-1786 IMPRKTATPK
+1786 
-1796 PPIIKV
+1796 
-1802 DEMNASLAIIPY
+1802 
-1814 KNTTAINIHYIDKKG
+1814 
-1829 IKSMVTAIK
+1829 
-1838 NNDQWQLDEKI
+1838 
-1849 KYVKIDKK
+1849 
-1857 TGTVI
+1857 
-1862 INYQIVQENSEIIA
+1862 
-1876 TAINGNSDKSEEV
+1876 
-1889 KVLIPIKEVTP
+1889 
-1900 LAPLLETNYKKATVS
+1900 
-1915 ILPQSNAT
+1915 
-1923 KLDFKYRDKKG
+1923 
-1934 DSKVLI
+1934 
-1940 VKRFK
+1940 
-1945 NIWKANEQI
+1945 
-1954 SGVTINPE
+1954 
-1962 FGQVVINYQAVY
+1962 
-1974 PESDI
+1974 
-1979 LAAQYVGNSDAS
+1979 
-1991 EWAKVKMPKKEL
+1991 
-2003 APHSPSLTYDN
+2003 
-2014 RNNKILIE
+2014 
-2022 PNSNATEMELS
+2022 
-2033 YVDKNNRSLKVK
+2033 
-2045 ALKINNR
+2045 
-2052 WKFDSS
+2052 
-2058 VSNISIDPNTGKIVL
+2058 
-2073 QPQFLL
+2073 
-2079 TNSKIIVFAKKG
+2079 
-2091 NSDASISV
+2091 
-2099 SLRVPVVKKIELE
+2099 
-2112 PTSNVPVPVSL
+2112 
-2123 NKKRIQFDDC
+2123 
-2133 RGVNNSLNKQIS
+2133 
-2145 KTQLPDTGYS
+2145 
-2155 DKASKSNIL
+2155 
-2164 SVLLLGFGFLSYSR
+2164 
-2178 KRKEKQ
+2178 

>member
-714 PESIIGANDKTGNSD
+714 PESIIGTNDKTGNSD

-769 ITVKY
+769 IDVKY
-774 RTPDGQEATFIA
+774 RTLDGQETTLIA

-801 VNIDENSE
+801 VNI
-809 KVTIDYQAV
+809 
-818 QPESEIIAT
+818 
-827 ETNGNSDASAE
+827 
-838 SRITMPRKE
+838 
-847 ATPLSPIVEAN
+847 
-858 EEHVNVVIAPNG
+858 
-870 EATQITVKYRTPD
+870 
-883 GQEATFIASKTNQ
+883 
-896 QWTLNKQIDHVNVDE
+896 
-911 NSGKVTM
+911 
-918 GYQAVQ
+918 
-924 PESEIIA
+924 
-931 TETKGNSDASAENR
+931 
-945 VTMPRKE
+945 
-952 ATPIPPT
+952 
-959 LEASVQEASVTVTPN
+959 
-974 ENATKVFIKYLD
+974 
-986 INDEIST
+986 
-993 IIASKNESSWT
+993 
-1004 LNKDNFGIKIDPL
+1004 
-1017 TGKVIISYVAVQP
+1017 
-1030 ESDVIATESQGNS
+1030 
-1043 DLSEESRIIMPT
+1043 
-1055 KEEIPEPPILE
+1055 
-1066 SDSIE
+1066 
-1071 AKVNIFPNDE
+1071 
-1081 ATRVVIMYTSL
+1081 
-1092 DGQESTLVASK
+1092 
-1103 NESSWTL
+1103 
-1110 NKQIDHVNVDENS
+1110 
-1123 GKVTIDYQA
+1123 
-1132 VQPESEIIA
+1132 
-1141 TETNGNSDASAESR
+1141 
-1155 ITMPRKEATPLS
+1155 
-1167 PIVEAN
+1167 
-1173 EERVNVTIVPNG
+1173 
-1185 EATQIAIKYRT
+1185 
-1196 PDGQEATLIA
+1196 
-1206 SKNESSWTLNKQIDH
+1206 
-1221 VNVDENSGKVTSGY
+1221 
-1235 QAVQP
+1235 
-1240 ESEIIAT
+1240 
-1247 ETNGNSD
+1247 
-1254 ASAESRITMP
+1254 
-1264 RKEATPLSP
+1264 
-1273 IVEANE
+1273 
-1279 ERVNVTIAPNGEATQ
+1279 
-1294 IAIKYRTLDGQ
+1294 
-1305 EATLVASKNESS
+1305 
-1317 WTLNKQIDHVNVDEN
+1317 
-1332 SGKVTIDYQAVQPE
+1332 
-1346 SEVIATET
+1346 
-1354 KGNSDVS
+1354 
-1361 AESRVTM
+1361 
-1368 PRKEATPLSPIV
+1368 
-1380 EANEERVNVTI
+1380 
-1391 APNGEATQIAIKYR
+1391 
-1405 TPDGQEAT
+1405 
-1413 LIASKN
+1413 
-1419 ESSWTLNKQIDHVN
+1419 
-1433 VDENSGKVT
+1433 
-1442 MGYQA
+1442 
-1447 VQPESE
+1447 
-1453 VIATETKGNSDA
+1453 
-1465 STENRVTMPRKE
+1465 
-1477 VTPLSPIVEANEEH
+1477 
-1491 VNVVIAPNGEATQIT
+1491 
-1506 VKYRTPDGQEA
+1506 
-1517 TFIASKNESSWTLN
+1517 
-1531 KQIDH
+1531 
-1536 VNVDENSGKVT
+1536 DENSGKVT

-1814 KNTTAINIHYIDKKG
+1814 KNTTAINIHYIDEKG

-1849 KYVKIDKK
+1849 KYVKIDEK

-1889 KVLIPIKEVTP
+1889 KVLMPIKEVTP

-1940 VKRFK
+1940 VKKFK

-1962 FGQVVINYQAVY
+1962 FGQVVINHQAVY

-1979 LAAQYVGNSDAS
+1979 LAAQYVRNSDAS
-1991 EWAKVKMPKKEL
+1991 EWVKVKMPKKEI

-2014 RNNKILIE
+2014 RKNTVLIA

-2033 YVDKNNRSLKVK
+2033 YVDKNNQSLKVK

-2058 VSNISIDPNTGKIVL
+2058 VSYISIDPNTGKIVL

-2112 PTSNVPVPVSL
+2112 PMFNVPVSVSL
-2123 NKKRIQFDDC
+2123 NKKRIQFDEC
-2133 RGVNNSLNKQIS
+2133 SGVKNCLNKQIS

>member
-1 MKENKRIN
+1 MKENKRKN

-37 IISCFNEAKADSDKY
+37 IISCFSEAKADSDKH
-52 EIRSHQQSMTN
+52 EIKSHQQSMTN

-74 NTSNKEINNQNHDI
+74 NTSNNEFNNRNHDI
-88 SQLSLNK
+88 SHLSLNK

-107 QYKAIDLN
+107 QYKAINLN

-122 KLFQADLV
+122 KLFQSDLV
-130 QAESLMNNPQN
+130 QAESLINNPQS
-141 QQNVDAFYH
+141 QQHVDAFYH

-164 VSYKHERSESS
+164 VSIKHERSESN
-175 TYRSGDE
+175 TYRLGDE
-182 VRSQTY
+182 VRSQTF

-198 SFRSADQSN
+198 SFRNADQSN
-207 LSNDPLKANETN
+207 LSTDPLKANEIN

-228 QVSGGSLPTS
+228 QVSGGPLPTS

-422 GSYVTSKVTQRE
+422 GSYVVSKVTQRE
-434 YTTQPNSSNDTFARA
+434 YTTRPNSSNDTFARA

-457 KGHNQSKDTYYEVV
+457 KGHNQSKDTYYEVI

-497 RLDNLNPGDRKDISY
+497 RLDNLNPGDRRDISY
-512 TVDFESLSPKLINLN
+512 TVDFESSSPKLINLN
-527 AHVLYKTNATFR
+527 AHLLYKTNATFR

-589 SALQEKMTEGRNIL
+589 SALQEKMTEGGNIL
-603 NEQQNQVALDNQASQ
+603 NEQQNQVALENQASQ
-618 KTINN
+618 ETINN

-637 NTPPQPIIKSNN
+637 KTPSQPIIKSNN
-649 QIPNITISPAEKA
+649 QIPNITISPADKA

-671 IDNEKASIIA
+671 TDNESASIIG

-696 IEIEMQTGLVTI
+696 IEIDMQTGLVTI

-714 PESIIGANDKTGNSD
+714 PESVVGANDKTGNSD

-743 TPLSPIVEVNEERV
+743 TPLSPIVEANEERV
-757 NVTIVPNGEATQ
+757 NVVIAPNGEATQ
-769 ITVKY
+769 IAVKY
-774 RTPDGQEATFIA
+774 RTPDGQEATLVA
-786 SKTNQQWTL
+786 SKNESSWTL

-801 VNIDENSE
+801 VNIDENSG
-809 KVTIDYQAV
+809 KVTI
-818 QPESEIIAT
+818 
-827 ETNGNSDASAE
+827 
-838 SRITMPRKE
+838 
-847 ATPLSPIVEAN
+847 
-858 EEHVNVVIAPNG
+858 
-870 EATQITVKYRTPD
+870 
-883 GQEATFIASKTNQ
+883 
-896 QWTLNKQIDHVNVDE
+896 
-911 NSGKVTM
+911 

-931 TETKGNSDASAENR
+931 TETKGNSDASAESR
-945 VTMPRKE
+945 ITMPRKE

-993 IIASKNESSWT
+993 IIASKINQQWT
-1004 LNKDNFGIKIDPL
+1004 LNKDNFGIKINPL

-1030 ESDVIATESQGNS
+1030 ESDVIAIESQGNS

-1055 KEEIPEPPILE
+1055 KEEPPEPPILE

-1081 ATRVVIMYTSL
+1081 ATRIVIMYTSL
-1092 DGQESTLVASK
+1092 EGQEATLVASK

-1110 NKQIDHVNVDENS
+1110 NKQIDHVNIDENS
-1123 GKVTIDYQA
+1123 GKVTIGYQAVQPESEVIATETKGNSDASAESRVTMPRKEATPHSPIVEANEEHVNVTIAPNGEATQIAIKYRTPDGQETTLIASKNGSSWTLNKQIDHVNIDENSGKVTIGYQA

-1141 TETNGNSDASAESR
+1141 TETKGNSDASAESR
-1155 ITMPRKEATPLS
+1155 ITMPRKEATPHS

-1173 EERVNVTIVPNG
+1173 EEHVNVTIAPNG
-1185 EATQIAIKYRT
+1185 ETTQIAVKYRT

-1221 VNVDENSGKVTSGY
+1221 VN
-1235 QAVQP
+1235 
-1240 ESEIIAT
+1240 I
-1247 ETNGNSD
+1247 
-1254 ASAESRITMP
+1254 
-1264 RKEATPLSP
+1264 
-1273 IVEANE
+1273 
-1279 ERVNVTIAPNGEATQ
+1279 
-1294 IAIKYRTLDGQ
+1294 
-1305 EATLVASKNESS
+1305 
-1317 WTLNKQIDHVNVDEN
+1317 DEN
-1332 SGKVTIDYQAVQPE
+1332 SGKVTI
-1346 SEVIATET
+1346 
-1354 KGNSDVS
+1354 
-1361 AESRVTM
+1361 
-1368 PRKEATPLSPIV
+1368 
-1380 EANEERVNVTI
+1380 
-1391 APNGEATQIAIKYR
+1391 
-1405 TPDGQEAT
+1405 
-1413 LIASKN
+1413 
-1419 ESSWTLNKQIDHVN
+1419 
-1433 VDENSGKVT
+1433 
-1442 MGYQA
+1442 GYQA

-1465 STENRVTMPRKE
+1465 S
-1477 VTPLSPIVEANEEH
+1477 A
-1491 VNVVIAPNGEATQIT
+1491 
-1506 VKYRTPDGQEA
+1506 
-1517 TFIASKNESSWTLN
+1517 ESRIS
-1531 KQIDH
+1531 
-1536 VNVDENSGKVT
+1536 
-1547 IDYQA
+1547 
-1552 VQPESEIIATETNGN
+1552 
-1567 SDASAENRVTMP
+1567 MP

-1591 VNESNASVEIIP
+1591 INESNASVEIIP
-1603 QVKVTRLS
+1603 QVNVTQLS

-1639 SHITLDNNT
+1639 SHITVDKNT
-1648 GKILINYQAVYPE
+1648 GKVLINYQAVYPE

-1673 DSSNVSMVIMPRK
+1673 DSSNVSMVI
-1686 EATPLSP
+1686 
-1693 IVEANEERVNV
+1693 I
-1704 TIAPNGEATQI
+1704 
-1715 AVKYRTPDGQKAT
+1715 
-1728 LVASKTNQ
+1728 
-1736 QWTLNKQID
+1736 
-1745 YVNVDENSGKVTM
+1745 
-1758 GYQAVQPESEI
+1758 
-1769 IATETK
+1769 
-1775 GNSDASAESRV
+1775 
-1786 IMPRKTATPK
+1786 PRKTATPK

-1814 KNTTAINIHYIDKKG
+1814 KNNTAINIHYIDKKG

-1849 KYVKIDKK
+1849 KYVKIDAK

-1889 KVLIPIKEVTP
+1889 KVLMPIKEFTP

-1934 DSKVLI
+1934 DSKIII

-2003 APHSPSLTYDN
+2003 APHSPSLIYDN
-2014 RNNKILIE
+2014 RNNKILIA

-2033 YVDKNNRSLKVK
+2033 YVDKNNQSLKVK

-2058 VSNISIDPNTGKIVL
+2058 VSNISINPNTGKIVL

-2099 SLRVPVVKKIELE
+2099 SLRVPAVKKIELE
-2112 PTSNVPVPVSL
+2112 PMFNVPVSVSL

-2133 RGVNNSLNKQIS
+2133 SGVKNCLNKQIS

>member
-769 ITVKY
+769 IDVKY
-774 RTPDGQEATFIA
+774 RTLDGQETTLIA

-801 VNIDENSE
+801 VNI
-809 KVTIDYQAV
+809 
-818 QPESEIIAT
+818 
-827 ETNGNSDASAE
+827 
-838 SRITMPRKE
+838 
-847 ATPLSPIVEAN
+847 
-858 EEHVNVVIAPNG
+858 
-870 EATQITVKYRTPD
+870 
-883 GQEATFIASKTNQ
+883 
-896 QWTLNKQIDHVNVDE
+896 
-911 NSGKVTM
+911 
-918 GYQAVQ
+918 
-924 PESEIIA
+924 
-931 TETKGNSDASAENR
+931 
-945 VTMPRKE
+945 
-952 ATPIPPT
+952 
-959 LEASVQEASVTVTPN
+959 
-974 ENATKVFIKYLD
+974 
-986 INDEIST
+986 
-993 IIASKNESSWT
+993 
-1004 LNKDNFGIKIDPL
+1004 
-1017 TGKVIISYVAVQP
+1017 
-1030 ESDVIATESQGNS
+1030 
-1043 DLSEESRIIMPT
+1043 
-1055 KEEIPEPPILE
+1055 
-1066 SDSIE
+1066 
-1071 AKVNIFPNDE
+1071 
-1081 ATRVVIMYTSL
+1081 
-1092 DGQESTLVASK
+1092 
-1103 NESSWTL
+1103 
-1110 NKQIDHVNVDENS
+1110 
-1123 GKVTIDYQA
+1123 
-1132 VQPESEIIA
+1132 
-1141 TETNGNSDASAESR
+1141 
-1155 ITMPRKEATPLS
+1155 
-1167 PIVEAN
+1167 
-1173 EERVNVTIVPNG
+1173 
-1185 EATQIAIKYRT
+1185 
-1196 PDGQEATLIA
+1196 
-1206 SKNESSWTLNKQIDH
+1206 
-1221 VNVDENSGKVTSGY
+1221 
-1235 QAVQP
+1235 
-1240 ESEIIAT
+1240 
-1247 ETNGNSD
+1247 
-1254 ASAESRITMP
+1254 
-1264 RKEATPLSP
+1264 
-1273 IVEANE
+1273 
-1279 ERVNVTIAPNGEATQ
+1279 
-1294 IAIKYRTLDGQ
+1294 
-1305 EATLVASKNESS
+1305 
-1317 WTLNKQIDHVNVDEN
+1317 
-1332 SGKVTIDYQAVQPE
+1332 
-1346 SEVIATET
+1346 
-1354 KGNSDVS
+1354 
-1361 AESRVTM
+1361 
-1368 PRKEATPLSPIV
+1368 
-1380 EANEERVNVTI
+1380 
-1391 APNGEATQIAIKYR
+1391 
-1405 TPDGQEAT
+1405 
-1413 LIASKN
+1413 
-1419 ESSWTLNKQIDHVN
+1419 
-1433 VDENSGKVT
+1433 
-1442 MGYQA
+1442 
-1447 VQPESE
+1447 
-1453 VIATETKGNSDA
+1453 
-1465 STENRVTMPRKE
+1465 
-1477 VTPLSPIVEANEEH
+1477 
-1491 VNVVIAPNGEATQIT
+1491 
-1506 VKYRTPDGQEA
+1506 
-1517 TFIASKNESSWTLN
+1517 
-1531 KQIDH
+1531 
-1536 VNVDENSGKVT
+1536 DENSGKVT

>member
-1 MKENKRIN
+1 MKENKRKN

-37 IISCFNEAKADSDKY
+37 IISCFSEAKADSDKH
-52 EIRSHQQSMTN
+52 EIKSHQQSMTN

-74 NTSNKEINNQNHDI
+74 NTSNNEFNNRNHDI
-88 SQLSLNK
+88 SHLSLNK

-107 QYKAIDLN
+107 QYKAINLN

-122 KLFQADLV
+122 KLFQSDLV
-130 QAESLMNNPQN
+130 QAESLINNPQS
-141 QQNVDAFYH
+141 QQHVDAFYH

-164 VSYKHERSESS
+164 VSIKHERSESN
-175 TYRSGDE
+175 TYRLGDE
-182 VRSQTY
+182 VRSQTF

-198 SFRSADQSN
+198 SFRNADQSN
-207 LSNDPLKANETN
+207 LSTDPLKANEIN

-228 QVSGGSLPTS
+228 QVSGGPLPTS

-422 GSYVTSKVTQRE
+422 GSYVVSKVTQRE
-434 YTTQPNSSNDTFARA
+434 YTTRPNSSNDTFARA

-457 KGHNQSKDTYYEVV
+457 KGHNQSKDTYYEVI

-497 RLDNLNPGDRKDISY
+497 RLDNLNPGDRRDISY
-512 TVDFESLSPKLINLN
+512 TVDFESSSPKLINLN
-527 AHVLYKTNATFR
+527 AHLLYKTNATFR

-589 SALQEKMTEGRNIL
+589 SALQEKMTEGGNIL
-603 NEQQNQVALDNQASQ
+603 NEQQNQVALENQASQ
-618 KTINN
+618 ETINN

-637 NTPPQPIIKSNN
+637 KTPSQPIIKSNN
-649 QIPNITISPAEKA
+649 QIPNITISPADKA

-671 IDNEKASIIA
+671 TDNESASIIG

-696 IEIEMQTGLVTI
+696 IEIDMQTGLVTI

-714 PESIIGANDKTGNSD
+714 PESVVGANDKTGNSD

-743 TPLSPIVEVNEERV
+743 TPLSPIVEANEERV
-757 NVTIVPNGEATQ
+757 NVVIAPNGEATQ
-769 ITVKY
+769 IAVKY
-774 RTPDGQEATFIA
+774 RTPDGQEATLVA
-786 SKTNQQWTL
+786 SKNESSWTL

-801 VNIDENSE
+801 VNIDENSG
-809 KVTIDYQAV
+809 KVTI
-818 QPESEIIAT
+818 
-827 ETNGNSDASAE
+827 
-838 SRITMPRKE
+838 
-847 ATPLSPIVEAN
+847 
-858 EEHVNVVIAPNG
+858 
-870 EATQITVKYRTPD
+870 
-883 GQEATFIASKTNQ
+883 
-896 QWTLNKQIDHVNVDE
+896 
-911 NSGKVTM
+911 

-931 TETKGNSDASAENR
+931 TETKGNSDASAESR
-945 VTMPRKE
+945 ITMPRKE

-993 IIASKNESSWT
+993 IIASKINQQWT
-1004 LNKDNFGIKIDPL
+1004 LNKDNFGIKINPL

-1030 ESDVIATESQGNS
+1030 ESDVIAIESQGNS

-1055 KEEIPEPPILE
+1055 KEEPPEPPILE

-1081 ATRVVIMYTSL
+1081 ATRIVIMYTSL
-1092 DGQESTLVASK
+1092 EGQEATLVASK

-1110 NKQIDHVNVDENS
+1110 NKQIDHVNIDENS
-1123 GKVTIDYQA
+1123 GKVTIGYQAVQPESEVIATETKGNSDASAESRVTMPRKEATPHSPIVEANEEHVNVTIAPNGEATQIAIKYRTPDGQETTLIASKNGSSWTLNKQIDHVNIDENSGKVTIGYQA

-1141 TETNGNSDASAESR
+1141 TETKGNSDASAESR
-1155 ITMPRKEATPLS
+1155 ITMPRKEATPHS

-1173 EERVNVTIVPNG
+1173 EEHVNVTIAPNG
-1185 EATQIAIKYRT
+1185 ETTQIAVKYRT

-1221 VNVDENSGKVTSGY
+1221 VN
-1235 QAVQP
+1235 
-1240 ESEIIAT
+1240 I
-1247 ETNGNSD
+1247 
-1254 ASAESRITMP
+1254 
-1264 RKEATPLSP
+1264 
-1273 IVEANE
+1273 
-1279 ERVNVTIAPNGEATQ
+1279 
-1294 IAIKYRTLDGQ
+1294 
-1305 EATLVASKNESS
+1305 
-1317 WTLNKQIDHVNVDEN
+1317 DEN
-1332 SGKVTIDYQAVQPE
+1332 SGKVTI
-1346 SEVIATET
+1346 
-1354 KGNSDVS
+1354 
-1361 AESRVTM
+1361 
-1368 PRKEATPLSPIV
+1368 
-1380 EANEERVNVTI
+1380 
-1391 APNGEATQIAIKYR
+1391 
-1405 TPDGQEAT
+1405 
-1413 LIASKN
+1413 
-1419 ESSWTLNKQIDHVN
+1419 
-1433 VDENSGKVT
+1433 
-1442 MGYQA
+1442 GYQA

-1465 STENRVTMPRKE
+1465 S
-1477 VTPLSPIVEANEEH
+1477 A
-1491 VNVVIAPNGEATQIT
+1491 
-1506 VKYRTPDGQEA
+1506 
-1517 TFIASKNESSWTLN
+1517 ESRIS
-1531 KQIDH
+1531 
-1536 VNVDENSGKVT
+1536 
-1547 IDYQA
+1547 
-1552 VQPESEIIATETNGN
+1552 
-1567 SDASAENRVTMP
+1567 MP

-1591 VNESNASVEIIP
+1591 INESNASVEIIP
-1603 QVKVTRLS
+1603 QVNVTQLS

-1639 SHITLDNNT
+1639 SHITVDKNT
-1648 GKILINYQAVYPE
+1648 GKVLINYQAVYPE

-1686 EATPLSP
+1686 
-1693 IVEANEERVNV
+1693 
-1704 TIAPNGEATQI
+1704 
-1715 AVKYRTPDGQKAT
+1715 
-1728 LVASKTNQ
+1728 
-1736 QWTLNKQID
+1736 
-1745 YVNVDENSGKVTM
+1745 
-1758 GYQAVQPESEI
+1758 
-1769 IATETK
+1769 
-1775 GNSDASAESRV
+1775 
-1786 IMPRKTATPK
+1786 TATPK

-1814 KNTTAINIHYIDKKG
+1814 KNNTAINIHYIDKKG

-1849 KYVKIDKK
+1849 KYVKIDAK

-1889 KVLIPIKEVTP
+1889 KVLMPIKEFTP

-1934 DSKVLI
+1934 DSKIII

-2003 APHSPSLTYDN
+2003 APHSPSLIYDN
-2014 RNNKILIE
+2014 RNNKILIA

-2033 YVDKNNRSLKVK
+2033 YVDKNNQSLKVK

-2058 VSNISIDPNTGKIVL
+2058 VSNISINPNTGKIVL

-2099 SLRVPVVKKIELE
+2099 SLRVPAVKKIELE
-2112 PTSNVPVPVSL
+2112 PMFNVPVSVSL

-2133 RGVNNSLNKQIS
+2133 SGVKNCLNKQIS

>member
-1 MKENKRIN
+1 MKENKRKN

-37 IISCFNEAKADSDKY
+37 IISCFSEAKADSDKH
-52 EIRSHQQSMTN
+52 EIKSHQQSMTN

-74 NTSNKEINNQNHDI
+74 NTSNNEFNNRNHDI
-88 SQLSLNK
+88 SHLSLNK

-107 QYKAIDLN
+107 QYKAINLN

-122 KLFQADLV
+122 KLFQSDLV
-130 QAESLMNNPQN
+130 QAESLINNPQS
-141 QQNVDAFYH
+141 QQHVDAFYH

-164 VSYKHERSESS
+164 VSIKHERSESN
-175 TYRSGDE
+175 TYRLGDE
-182 VRSQTY
+182 VRSQTF

-198 SFRSADQSN
+198 SFRNADQSN
-207 LSNDPLKANETN
+207 LSTDPLKANEIN

-228 QVSGGSLPTS
+228 QVSGGPLPTS

-422 GSYVTSKVTQRE
+422 GSYVVSKVTQRE
-434 YTTQPNSSNDTFARA
+434 YTTRPNSSNDTFARA

-457 KGHNQSKDTYYEVV
+457 KGHNQSKDTYYEVI

-497 RLDNLNPGDRKDISY
+497 RLDNLNPGDRRDISY
-512 TVDFESLSPKLINLN
+512 TVDFESSSPKLINLN
-527 AHVLYKTNATFR
+527 AHLLYKTNATFR

-589 SALQEKMTEGRNIL
+589 SALQEKMTEGGNIL
-603 NEQQNQVALDNQASQ
+603 NEQQNQVALENQASQ
-618 KTINN
+618 ETINN

-637 NTPPQPIIKSNN
+637 KTPSQPIIKSNN
-649 QIPNITISPAEKA
+649 QIPNITISPADKA

-671 IDNEKASIIA
+671 TDNESASIIG

-696 IEIEMQTGLVTI
+696 IEIDMQTGLVTI

-714 PESIIGANDKTGNSD
+714 PESVVGANDKTGNSDESAESRVTMPRKEATPHSPIVEANEEHVNVTIAPNGEATQIAIKYRTPDGQETTLIASKNGSSWTLNKQIDYVNIEENSGKVTIGYQAVQLESEVIATETKGNSD

-743 TPLSPIVEVNEERV
+743 TPHSPIVEANEEHV
-757 NVTIVPNGEATQ
+757 NVTIAPNGEATQ
-769 ITVKY
+769 IAIKY
-774 RTPDGQEATFIA
+774 RTPDGQETTLIA
-786 SKTNQQWTL
+786 SKNGSSWTL

-801 VNIDENSE
+801 VNIDENSG
-809 KVTIDYQAV
+809 KVTI
-818 QPESEIIAT
+818 
-827 ETNGNSDASAE
+827 
-838 SRITMPRKE
+838 
-847 ATPLSPIVEAN
+847 
-858 EEHVNVVIAPNG
+858 
-870 EATQITVKYRTPD
+870 
-883 GQEATFIASKTNQ
+883 
-896 QWTLNKQIDHVNVDE
+896 
-911 NSGKVTM
+911 

-931 TETKGNSDASAENR
+931 TETKGNSDASAE
-945 VTMPRKE
+945 
-952 ATPIPPT
+952 
-959 LEASVQEASVTVTPN
+959 
-974 ENATKVFIKYLD
+974 
-986 INDEIST
+986 
-993 IIASKNESSWT
+993 
-1004 LNKDNFGIKIDPL
+1004 
-1017 TGKVIISYVAVQP
+1017 
-1030 ESDVIATESQGNS
+1030 
-1043 DLSEESRIIMPT
+1043 
-1055 KEEIPEPPILE
+1055 
-1066 SDSIE
+1066 
-1071 AKVNIFPNDE
+1071 
-1081 ATRVVIMYTSL
+1081 
-1092 DGQESTLVASK
+1092 
-1103 NESSWTL
+1103 
-1110 NKQIDHVNVDENS
+1110 
-1123 GKVTIDYQA
+1123 
-1132 VQPESEIIA
+1132 
-1141 TETNGNSDASAESR
+1141 SR
-1155 ITMPRKEATPLS
+1155 ITMPRKEAIPHS

-1173 EERVNVTIVPNG
+1173 EE
-1185 EATQIAIKYRT
+1185 
-1196 PDGQEATLIA
+1196 
-1206 SKNESSWTLNKQIDH
+1206 H
-1221 VNVDENSGKVTSGY
+1221 
-1235 QAVQP
+1235 
-1240 ESEIIAT
+1240 
-1247 ETNGNSD
+1247 
-1254 ASAESRITMP
+1254 
-1264 RKEATPLSP
+1264 
-1273 IVEANE
+1273 
-1279 ERVNVTIAPNGEATQ
+1279 
-1294 IAIKYRTLDGQ
+1294 
-1305 EATLVASKNESS
+1305 
-1317 WTLNKQIDHVNVDEN
+1317 
-1332 SGKVTIDYQAVQPE
+1332 
-1346 SEVIATET
+1346 
-1354 KGNSDVS
+1354 
-1361 AESRVTM
+1361 
-1368 PRKEATPLSPIV
+1368 
-1380 EANEERVNVTI
+1380 VNVTI

-1405 TPDGQEAT
+1405 TPDGQETT

-1419 ESSWTLNKQIDHVN
+1419 GSSWTLNKQIDHVN
-1433 VDENSGKVT
+1433 
-1442 MGYQA
+1442 
-1447 VQPESE
+1447 
-1453 VIATETKGNSDA
+1453 I
-1465 STENRVTMPRKE
+1465 
-1477 VTPLSPIVEANEEH
+1477 
-1491 VNVVIAPNGEATQIT
+1491 
-1506 VKYRTPDGQEA
+1506 
-1517 TFIASKNESSWTLN
+1517 
-1531 KQIDH
+1531 
-1536 VNVDENSGKVT
+1536 DENSGKVT
-1547 IDYQA
+1547 IGYQA
-1552 VQPESEIIATETNGN
+1552 VQPESEIIATETKGN
-1567 SDASAENRVTMP
+1567 SDASAESRITMP

-1591 VNESNASVEIIP
+1591 INESNASVEIIP
-1603 QVKVTRLS
+1603 QVNVTQLS

-1639 SHITLDNNT
+1639 SHITVDKNT
-1648 GKILINYQAVYPE
+1648 GKVLINYQAVYPE

-1686 EATPLSP
+1686 
-1693 IVEANEERVNV
+1693 
-1704 TIAPNGEATQI
+1704 
-1715 AVKYRTPDGQKAT
+1715 
-1728 LVASKTNQ
+1728 
-1736 QWTLNKQID
+1736 
-1745 YVNVDENSGKVTM
+1745 
-1758 GYQAVQPESEI
+1758 
-1769 IATETK
+1769 
-1775 GNSDASAESRV
+1775 
-1786 IMPRKTATPK
+1786 TATPK

-1814 KNTTAINIHYIDKKG
+1814 KNNTAINIHYIDKKG

-1849 KYVKIDKK
+1849 KYVKIDAK

-1889 KVLIPIKEVTP
+1889 KVLMPIKEFTP

-1934 DSKVLI
+1934 DSKIII

-2003 APHSPSLTYDN
+2003 APHSPSLIYDN
-2014 RNNKILIE
+2014 RNNKILIA

-2033 YVDKNNRSLKVK
+2033 YVDKNNQSLKVK

-2058 VSNISIDPNTGKIVL
+2058 VSNISINPNTGKIVL

-2099 SLRVPVVKKIELE
+2099 SLRVPAVKKIELE
-2112 PTSNVPVPVSL
+2112 PMFNVPVSVSL

-2133 RGVNNSLNKQIS
+2133 SGVKNCLNKQIS